1 MTGCSTIETNYSGNY
16 KNMDMKKTKVA
27 LVTASLLALL
37 SGCNDNSSDAS
48 GVNPV
53 PPTPPTPEVTDGPVA
68 RLPKMDPPKELLV
81 AGENQVVI
89 ALVDTQSAAKGAKAP
104 FDSHSLHLWNNDAC
118 QATADSGLN
127 TGWDDKSKTPATADS
142 FGPAWV
148 VPLKNVEGCINF
160 IARNGDLA
168 NLTGSDMKVSFSEHP
183 DRTVAIVAGKK
194 DLFGSRAEAFT
205 AAFGVAG
212 ASAHLIDGNTL
223 IWQGGKDKPHVRLYY
238 TDSGTIKANA
248 DGVFDFPY
256 ISLTATTLTA
266 EQQAKYP
273 HLKDAAAFA
282 LPAGKDLK
290 PLLKGEL
297 VAIGTDADGILQG
310 ATLVQSAGA
319 LDALYAAEATKLSYG
334 AVVEGNRVTF
344 RLWAPTAK
352 SVKLALYNASHQ
364 KSGEV
369 AMTFDNA
376 SGSWSYEGGSELIGQ
391 FYRYDM
397 EVYHPLSRKV
407 ERYEVTD
414 PYSLSLAMNSEFSQV
429 VDLDDP
435 ALKPEGWDSL
445 KAPHSQQNPADI
457 TIYEAHVRDL
467 TGNDASTDE
476 EKRGKFVGLTQ
487 PDSVPVNHLKA
498 LAKSGVSHLH
508 LLPVFDIA
516 TVNEDPAKV
525 ANLGDDFSK
534 LCQVNPDVKT
544 SKFGGYCG
552 GGQTVGDVLADLQ
565 VGDSKDNPQVQELSG
580 YLRGVDSFNWGYD
593 PYHYTTPEG
602 SYATNAEGTKRIL
615 EFREMVKAIKQ
626 NIGMNVVMDVV
637 YNHTNESGLGPKSV
651 LDKIVPWYYQRLNPE
666 TGSVEN
672 STCCSNTAPEHAM
685 FAKLMDDSLVTWA
698 RDYKI
703 DAFRFDL
710 MGHHPKDQMVQ
721 ALAAVKKV
729 NPEMYFY
736 GEGWNFGE
744 VQDDKRFV
752 QATQK
757 HLGGTG
763 IGSFS
768 DRLRDAVRGG
778 SPFDGGDSIRKTQ
791 GFGNG
796 AFVDPNEMS
805 KVDLATALH
814 QSDLV
819 RLGMAGNL
827 KEFVLTD
834 KDGMPKKGAE
844 IDYNG
849 QSAGYAQDPVEVQN
863 YVDKHDNQTLFDN
876 LIYKAPA
883 SADLVR
889 MQGVS
894 LATAML
900 GQGIPFTHAG
910 VELLRSK
917 SMERDSYDS
926 GDWYNKV
933 DYTLGDN
940 NFDKGLPRK
949 DKDGDNYPLI
959 EQVLGKH
966 AKPGS
971 AEMAQMVSF
980 YQELAELRNSS
991 RLLRLGSGA
1000 EVIKRVDFR
1009 NTGPDQVPGLI
1020 VMTVDDGVSAGADLD
1035 PAIDGLVVMINASNQ
1050 SQSISDFRDGN
1061 DQPIDLSGLQLSS
1074 AHHANNSIARDA
1086 AVSGGTLTLGAW
1098 SAAVFVKP
1106 QSGAQG
1112 AGLPVSKKTDLSTLP
1127 PFGNTDVY
1135 LKGFLNEWGNTNQM
1149 TFSGNFMYEFTTEV
1163 STDKLGTTNVKIADA
1178 SWGPVNYGSCNAG
1191 DKLVVG
1197 TPLTLC
1203 KGGETGNIGVD
1214 LAKAGSYKFVFTA
1227 MNKDKPT
1234 LSVSFT
1240 EPVQSCKMLET
1251 VAGNPLGYNLFVK
1264 GELSGWGAQ
1273 PQYQLSYKGM
1283 DGDLA
1288 IYQAAFNYTGST
1300 EFKVANEDWSKEYL
1314 LNGGG
1319 AVNAETGYS
1328 FAFSKGGSANNSI
1341 TLPQGLWSVLVKVD
1355 PAGVKAGTAVIQECS
1370 VK

>member
-1 MTGCSTIETNYSGNY
+1 MTGYSNIETNYSGNY
-16 KNMDMKKTKVA
+16 KKMDMKKTKVA

-37 SGCNDNSSDAS
+37 SGCNDNSSS
-48 GVNPV
+48 
-53 PPTPPTPEVTDGPVA
+53 PTPEPSDGPVA
-68 RLPKMDPPKELLV
+68 RLPNVQPPAEQLV
-81 AGENQVVI
+81 AGPDQAVI
-89 ALVDTQSAAKGAKAP
+89 ALVDTQTSAARGVTGP
-104 FDSHSLHLWNNDAC
+104 FANYSLHLWNNDAC
-118 QATADSGLN
+118 NATAESGLN
-127 TGWDDKSKTPATADS
+127 AGWDDKANTPAAVDG
-142 FGPAWV
+142 FGPSWV
-148 VPLKNVEGCINF
+148 VPLSKVEGCINF

-168 NLTGSDMKVSFSEHP
+168 NLTGSDMKVVFSDHP
-183 DRTVAIVAGKK
+183 DRTVAIVAGKNEI
-194 DLFGSRAEAFT
+194 FGSRAEAFT

-248 DGVFDFPY
+248 EGVFDFPY
-256 ISLTATTLTA
+256 ITLTPTSLTA

-319 LDALYAAEATKLSYG
+319 LDALYSEAATKLTYG
-334 AVVEGNRVTF
+334 AVVEGGNVTF
-344 RLWAPTAK
+344 RLWAPTAR
-352 SVKLALYNASHQ
+352 SVKLALFDGQH
-364 KSGEV
+364 KPLGERT
-369 AMTFDNA
+369 MTLDEA
-376 SGSWSYEGGSELIGQ
+376 SGSWSVQGGSELVGK
-391 FYRYDM
+391 FYRYDIQ
-397 EVYHPLSRKV
+397 VYHPVSRKL
-407 ERYEVTD
+407 ESYQVTD

-429 VDLDDP
+429 VDLNDP

-467 TGNDASTDE
+467 TGNDDSTPAE
-476 EKRGKFVGLTQ
+476 HRGKFLGLT
-487 PDSVPVNHLKA
+487 DTDTAPVKHLQA

-525 ANLGDDFSK
+525 ANIGDAFGK
-534 LCQVNPDVKT
+534 LCQVNPEVQN
-544 SKFGGYCG
+544 SKFAGYCSS
-552 GGQTVGDVLADLQ
+552 GQTIEAVLGDLQ
-565 VGDSKDNPQVQELSG
+565 GGDSKENPQVQELYG

-602 SYATNAEGTKRIL
+602 SYATNAEGSQRIL

-637 YNHTNESGLGPKSV
+637 YNHTNEAGLGPKSV

-721 ALAAVKKV
+721 ALAAVKQV

-757 HLGGTG
+757 HLAGTG

-778 SPFDGGDSIRKTQ
+778 SPFDGGDTIRKTQ

-796 AFVDPNEMS
+796 ALVDANEMDG
-805 KVDLATALH
+805 VDRATALH

-827 KEFVLTD
+827 KDFILTD
-834 KDGMPKKGAE
+834 KDGMPKKGSD

-849 QSAGYAQDPVEVQN
+849 QPAGYAQDPTEIQN

-876 LIYKAPA
+876 LIYKAPQG
-883 SADLVR
+883 ADLVR

-926 GDWYNKV
+926 GDWYNRV
-933 DYTLGDN
+933 DYTLADN

-966 AKPGS
+966 VKPSG
-971 AEMAQMVSF
+971 ADMATMVGF
-980 YQELAELRNSS
+980 YQELAELRQSS

-1020 VMTVDDGVSAGADLD
+1020 VMTVDDGVNAGADLD
-1035 PAIDGLVVMINASNQ
+1035 PAIDGLVVMINATNAP
-1050 SQSISDFRDGN
+1050 QSISDFRDGN
-1061 DQPIDLSGLQLSS
+1061 DQPIDLTSLQLSP
-1074 AHHANNSIARDA
+1074 AHHGGESIARDA
-1086 AVSGGTLTLGAW
+1086 AVNGGTLTLGAW

-1112 AGLPVSKKTDLSTLP
+1112 SGLPVGKKTDLSTVP
-1127 PFGNTDVY
+1127 PFGDTAVY
-1135 LKGFLNEWGNTNQM
+1135 LKGFLDEWGNTNQM
-1149 TFSGNFMYEFTTEV
+1149 TFTSNFMYEFTTEV
-1163 STDKLGTTNVKIADA
+1163 SSDKLGTTNVKIADA
-1178 SWGPVNYGSCNAG
+1178 SWGPLNYGSCNAG

-1203 KGGETGNIGVD
+1203 KGGDTGNIGLD

-1240 EPVQSCKMLET
+1240 EPVQSCKVLDT

-1264 GELSGWGAQ
+1264 GELSGWAAQ

-1319 AVNAETGYS
+1319 ALKAETGYP
-1328 FAFSKGGSANNSI
+1328 FAFSQAGSANNSI

-1355 PAGVKAGTAVIQECS
+1355 PAGAKAGTAVIQECS
-1370 VK
+1370 AK

>member
-1 MTGCSTIETNYSGNY
+1 
-16 KNMDMKKTKVA
+16 MDMKKTKVA

-37 SGCNDNSSDAS
+37 SGCNDNSSS
-48 GVNPV
+48 PS
-53 PPTPPTPEVTDGPVA
+53 TPDPTDGPVA
-68 RLPKMDPPKELLV
+68 RLPNVQPPAEQLV
-81 AGENQVVI
+81 AGPDQAVI
-89 ALVDTQSAAKGAKAP
+89 ALVDTQTSAARGVTGP
-104 FDSHSLHLWNNDAC
+104 FANYSLHLWNNDAC
-118 QATADSGLN
+118 SATAESGLN
-127 TGWDDKSKTPATADS
+127 AGWDDKVNTPAAADG
-142 FGPAWV
+142 FGPSWV
-148 VPLKNVEGCINF
+148 VPLSKLEGCINF

-168 NLTGSDMKVSFSEHP
+168 NLTGSDMKVVFSDHP
-183 DRTVAIVAGKK
+183 DRTVAIVAGKNEI
-194 DLFGSRAEAFT
+194 FGSRAEAFT

-238 TDSGTIKANA
+238 TESGTIKANA
-248 DGVFDFPY
+248 EGVFDFPY
-256 ISLTATTLTA
+256 ITLTPTSLTA

-319 LDALYAAEATKLSYG
+319 LDALYSEAATKLTYG
-334 AVVEGNRVTF
+334 AVVEGGNVTF
-344 RLWAPTAK
+344 RLWAPTAR
-352 SVKLALYNASHQ
+352 SVKLALFDGQH
-364 KSGEV
+364 KPLGERT
-369 AMTFDNA
+369 MTLDEA
-376 SGSWSYEGGSELIGQ
+376 SGSWSVQGGSELVGK
-391 FYRYDM
+391 FYRYDIQ
-397 EVYHPLSRKV
+397 VYHPVSRKL
-407 ERYEVTD
+407 ESYQVTD

-429 VDLDDP
+429 VDLNDP

-467 TGNDASTDE
+467 TGNDDSTPVE
-476 EKRGKFVGLTQ
+476 HRGKFLGLT
-487 PDSVPVNHLKA
+487 DTDTAPVKHLQA

-525 ANLGDDFSK
+525 ANISDDFGK
-534 LCQVNPDVKT
+534 LCQVNPEVQN
-544 SKFGGYCG
+544 SKFAGYCSS
-552 GGQTVGDVLADLQ
+552 GQTIEAVLGDLQ
-565 VGDSKDNPQVQELSG
+565 GSDSKENPQVQELYG

-602 SYATNAEGTKRIL
+602 SYATNAEGSQRIL

-637 YNHTNESGLGPKSV
+637 YNHTNEAGLGPKSV

-721 ALAAVKKV
+721 ALAAVKQV

-757 HLGGTG
+757 HLAGTG

-778 SPFDGGDSIRKTQ
+778 SPFDGGDTIRKTQ

-796 AFVDPNEMS
+796 ALVDANEMDG
-805 KVDLATALH
+805 VDRATALH
-814 QSDLV
+814 QADLV

-827 KEFVLTD
+827 KDFILTD
-834 KDGMPKKGAE
+834 KDGMPKKGSD

-849 QSAGYAQDPVEVQN
+849 QPAGYAQDPTEIQN

-876 LIYKAPA
+876 LIYKAPQG
-883 SADLVR
+883 ADLVR

-926 GDWYNKV
+926 GDWYNRV
-933 DYTLGDN
+933 DYTLADN

-959 EQVLGKH
+959 EKVLGKH
-966 AKPGS
+966 VKPSG
-971 AEMAQMVSF
+971 ADMATMVGF
-980 YQELAELRNSS
+980 YQELAELRQSS

-1009 NTGPDQVPGLI
+1009 NTGPDQEPGLI
-1020 VMTVDDGVSAGADLD
+1020 VMTVDDGINAGADLD
-1035 PAIDGLVVMINASNQ
+1035 PAIDGLVVMINATNAP
-1050 SQSISDFRDGN
+1050 QSISDFRDGN
-1061 DQPIDLSGLQLSS
+1061 DQPIDLTSLQLSP
-1074 AHHANNSIARDA
+1074 AHHGGESIARDA
-1086 AVSGGTLTLGAW
+1086 AVNGGTLTLGAW

-1112 AGLPVSKKTDLSTLP
+1112 TGLPVGKKTDLSTVP
-1127 PFGNTDVY
+1127 PFGDTAVY

-1149 TFSGNFMYEFTTEV
+1149 TFSSNFMYEFTTEV
-1163 STDKLGTTNVKIADA
+1163 SSDKLGTTNVKIADA
-1178 SWGPVNYGSCNAG
+1178 SWGPLNYGSCNAG

-1203 KGGETGNIGVD
+1203 KGGDTGNIGLD

-1240 EPVQSCKMLET
+1240 EPVQSCKVLDT

-1264 GELSGWGAQ
+1264 GELSGWAAQ

-1314 LNGGG
+1314 LNVGG
-1319 AVNAETGYS
+1319 AVTAETGY
-1328 FAFSKGGSANNSI
+1328 AIGFSQPGSANNSI

-1355 PAGVKAGTAVIQECS
+1355 PAGTKAGTAVIQECS
-1370 VK
+1370 AK

>member
-1 MTGCSTIETNYSGNY
+1 
-16 KNMDMKKTKVA
+16 MDMKKTKVA

-37 SGCNDNSSDAS
+37 SGCNDNSSS
-48 GVNPV
+48 PS
-53 PPTPPTPEVTDGPVA
+53 TPDPTDGPVA
-68 RLPKMDPPKELLV
+68 RLPNVQPPAEQLV
-81 AGENQVVI
+81 AGPDQAVI
-89 ALVDTQSAAKGAKAP
+89 ALVDTQTSAARGVTGP
-104 FDSHSLHLWNNDAC
+104 FANYSLHLWNNDAC
-118 QATADSGLN
+118 SATAESGLN
-127 TGWDDKSKTPATADS
+127 AGWDDKVNTPAAADG
-142 FGPAWV
+142 FGPSWV
-148 VPLKNVEGCINF
+148 VPLSKLEGCINF

-168 NLTGSDMKVSFSEHP
+168 NLTGSDMKVVFSDHP
-183 DRTVAIVAGKK
+183 DRTVAIVAGKNEI
-194 DLFGSRAEAFT
+194 FGSRAEAFT

-238 TDSGTIKANA
+238 TESGTIKANA
-248 DGVFDFPY
+248 EGVFDFPY
-256 ISLTATTLTA
+256 ITLAPTSLTA

-273 HLKDAAAFA
+273 HLKDAAAFS

-319 LDALYAAEATKLSYG
+319 LDALYSEAATKLTYG
-334 AVVEGNRVTF
+334 AVVEGGNVTF
-344 RLWAPTAK
+344 RLWAPTAR
-352 SVKLALYNASHQ
+352 SVKLALFDGQH
-364 KSGEV
+364 KPLGERT
-369 AMTFDNA
+369 MTLDEA
-376 SGSWSYEGGSELIGQ
+376 SGSWSVQGGSELVGK
-391 FYRYDM
+391 FYRYDIQ
-397 EVYHPLSRKV
+397 VYHPVSRKL
-407 ERYEVTD
+407 ESYQVTD

-429 VDLDDP
+429 VDLNDP

-467 TGNDASTDE
+467 TGNDDSTPAE
-476 EKRGKFVGLTQ
+476 HRGKFLGLT
-487 PDSVPVNHLKA
+487 DTDTAPVKHLQA

-525 ANLGDDFSK
+525 ANISDDFGK
-534 LCQVNPDVKT
+534 LCQVNPEVQN
-544 SKFGGYCG
+544 SKFAGYCSS
-552 GGQTVGDVLADLQ
+552 GQTIEAVLGDLQ
-565 VGDSKDNPQVQELSG
+565 GSDSKENPQVQELYG

-602 SYATNAEGTKRIL
+602 SYATNAEGSQRIL

-637 YNHTNESGLGPKSV
+637 YNHTNEAGLGPKSV

-721 ALAAVKKV
+721 ALAAVKQV

-757 HLGGTG
+757 HLAGTG

-778 SPFDGGDSIRKTQ
+778 SPFDGGDTIRKTQ

-796 AFVDPNEMS
+796 ALVDANEMDG
-805 KVDLATALH
+805 VDRATALH
-814 QSDLV
+814 QADLV

-827 KEFVLTD
+827 KDFILTD
-834 KDGMPKKGAE
+834 KDGMPKKGSD

-849 QSAGYAQDPVEVQN
+849 QPAGYAQDPTEIQN

-876 LIYKAPA
+876 LIYKAPQG
-883 SADLVR
+883 ADLVR

-926 GDWYNKV
+926 GDWYNRV
-933 DYTLGDN
+933 DYTLADN
-940 NFDKGLPRK
+940 NFNKGLPRK

-959 EQVLGKH
+959 EKVLGKH
-966 AKPGS
+966 VKPSG
-971 AEMAQMVSF
+971 ADMATMVGF
-980 YQELAELRNSS
+980 YQELAELRQSS

-1009 NTGPDQVPGLI
+1009 NTGPDQEPGLI
-1020 VMTVDDGVSAGADLD
+1020 VMTVDDGINAGADLD
-1035 PAIDGLVVMINASNQ
+1035 PAIDGLVVMINATNAP
-1050 SQSISDFRDGN
+1050 QSISDFRDGN
-1061 DQPIDLSGLQLSS
+1061 DQPIDLTSLQLSP
-1074 AHHANNSIARDA
+1074 AHHGGESIARDA
-1086 AVSGGTLTLGAW
+1086 AVNGGTLTLGAW

-1112 AGLPVSKKTDLSTLP
+1112 AGLPVGKKTDLSTVP
-1127 PFGNTDVY
+1127 PFGDAAVY

-1149 TFSGNFMYEFTTEV
+1149 TFSSNFMYEFTTEV
-1163 STDKLGTTNVKIADA
+1163 SSDKLGTTNVKIADA
-1178 SWGPVNYGSCNAG
+1178 SWGPLNYGSCNAG

-1203 KGGETGNIGVD
+1203 KGGDTGNIGLD

-1240 EPVQSCKMLET
+1240 EPVQSCKVLDT

-1264 GELSGWGAQ
+1264 GELSGWAAQ

-1319 AVNAETGYS
+1319 AVTAETGY
-1328 FAFSKGGSANNSI
+1328 AIGFSQPGSANNSI

-1355 PAGVKAGTAVIQECS
+1355 PAGTKAGTAVIQECS
-1370 VK
+1370 AK

>member
-1 MTGCSTIETNYSGNY
+1 
-16 KNMDMKKTKVA
+16 MDMKKTKVA

-37 SGCNDNSSDAS
+37 SGCNDNSTS
-48 GVNPV
+48 
-53 PPTPPTPEVTDGPVA
+53 PTPEPSDGPVA
-68 RLPKMDPPKELLV
+68 RLPNVQPPAEQLV
-81 AGENQVVI
+81 AGPDQAVI
-89 ALVDTQSAAKGAKAP
+89 ALVDTQTSAARGVTGP
-104 FDSHSLHLWNNDAC
+104 FANYSLHLWNNDAC
-118 QATADSGLN
+118 NATAESGLN
-127 TGWDDKSKTPATADS
+127 AGWDDKANTPAAVDG
-142 FGPAWV
+142 FGPSWV
-148 VPLKNVEGCINF
+148 VPLSKVEGCINF

-168 NLTGSDMKVSFSEHP
+168 NLTGSDMKVVFSDHP
-183 DRTVAIVAGKK
+183 DRTVAIVAGKNEI
-194 DLFGSRAEAFT
+194 FGSRAEAFT

-248 DGVFDFPY
+248 EGVFDFPY
-256 ISLTATTLTA
+256 ITLTPTSLTA

-319 LDALYAAEATKLSYG
+319 LDALYSEAATKLTYG
-334 AVVEGNRVTF
+334 AVVEGGNVTF
-344 RLWAPTAK
+344 RLWAPTAR
-352 SVKLALYNASHQ
+352 SVKLALFDEQH
-364 KSGEV
+364 KSLGERT
-369 AMTFDNA
+369 MTLDEA
-376 SGSWSYEGGSELIGQ
+376 SGSWSVQGGSELVGK
-391 FYRYDM
+391 FYRYDIQ
-397 EVYHPLSRKV
+397 VYHPVSRKL
-407 ERYEVTD
+407 ESYQVTD

-467 TGNDASTDE
+467 TGNDDSTPAE
-476 EKRGKFVGLTQ
+476 HRGKFLGLT
-487 PDSVPVNHLKA
+487 DTDTAPVKHLQA

-525 ANLGDDFSK
+525 ANIGDDFGK
-534 LCQVNPDVKT
+534 LCQVNPEVQN
-544 SKFGGYCG
+544 SKFAGYCSS
-552 GGQTVGDVLADLQ
+552 GQTIEAVLGDLQ
-565 VGDSKDNPQVQELSG
+565 GGDSKENPQVQELYG

-602 SYATNAEGTKRIL
+602 SYATNAEGSQRIL

-637 YNHTNESGLGPKSV
+637 YNHTNEAGLGPKSV

-721 ALAAVKKV
+721 ALAAVKQV

-757 HLGGTG
+757 HLAGTG

-778 SPFDGGDSIRKTQ
+778 SPFDGGDTIRKTQ

-796 AFVDPNEMS
+796 ALVDANEMDG
-805 KVDLATALH
+805 VDRATALH

-827 KEFVLTD
+827 KEFILTD
-834 KDGMPKKGAE
+834 KDGMPKKGAD

-849 QSAGYAQDPVEVQN
+849 QPAGYAQDPTEIQN

-876 LIYKAPA
+876 LIYKAPQG
-883 SADLVR
+883 ADLVR

-926 GDWYNKV
+926 GDWYNRV
-933 DYTLGDN
+933 DYTLADN

-966 AKPGS
+966 VKPSG
-971 AEMAQMVSF
+971 ADMATMVGF
-980 YQELAELRNSS
+980 YQELAELRQSS

-1020 VMTVDDGVSAGADLD
+1020 VMTVDDGVNAGADLD
-1035 PAIDGLVVMINASNQ
+1035 PAIDGLVVMINATNAP
-1050 SQSISDFRDGN
+1050 QSISDFRDGN
-1061 DQPIDLSGLQLSS
+1061 DQPIDLTSLQLSP
-1074 AHHANNSIARDA
+1074 AHHGGESIARDA
-1086 AVSGGTLTLGAW
+1086 AVNGGTLTLGAW

-1112 AGLPVSKKTDLSTLP
+1112 SGLPVGKKTDLSTVP
-1127 PFGNTDVY
+1127 PFGDTAVY
-1135 LKGFLNEWGNTNQM
+1135 LKGFLDEWGNTNQM
-1149 TFSGNFMYEFTTEV
+1149 TFTSNFMYEFTTEV
-1163 STDKLGTTNVKIADA
+1163 SSDKLGTTNVKIADA
-1178 SWGPVNYGSCNAG
+1178 SWGPLNYGSCNAG

-1203 KGGETGNIGVD
+1203 KGGDTGNIGLD

-1240 EPVQSCKMLET
+1240 EPVQSCKVLDT

-1264 GELSGWGAQ
+1264 GELSGWAAQ

-1319 AVNAETGYS
+1319 ALKAETGYP
-1328 FAFSKGGSANNSI
+1328 FAFSQAGSANNSI

-1355 PAGVKAGTAVIQECS
+1355 PAGAKAGTAVIQECS
-1370 VK
+1370 AK

>member
-1 MTGCSTIETNYSGNY
+1 
-16 KNMDMKKTKVA
+16 MDMKKTKVA

-37 SGCNDNSSDAS
+37 SGCNDNSSS
-48 GVNPV
+48 PS
-53 PPTPPTPEVTDGPVA
+53 TPDPTDGPVA
-68 RLPKMDPPKELLV
+68 RLPNVQPPAEQLV
-81 AGENQVVI
+81 AGPDQAVI
-89 ALVDTQSAAKGAKAP
+89 ALVDTQTSAARGVTGP
-104 FDSHSLHLWNNDAC
+104 FANYSLHLWNNDAC
-118 QATADSGLN
+118 SATAESGLN
-127 TGWDDKSKTPATADS
+127 AGWDDKVNTPAAADG
-142 FGPAWV
+142 FGPSWV
-148 VPLKNVEGCINF
+148 VPLSKLEGCINF

-168 NLTGSDMKVSFSEHP
+168 NLTGSDMKVVFSDHP
-183 DRTVAIVAGKK
+183 DRTVAIVAGKNEI
-194 DLFGSRAEAFT
+194 FGSRAEAFT

-238 TDSGTIKANA
+238 TESGTIKANA
-248 DGVFDFPY
+248 EGVFDFPY
-256 ISLTATTLTA
+256 ITLTPTSLTA

-319 LDALYAAEATKLSYG
+319 LDALYSEAATKLTYG
-334 AVVEGNRVTF
+334 AVVEGGNVTF
-344 RLWAPTAK
+344 RLWAPTAR
-352 SVKLALYNASHQ
+352 SVKLALFDGQH
-364 KSGEV
+364 KPLGERT
-369 AMTFDNA
+369 MTLDEA
-376 SGSWSYEGGSELIGQ
+376 SGSWSVQGGSELVGK
-391 FYRYDM
+391 FYRYDIQ
-397 EVYHPLSRKV
+397 VYHPVSRKL
-407 ERYEVTD
+407 ESYQVTD

-429 VDLDDP
+429 VDLNDP

-467 TGNDASTDE
+467 TGNDDSTPAE
-476 EKRGKFVGLTQ
+476 HRGKFLGLT
-487 PDSVPVNHLKA
+487 DTDTAPVKHLQA

-525 ANLGDDFSK
+525 ANISDDFGK
-534 LCQVNPDVKT
+534 LCQVNPEVQN
-544 SKFGGYCG
+544 SKFAGYCSS
-552 GGQTVGDVLADLQ
+552 GQTIEAVLGDLQ
-565 VGDSKDNPQVQELSG
+565 GGDSKENPQVQELYG

-602 SYATNAEGTKRIL
+602 SYATNAEGSQRIL

-637 YNHTNESGLGPKSV
+637 YNHTNEAGLGPKSV

-721 ALAAVKKV
+721 ALAAVKQV

-757 HLGGTG
+757 HLAGTG

-778 SPFDGGDSIRKTQ
+778 SPFDGGDTIRKTQ

-796 AFVDPNEMS
+796 ALVDANEMDG
-805 KVDLATALH
+805 VDRATALH
-814 QSDLV
+814 QADLV

-827 KEFVLTD
+827 KDFILTD
-834 KDGMPKKGAE
+834 KDGMPKKGSD

-849 QSAGYAQDPVEVQN
+849 QPAGYAQDPTEIQN

-876 LIYKAPA
+876 LIYKAPQG
-883 SADLVR
+883 ADLVR

-926 GDWYNKV
+926 GDWYNRV
-933 DYTLGDN
+933 DYTLADN

-959 EQVLGKH
+959 EKVLGKH
-966 AKPGS
+966 VKPSG
-971 AEMAQMVSF
+971 ADMATMVGF
-980 YQELAELRNSS
+980 YQELAELRQSS

-1009 NTGPDQVPGLI
+1009 NTGPDQEPGLI
-1020 VMTVDDGVSAGADLD
+1020 VMTVDDGINAGADLD
-1035 PAIDGLVVMINASNQ
+1035 PAIDGLVVMINATNAP
-1050 SQSISDFRDGN
+1050 QSISDFRDGN
-1061 DQPIDLSGLQLSS
+1061 DQPIDLTSLQLSP
-1074 AHHANNSIARDA
+1074 AHHGGESIARDA
-1086 AVSGGTLTLGAW
+1086 AVNGGTLTLGAW

-1112 AGLPVSKKTDLSTLP
+1112 TGLPVGKKTDLSTVP
-1127 PFGNTDVY
+1127 PFGDTAVY

-1149 TFSGNFMYEFTTEV
+1149 TFSSNFMYEFTTEV
-1163 STDKLGTTNVKIADA
+1163 SSDKLGTTNVKIADA
-1178 SWGPVNYGSCNAG
+1178 SWGPLNYGSCNAG

-1203 KGGETGNIGVD
+1203 KGGDTGNIGLD

-1240 EPVQSCKMLET
+1240 EPVQSCKVLDT

-1264 GELSGWGAQ
+1264 GELSGWAAQ

-1319 AVNAETGYS
+1319 AVTAETGYTIG
-1328 FAFSKGGSANNSI
+1328 FSQPGSANNSI

-1355 PAGVKAGTAVIQECS
+1355 PAGTKAGTAVIQECS
-1370 VK
+1370 AK

>member
-1 MTGCSTIETNYSGNY
+1 MTGYSDIETNYSGNY
-16 KNMDMKKTKVA
+16 KKMDMKKTKVA

-37 SGCNDNSSDAS
+37 SGCNDNSSS
-48 GVNPV
+48 PS
-53 PPTPPTPEVTDGPVA
+53 TPEPTDGPVA
-68 RLPKMDPPKELLV
+68 RLPDVQPPAEQLV
-81 AGENQVVI
+81 AGPDQAVI
-89 ALVDTQSAAKGAKAP
+89 ALVDTQTSAARGIEGP
-104 FDSHSLHLWNNDAC
+104 FANHSLHLWNNDAC
-118 QATADSGLN
+118 NATAESGLN
-127 TGWDDKSKTPATADS
+127 AGWDDKANTPTAVDS
-142 FGPAWV
+142 FGPSWV
-148 VPLKNVEGCINF
+148 VPLAKLEGCINF

-168 NLTGSDMKVSFSEHP
+168 NLTGADMKVVFSDHP
-183 DRTVAIVAGKK
+183 DRTVAIVAGKSEVF
-194 DLFGSRAEAFT
+194 DSRADAFT

-238 TDSGTIKANA
+238 TESGTIKANA
-248 DGVFDFPY
+248 EGVFDFPY
-256 ISLTATTLTA
+256 LSLTATSLTA

-282 LPAGKDLK
+282 LPSGKDLK

-319 LDALYAAEATKLSYG
+319 LDALYAEEATKLAYG
-334 AVVEGNRVTF
+334 AIVEGGNVTF

-352 SVKLALYNASHQ
+352 SVKLALFDEQHKAL
-364 KSGEV
+364 GERT
-369 AMTFDNA
+369 MTQDDA
-376 SGSWSYEGGSELIGQ
+376 SGSWSVQGGQELVGK
-391 FYRYDM
+391 FYRYDIQ
-397 EVYHPLSRKV
+397 VYHPLSRKL
-407 ERYEVTD
+407 ESYQVTD

-467 TGNDASTDE
+467 TGNDESTKPE
-476 EKRGKFVGLTQ
+476 HRGKFLGLTDS
-487 PDSVPVNHLKA
+487 DSVPVKHLQS
-498 LAKSGVSHLH
+498 LAQSGVSHLH

-525 ANLGDDFSK
+525 ANLQDDFSK
-534 LCQVNPDVKT
+534 LCQVNAEVKD

-552 GGQTVGDVLADLQ
+552 GGQTIEAVLADLQ
-565 VGDSKDNPQVQELSG
+565 GADSKESPQVQELSG

-593 PYHYTTPEG
+593 PYHYTAPEG
-602 SYATNAEGTKRIL
+602 SYATDAEGSQRIL

-637 YNHTNESGLGPKSV
+637 YNHTNEAGLGPKSV

-721 ALAAVKKV
+721 ALAAVKQV

-757 HLGGTG
+757 HLAGTG

-778 SPFDGGDSIRKTQ
+778 SPFDGGDTIRKTQ

-796 AFVDPNEMS
+796 ALVDANEMDG
-805 KVDLATALH
+805 VELATALH

-834 KDGMPKKGAE
+834 KDGMPKKGSD

-849 QSAGYAQDPVEVQN
+849 QPAGYAQDPFEVQN

-876 LIYKAPA
+876 LIYKAPEG
-883 SADLVR
+883 ADLVR

-926 GDWYNKV
+926 GDWYNRV
-933 DYTLGDN
+933 DYTLADN

-966 AKPGS
+966 VKPSG
-971 AEMAQMVSF
+971 ADMATMVGF
-980 YQELAELRNSS
+980 YQELAELRQSS

-1020 VMTVDDGVSAGADLD
+1020 VMTVDDGVNAGADLD
-1035 PAIDGLVVMINASNQ
+1035 PAIEGLVVMINATNQ
-1050 SQSISDFRDGN
+1050 PQSIGDFRDGK
-1061 DQPIDLSGLQLSS
+1061 DQPIDLSTLQLSP
-1074 AHHANNSIARDA
+1074 AHHAGSSIADGA
-1086 AVSGGTLTLGAW
+1086 LASGGQLTLGAW

-1106 QSGAQG
+1106 QAGAQG
-1112 AGLPVSKKTDLSTLP
+1112 AGLPVSKKIDLSTVP
-1127 PFGNTDVY
+1127 PFGDTDVFVR
-1135 LKGFLNEWGNTNQM
+1135 GFLNEWDPVNKMIFG
-1149 TFSGNFMYEFTTEV
+1149 GNFTYEFTTEV
-1163 STDKLGTTNVKIADA
+1163 TTDQLGTTQVKIAGSEWD
-1178 SWGPVNYGSCNAG
+1178 GPINYGKCSDTDQLATGQVSVLCANGGDLPFNA
-1191 DKLVVG
+1191 D
-1197 TPLTLC
+1197 
-1203 KGGETGNIGVD
+1203 
-1214 LAKAGSYKFVFTA
+1214 KAGSYKFVFTA

-1240 EPVQSCKMLET
+1240 EPVQSCKVLDTM
-1251 VAGNPLGYNLFVK
+1251 AGNPLGYNLFVK
-1264 GELSGWGAQ
+1264 GELSDWAAQ

-1288 IYQAAFNYTGST
+1288 IYQAAFNYMGTS

-1319 AVNAETGYS
+1319 AVTAETGYS
-1328 FAFSKGGSANNSI
+1328 LGFSQAGSANNSI

-1355 PAGVKAGTAVIQECS
+1355 PAGTKAGTAVIQECS
-1370 VK
+1370 AK

>member
-1 MTGCSTIETNYSGNY
+1 
-16 KNMDMKKTKVA
+16 MDMKKTKVA

-37 SGCNDNSSDAS
+37 SGCNDNSTS
-48 GVNPV
+48 
-53 PPTPPTPEVTDGPVA
+53 PTPEPSDGPVA
-68 RLPKMDPPKELLV
+68 RLPNVQPPAEQLV
-81 AGENQVVI
+81 AGPDQAVI
-89 ALVDTQSAAKGAKAP
+89 ALVDTQTSAARGVTGP
-104 FDSHSLHLWNNDAC
+104 FANYSLHLWNNDAC
-118 QATADSGLN
+118 NATAESGLN
-127 TGWDDKSKTPATADS
+127 AGWDDKANTPAAVDG
-142 FGPAWV
+142 FGPSWV
-148 VPLKNVEGCINF
+148 VPLSKVEGCINF

-168 NLTGSDMKVSFSEHP
+168 NLTGSDMKVVFSDHP
-183 DRTVAIVAGKK
+183 DRTVAIVAGKNEI
-194 DLFGSRAEAFT
+194 FGSRAEAFT

-248 DGVFDFPY
+248 EGVFDFPY
-256 ISLTATTLTA
+256 ITLTPTSLTA

-319 LDALYAAEATKLSYG
+319 LDALYSEAATKLSYG
-334 AVVEGNRVTF
+334 AVVEGGNVTF
-344 RLWAPTAK
+344 RLWAPTAR
-352 SVKLALYNASHQ
+352 SVKLALFDEQH
-364 KSGEV
+364 KSLGERT
-369 AMTFDNA
+369 MTLDEA
-376 SGSWSYEGGSELIGQ
+376 SGSWSVQGGSELVGK
-391 FYRYDM
+391 FYRYDIQ
-397 EVYHPLSRKV
+397 VYHPVSRKL
-407 ERYEVTD
+407 ESYQVTD

-429 VDLDDP
+429 VDLNDP

-467 TGNDASTDE
+467 TGNDDSTPAE
-476 EKRGKFVGLTQ
+476 HRGKFLGLT
-487 PDSVPVNHLKA
+487 DTDTAPVKHLQA

-525 ANLGDDFSK
+525 ANISDDFGK
-534 LCQVNPDVKT
+534 LCQVNPEVQN
-544 SKFGGYCG
+544 SKFAGYCSS
-552 GGQTVGDVLADLQ
+552 GQTIEAVLGDLQ
-565 VGDSKDNPQVQELSG
+565 GGDSKENPQVQELYG

-602 SYATNAEGTKRIL
+602 SYATNAEGSQRIL

-637 YNHTNESGLGPKSV
+637 YNHTNEAGLGPKSV

-757 HLGGTG
+757 HLAGTG

-778 SPFDGGDSIRKTQ
+778 SPFDGGDTIRKTQ

-796 AFVDPNEMS
+796 ALVDANEMDG
-805 KVDLATALH
+805 VDRATALH

-827 KEFVLTD
+827 KEFILTD
-834 KDGMPKKGAE
+834 KDGMPKKGAD

-849 QSAGYAQDPVEVQN
+849 QPAGYAQDPTEIQN

-876 LIYKAPA
+876 LIYKAPQG
-883 SADLVR
+883 ADLVR

-926 GDWYNKV
+926 GDWYNRV
-933 DYTLGDN
+933 DYTLADN

-966 AKPGS
+966 VKPSG
-971 AEMAQMVSF
+971 ADMATMVGF
-980 YQELAELRNSS
+980 YQELAELRQSS

-1009 NTGPDQVPGLI
+1009 NTGPDQEPGLI
-1020 VMTVDDGVSAGADLD
+1020 VMTVDDGINAGADLD
-1035 PAIDGLVVMINASNQ
+1035 PAIDGLVVMINATNAP
-1050 SQSISDFRDGN
+1050 QSIGDFRDGN
-1061 DQPIDLSGLQLSS
+1061 DQPIDLTSLQLSP
-1074 AHHANNSIARDA
+1074 AHHGGESIARDA
-1086 AVSGGTLTLGAW
+1086 AVNGGTLTLGAW

-1112 AGLPVSKKTDLSTLP
+1112 SGLPVGKKTDLSTVP
-1127 PFGNTDVY
+1127 PFGDTAVY
-1135 LKGFLNEWGNTNQM
+1135 LKGFLDEWGSTNQM
-1149 TFSGNFMYEFTTEV
+1149 TFTSNFMYEFTTEV
-1163 STDKLGTTNVKIADA
+1163 SSDKLGTTNVKIADA
-1178 SWGPVNYGSCNAG
+1178 SWGPLNYGSCNAG

-1203 KGGETGNIGVD
+1203 KGGDTGNIGLD

-1240 EPVQSCKMLET
+1240 EPVQSCKVLDT

-1264 GELSGWGAQ
+1264 GELSGWAAQ

-1319 AVNAETGYS
+1319 ALKAETGYP
-1328 FAFSKGGSANNSI
+1328 FAFSQAGSANNSI

-1355 PAGVKAGTAVIQECS
+1355 PAGAKAGTAVIQECS
-1370 VK
+1370 AK

>member
-1 MTGCSTIETNYSGNY
+1 
-16 KNMDMKKTKVA
+16 MDMKKTKVA

-37 SGCNDNSSDAS
+37 SGCNDNSSS
-48 GVNPV
+48 PS
-53 PPTPPTPEVTDGPVA
+53 TPEPTDGPVA
-68 RLPKMDPPKELLV
+68 RLPNVQPPAEQLV
-81 AGENQVVI
+81 AGPDQAVI
-89 ALVDTQSAAKGAKAP
+89 ALVDTQTSAARGVTGP
-104 FDSHSLHLWNNDAC
+104 FANYSLHLWNNDAC
-118 QATADSGLN
+118 SATAESGLN
-127 TGWDDKSKTPATADS
+127 AGWDDKVNTPAAADG
-142 FGPAWV
+142 FGPSWV
-148 VPLKNVEGCINF
+148 VPLSKLEGCINF

-168 NLTGSDMKVSFSEHP
+168 NLTGSDMKVVFSDHP
-183 DRTVAIVAGKK
+183 DRTVAIVAGKNEI
-194 DLFGSRAEAFT
+194 FGSRAEAFT

-238 TDSGTIKANA
+238 TESGTIKANA
-248 DGVFDFPY
+248 EGVFDFPY
-256 ISLTATTLTA
+256 ITLTPTSLTA

-273 HLKDAAAFA
+273 HLKDAAAFT

-319 LDALYAAEATKLSYG
+319 LDALYSEAATKLTYG
-334 AVVEGNRVTF
+334 AVVEGGNVTF

-352 SVKLALYNASHQ
+352 SVKLALFDGQH
-364 KSGEV
+364 KPLGERT
-369 AMTFDNA
+369 MTLDEA
-376 SGSWSYEGGSELIGQ
+376 SGSWSVQGGSELVGK
-391 FYRYDM
+391 FYRYDIQ
-397 EVYHPLSRKV
+397 VYHPVSRKL
-407 ERYEVTD
+407 ESYQVTD

-429 VDLDDP
+429 VDLNDP

-467 TGNDASTDE
+467 TGNDDSTPAE
-476 EKRGKFVGLTQ
+476 HRGKFLGLT
-487 PDSVPVNHLKA
+487 DTDTAPVKHLQA

-525 ANLGDDFSK
+525 ANISDDFGK
-534 LCQVNPDVKT
+534 LCQVNPEVQN
-544 SKFGGYCG
+544 SKFAGYCSS
-552 GGQTVGDVLADLQ
+552 GQTIEAVLGDLQ
-565 VGDSKDNPQVQELSG
+565 GGDSKENPQVQELYG

-602 SYATNAEGTKRIL
+602 SYATNAEGSQRIL

-637 YNHTNESGLGPKSV
+637 YNHTNEAGLGPKSV

-757 HLGGTG
+757 HLAGTG

-778 SPFDGGDSIRKTQ
+778 SPFDGGDTIRKTQ

-796 AFVDPNEMS
+796 ALVDANEMDG
-805 KVDLATALH
+805 VDRATALH
-814 QSDLV
+814 QADLV

-827 KEFVLTD
+827 KDFILTD
-834 KDGMPKKGAE
+834 KDGMPKKGSD

-849 QSAGYAQDPVEVQN
+849 QPAGYAQDPTEIHN

-876 LIYKAPA
+876 LIYKAPQG
-883 SADLVR
+883 ADLVR

-926 GDWYNKV
+926 GDWYNRV
-933 DYTLGDN
+933 DYGLSDN

-959 EQVLGKH
+959 EKVLGKH
-966 AKPGS
+966 VKPSG
-971 AEMAQMVSF
+971 ADMATMVGF
-980 YQELAELRNSS
+980 YQELAELRQSS

-1009 NTGPDQVPGLI
+1009 NTGPDQEPGLI
-1020 VMTVDDGVSAGADLD
+1020 VMTVDDGINAGADLD
-1035 PAIDGLVVMINASNQ
+1035 PAIDGLVVMINATNAP
-1050 SQSISDFRDGN
+1050 QSISDFRDGN
-1061 DQPIDLSGLQLSS
+1061 DQPIDLTSLQLSP
-1074 AHHANNSIARDA
+1074 AHHGGESIARDA
-1086 AVSGGTLTLGAW
+1086 AVNGGTLTLGAW

-1112 AGLPVSKKTDLSTLP
+1112 TGLPVGKKTDLSTVP
-1127 PFGNTDVY
+1127 PFGDTAVY

-1149 TFSGNFMYEFTTEV
+1149 TFSSNFMYEFTTEV
-1163 STDKLGTTNVKIADA
+1163 SSDKLGTTNVKIADA
-1178 SWGPVNYGSCNAG
+1178 SWGPLNYGSCNAG
-1191 DKLVVG
+1191 DKLVIG

-1203 KGGETGNIGVD
+1203 KGGDTGNIGLD

-1240 EPVQSCKMLET
+1240 EPVQSCKVLDT

-1264 GELSGWGAQ
+1264 GELSGWAAQ

-1319 AVNAETGYS
+1319 AVTAETGY
-1328 FAFSKGGSANNSI
+1328 AIGFSQPGSANNSI

-1355 PAGVKAGTAVIQECS
+1355 PAGTKAGTAVIQECS
-1370 VK
+1370 AK

>member
-1 MTGCSTIETNYSGNY
+1 MTGYSDIETNYSGNY
-16 KNMDMKKTKVA
+16 KKMDMKKTKVA

-37 SGCNDNSSDAS
+37 SGCNDNSSS
-48 GVNPV
+48 PS
-53 PPTPPTPEVTDGPVA
+53 TPEPTDGPVA
-68 RLPKMDPPKELLV
+68 RLPDVQPPAEQLV
-81 AGENQVVI
+81 AGPDQAVI
-89 ALVDTQSAAKGAKAP
+89 ALVDTQTSAARGIEGP
-104 FDSHSLHLWNNDAC
+104 FANHSLHLWNNDAC
-118 QATADSGLN
+118 NATAESGLN
-127 TGWDDKSKTPATADS
+127 AGWDDKANTPTAVDS
-142 FGPAWV
+142 FGPSWV
-148 VPLKNVEGCINF
+148 VPLAKLEGCINF

-168 NLTGSDMKVSFSEHP
+168 NLTGADMKVVFSDHP
-183 DRTVAIVAGKK
+183 DRTVAIVAGKSEVF
-194 DLFGSRAEAFT
+194 DSRADAFT

-238 TDSGTIKANA
+238 TESGTIKANA
-248 DGVFDFPY
+248 EGVFDFPY
-256 ISLTATTLTA
+256 LSLTATSLTA

-282 LPAGKDLK
+282 LPSGKDLK

-319 LDALYAAEATKLSYG
+319 LDALYAEEATKLAYG
-334 AVVEGNRVTF
+334 AIVEGGNVTF

-352 SVKLALYNASHQ
+352 SVKLALFDEQHKAL
-364 KSGEV
+364 GERT
-369 AMTFDNA
+369 MTQDDA
-376 SGSWSYEGGSELIGQ
+376 SGSWSVQGGQELVGK
-391 FYRYDM
+391 FYRYDIQ
-397 EVYHPLSRKV
+397 VYHPLSRKL
-407 ERYEVTD
+407 ESYQVTD

-467 TGNDASTDE
+467 TGNDESTKPE
-476 EKRGKFVGLTQ
+476 HRGKFLGLTDS
-487 PDSVPVNHLKA
+487 DSVPVKHLQS
-498 LAKSGVSHLH
+498 LAQSGVSHLH

-525 ANLGDDFSK
+525 ANLQDDFSK
-534 LCQVNPDVKT
+534 LCQVNAEVKD

-552 GGQTVGDVLADLQ
+552 GGQTIEAVLADLQ
-565 VGDSKDNPQVQELSG
+565 GADSKENPQVQELSG

-593 PYHYTTPEG
+593 PYHYTAPEG
-602 SYATNAEGTKRIL
+602 SYATDAEGSQRIL

-637 YNHTNESGLGPKSV
+637 YNHTNEAGLGPKSV

-721 ALAAVKKV
+721 ALAAVKQV

-757 HLGGTG
+757 HLAGTG

-778 SPFDGGDSIRKTQ
+778 SPFDGGDTIRKTQ

-796 AFVDPNEMS
+796 ALVDANEMDG
-805 KVDLATALH
+805 VELATALH

-834 KDGMPKKGAE
+834 KDGMPKKGSD

-849 QSAGYAQDPVEVQN
+849 QPAGYAQDPTEIQN

-876 LIYKAPA
+876 LIYKAPEG
-883 SADLVR
+883 ADLVR

-926 GDWYNKV
+926 GDWYNRV
-933 DYTLGDN
+933 DYTLADN

-966 AKPGS
+966 VKPSG
-971 AEMAQMVSF
+971 ADMATMVGF
-980 YQELAELRNSS
+980 YQELAELRQSS

-1020 VMTVDDGVSAGADLD
+1020 VMTVDDGVNAGADLD
-1035 PAIDGLVVMINASNQ
+1035 PAIEGLVVMINATNQ
-1050 SQSISDFRDGN
+1050 PQSISDFRDGK
-1061 DQPIDLSGLQLSS
+1061 DQPIDLSTLQLSP
-1074 AHHANNSIARDA
+1074 AHHAGSSIADGA
-1086 AVSGGTLTLGAW
+1086 LASGGQLTLGAW

-1106 QSGAQG
+1106 QAGAQG
-1112 AGLPVSKKTDLSTLP
+1112 VGLPVSKKIDLSTVP
-1127 PFGNTDVY
+1127 PFGDTDVFVR
-1135 LKGFLNEWGNTNQM
+1135 GFLNEWDPVNKMIFG
-1149 TFSGNFMYEFTTEV
+1149 GNFTYEFTTEV
-1163 STDKLGTTNVKIADA
+1163 TTDQLGTTQVKIAGSD
-1178 SWGPVNYGSCNAG
+1178 WDGPINYGKCSDTDQLATGQVSVLCANGGDLPFNA
-1191 DKLVVG
+1191 D
-1197 TPLTLC
+1197 
-1203 KGGETGNIGVD
+1203 
-1214 LAKAGSYKFVFTA
+1214 KAGSYKFVFTA

-1240 EPVQSCKMLET
+1240 EPVQSCKVLDT

-1264 GELSGWGAQ
+1264 GELSGWAAQ

-1288 IYQAAFNYTGST
+1288 IYQAAFSYMGTS

-1319 AVNAETGYS
+1319 AVTAETGYS
-1328 FAFSKGGSANNSI
+1328 LGFSQAGSANNSI

-1355 PAGVKAGTAVIQECS
+1355 PAGTKAGTAVIQECS
-1370 VK
+1370 AK

>member
-1 MTGCSTIETNYSGNY
+1 MTGYSDIETNYSGNY
-16 KNMDMKKTKVA
+16 KKMDMKKTKVA

-37 SGCNDNSSDAS
+37 SGCNDNSSS
-48 GVNPV
+48 PS
-53 PPTPPTPEVTDGPVA
+53 TPEPTDGPVA
-68 RLPKMDPPKELLV
+68 RLPNVQPPAEQLV
-81 AGENQVVI
+81 AGPDQAVI
-89 ALVDTQSAAKGAKAP
+89 ALVDTQTSAARGVTGP
-104 FDSHSLHLWNNDAC
+104 FANYSLHLWNNDAC
-118 QATADSGLN
+118 SATAESGLN
-127 TGWDDKSKTPATADS
+127 AGWDDKVNTPAAADG
-142 FGPAWV
+142 FGPSWV
-148 VPLKNVEGCINF
+148 VPLSKLEGCINF

-168 NLTGSDMKVSFSEHP
+168 NLTGSDMKVVFSDHP
-183 DRTVAIVAGKK
+183 DRTVAIVAGKNEI
-194 DLFGSRAEAFT
+194 FGSRAEAFT

-238 TDSGTIKANA
+238 TESGTIKANA
-248 DGVFDFPY
+248 EGVFDFPY
-256 ISLTATTLTA
+256 ITLAPTSLTA

-319 LDALYAAEATKLSYG
+319 LDALYSEAATKLTYG
-334 AVVEGNRVTF
+334 AVVEGGNVTF
-344 RLWAPTAK
+344 RLWAPTAR
-352 SVKLALYNASHQ
+352 SVKLALFDGQH
-364 KSGEV
+364 KPLGERT
-369 AMTFDNA
+369 MTLDEA
-376 SGSWSYEGGSELIGQ
+376 SGSWSVQGGSELVGK
-391 FYRYDM
+391 FYRYDIQ
-397 EVYHPLSRKV
+397 VYHPVSRKL
-407 ERYEVTD
+407 ESYQVTD

-429 VDLDDP
+429 VDLNDP

-467 TGNDASTDE
+467 TGNDDSTPAE
-476 EKRGKFVGLTQ
+476 HRGKFLGLT
-487 PDSVPVNHLKA
+487 DTDTAPVKHLQA

-525 ANLGDDFSK
+525 ANISDDFGK
-534 LCQVNPDVKT
+534 LCQVNPEVQN
-544 SKFGGYCG
+544 SKFASYCSS
-552 GGQTVGDVLADLQ
+552 GQTIEAVLGDLQ
-565 VGDSKDNPQVQELSG
+565 GSDSKENPQVQELYG

-602 SYATNAEGTKRIL
+602 SYATNAEGSQRIL

-637 YNHTNESGLGPKSV
+637 YNHTNEAGLGPKSV

-721 ALAAVKKV
+721 ALAAVKQV

-757 HLGGTG
+757 HLAGTG

-778 SPFDGGDSIRKTQ
+778 SPFDGGDTIRKTQ

-796 AFVDPNEMS
+796 ALVDANEMDG
-805 KVDLATALH
+805 VDRATALH
-814 QSDLV
+814 QADLV

-827 KEFVLTD
+827 KDFILTD
-834 KDGMPKKGAE
+834 KDGMPKKGSD

-849 QSAGYAQDPVEVQN
+849 QPAGYAQDPTEIQN

-876 LIYKAPA
+876 LIYKAPQG
-883 SADLVR
+883 ADLVR

-926 GDWYNKV
+926 GDWYNRV
-933 DYTLGDN
+933 DYTLADN

-959 EQVLGKH
+959 EKVLSKH
-966 AKPGS
+966 VKPSG
-971 AEMAQMVSF
+971 ADMATMVGF
-980 YQELAELRNSS
+980 YQELAELRQSS

-1009 NTGPDQVPGLI
+1009 NTGPDQEPGLI
-1020 VMTVDDGVSAGADLD
+1020 VMTVDDGINAGADLD
-1035 PAIDGLVVMINASNQ
+1035 PAIDGLVVMINATNAP
-1050 SQSISDFRDGN
+1050 QSISDFRDGN
-1061 DQPIDLSGLQLSS
+1061 DQPIDLTSLQLSP
-1074 AHHANNSIARDA
+1074 AHHGGESIARDA
-1086 AVSGGTLTLGAW
+1086 AVNGGTLTLGAW

-1112 AGLPVSKKTDLSTLP
+1112 TGLPVGKKTDLSTVP
-1127 PFGNTDVY
+1127 PFGDTAVY

-1149 TFSGNFMYEFTTEV
+1149 TFSSNFMYEFTTEV
-1163 STDKLGTTNVKIADA
+1163 SSDKLGTTNVKIADA
-1178 SWGPVNYGSCNAG
+1178 SWGPLNYGSCNAG

-1203 KGGETGNIGVD
+1203 KGGDTGNIGLD

-1240 EPVQSCKMLET
+1240 EPVQSCKVLDT

-1264 GELSGWGAQ
+1264 GELSGWAAQ

-1319 AVNAETGYS
+1319 AVTAETGY
-1328 FAFSKGGSANNSI
+1328 AIGFSQPGSANNSI

-1355 PAGVKAGTAVIQECS
+1355 PAGTKAGTAVIQECS
-1370 VK
+1370 AK

>member
-1 MTGCSTIETNYSGNY
+1 MTGYSNIETNYSGNY
-16 KNMDMKKTKVA
+16 KKMDMKKTKVA

-37 SGCNDNSSDAS
+37 SGCNDNSSS
-48 GVNPV
+48 
-53 PPTPPTPEVTDGPVA
+53 PTPEPSDGPVA
-68 RLPKMDPPKELLV
+68 RLPNVQPPAEQLV
-81 AGENQVVI
+81 AGPDQAVI
-89 ALVDTQSAAKGAKAP
+89 ALVDTQTSAARGVTGP
-104 FDSHSLHLWNNDAC
+104 FANYSLHLWNNDAC
-118 QATADSGLN
+118 NATAESGLN
-127 TGWDDKSKTPATADS
+127 AGWDDKANTPAAVDG
-142 FGPAWV
+142 FGPSWV
-148 VPLKNVEGCINF
+148 VPLSKLEGCINF

-168 NLTGSDMKVSFSEHP
+168 NLTGSDMKVVFSDHP
-183 DRTVAIVAGKK
+183 DRTVAIVAGKNEI
-194 DLFGSRAEAFT
+194 FGSRAEAFT

-248 DGVFDFPY
+248 EGVFDFPY
-256 ISLTATTLTA
+256 ITLTPTSLTA

-319 LDALYAAEATKLSYG
+319 LDALYSEAATKLTYG
-334 AVVEGNRVTF
+334 AVVEGGNVTF
-344 RLWAPTAK
+344 RLWAPTAR
-352 SVKLALYNASHQ
+352 SVKLALFDEQH
-364 KSGEV
+364 KSLGERT
-369 AMTFDNA
+369 MTLDEA
-376 SGSWSYEGGSELIGQ
+376 SGSWSVQGGSELVGK
-391 FYRYDM
+391 FYRYDIQ
-397 EVYHPLSRKV
+397 VYHPVSRKL
-407 ERYEVTD
+407 ESYQVTD

-429 VDLDDP
+429 VNLDDP

-467 TGNDASTDE
+467 TGNDDSTPAE
-476 EKRGKFVGLTQ
+476 HRGKFLGLT
-487 PDSVPVNHLKA
+487 DTDTAPVKHLQA

-525 ANLGDDFSK
+525 ANIGDDFSK
-534 LCQVNPDVKT
+534 LCQVNPEVQN
-544 SKFGGYCG
+544 SKFAGYCSS
-552 GGQTVGDVLADLQ
+552 GQTIEAVLGDLQ
-565 VGDSKDNPQVQELSG
+565 GGDSKENPQVQELYG

-602 SYATNAEGTKRIL
+602 SYATNAEGSQRIL

-637 YNHTNESGLGPKSV
+637 YNHTNEAGLGPKSV

-757 HLGGTG
+757 HLAGTG

-778 SPFDGGDSIRKTQ
+778 SPFDGGDTIRKTQ

-796 AFVDPNEMS
+796 ALVDANEMDG
-805 KVDLATALH
+805 VDRATALH

-827 KEFVLTD
+827 KDFILTD
-834 KDGMPKKGAE
+834 KDGMPKKGAD

-849 QSAGYAQDPVEVQN
+849 QPAGYAQDPTEIQN

-876 LIYKAPA
+876 LIYKAPQG
-883 SADLVR
+883 ADLVR

-926 GDWYNKV
+926 GDWYNRV
-933 DYTLGDN
+933 DYTLADN

-966 AKPGS
+966 VKPSG
-971 AEMAQMVSF
+971 ADMATMVGF
-980 YQELAELRNSS
+980 YQELAELRQSS

-1020 VMTVDDGVSAGADLD
+1020 VMTVDDGINAGADLD
-1035 PAIDGLVVMINASNQ
+1035 PAIDGLVVMINATNAP
-1050 SQSISDFRDGN
+1050 QSIGDFRDGN
-1061 DQPIDLSGLQLSS
+1061 DQPIDLTSLQLSP
-1074 AHHANNSIARDA
+1074 AHHGGESIARDA
-1086 AVSGGTLTLGAW
+1086 AVNGGTLTLGAW

-1112 AGLPVSKKTDLSTLP
+1112 SGLPVGKKTDLSTVP
-1127 PFGNTDVY
+1127 PFGDTAVY
-1135 LKGFLNEWGNTNQM
+1135 LKGFLDEWGNTNQM
-1149 TFSGNFMYEFTTEV
+1149 TFTSNFMYEFTTEV
-1163 STDKLGTTNVKIADA
+1163 SSDKLGTTNVKIADA
-1178 SWGPVNYGSCNAG
+1178 SWGPLNYGSCNAG
-1191 DKLVVG
+1191 DKLVAG

-1203 KGGETGNIGVD
+1203 KGGDTGNIGLD

-1240 EPVQSCKMLET
+1240 EPVQSCKVLDT

-1264 GELSGWGAQ
+1264 GELSGWAAQ

-1319 AVNAETGYS
+1319 ALKAETGYP
-1328 FAFSKGGSANNSI
+1328 FAFSQAGSANNSI

-1370 VK
+1370 AK

>member
-1 MTGCSTIETNYSGNY
+1 
-16 KNMDMKKTKVA
+16 MDMKKTKVA

-37 SGCNDNSSDAS
+37 SGCNDNSTS
-48 GVNPV
+48 
-53 PPTPPTPEVTDGPVA
+53 PTPEPSDGPVA
-68 RLPKMDPPKELLV
+68 RLPNVQPPAEQLV
-81 AGENQVVI
+81 AGPDQAVI
-89 ALVDTQSAAKGAKAP
+89 ALVDTQTSAARGVTGP
-104 FDSHSLHLWNNDAC
+104 FANYSLHLWNNDAC
-118 QATADSGLN
+118 NATAESGLN
-127 TGWDDKSKTPATADS
+127 AGWDDKANTPAAVDG
-142 FGPAWV
+142 FGPSWV
-148 VPLKNVEGCINF
+148 VPLSKVEGCINF

-168 NLTGSDMKVSFSEHP
+168 NLTGSDMKVVFSDHP
-183 DRTVAIVAGKK
+183 DRTVAIVAGKNEI
-194 DLFGSRAEAFT
+194 FGSRAEAFT

-223 IWQGGKDKPHVRLYY
+223 IWQGGKDKHHVRLYY

-248 DGVFDFPY
+248 EGVFDFPY
-256 ISLTATTLTA
+256 ITLTPTSLTA

-319 LDALYAAEATKLSYG
+319 LDALYSEAATKLTYG
-334 AVVEGNRVTF
+334 AVVEGGNVTF
-344 RLWAPTAK
+344 RLWAPTAR
-352 SVKLALYNASHQ
+352 SVKLALFDEQH
-364 KSGEV
+364 KSLGERT
-369 AMTFDNA
+369 MTLDEA
-376 SGSWSYEGGSELIGQ
+376 SGSWSVQGGSELVGK
-391 FYRYDM
+391 FYRYDIQ
-397 EVYHPLSRKV
+397 VYHPVSRKL
-407 ERYEVTD
+407 ESYQVTD

-429 VDLDDP
+429 VDLNDP

-467 TGNDASTDE
+467 TGNDDSTPAE
-476 EKRGKFVGLTQ
+476 HRGKFLGLT
-487 PDSVPVNHLKA
+487 DTDTAPVKHLQA

-525 ANLGDDFSK
+525 ANIGDDFGK
-534 LCQVNPDVKT
+534 LCQVNPEVQN
-544 SKFGGYCG
+544 SKFAGYCSS
-552 GGQTVGDVLADLQ
+552 GQTIAAVLGDLQ
-565 VGDSKDNPQVQELSG
+565 GGDSKENPQVQELYG

-602 SYATNAEGTKRIL
+602 SYATNAEGSQRIL

-637 YNHTNESGLGPKSV
+637 YNHTNEAGLGPKSV

-721 ALAAVKKV
+721 ALAAVKQV

-757 HLGGTG
+757 HLAGTG

-778 SPFDGGDSIRKTQ
+778 SPFDGGDTIRKTQ

-796 AFVDPNEMS
+796 ALVDANEMDG
-805 KVDLATALH
+805 VDRATALH

-827 KEFVLTD
+827 KEFILTD
-834 KDGMPKKGAE
+834 KDGMPKKGAD

-849 QSAGYAQDPVEVQN
+849 QPAGYAQDPTEIQN

-876 LIYKAPA
+876 LIYKAPQG
-883 SADLVR
+883 ADLVR

-926 GDWYNKV
+926 GDWYNRV
-933 DYTLGDN
+933 DYTLADN

-966 AKPGS
+966 VKPSG
-971 AEMAQMVSF
+971 ADMATMVGF
-980 YQELAELRNSS
+980 YQELAELRQSS

-1020 VMTVDDGVSAGADLD
+1020 VMTVDDGVNAGADLD
-1035 PAIDGLVVMINASNQ
+1035 PAIDGLVVMINATNAP
-1050 SQSISDFRDGN
+1050 QSIGDFRDGN
-1061 DQPIDLSGLQLSS
+1061 DQPIDLASLQLSP
-1074 AHHANNSIARDA
+1074 AHHGGESIARDA
-1086 AVSGGTLTLGAW
+1086 AVNGGTLTLGAW

-1112 AGLPVSKKTDLSTLP
+1112 SGLPVGKKTDLSTVP
-1127 PFGNTDVY
+1127 PFGDTAVY
-1135 LKGFLNEWGNTNQM
+1135 LKGFLDEWGNTNQM
-1149 TFSGNFMYEFTTEV
+1149 TFTSNFMYEFTTEV
-1163 STDKLGTTNVKIADA
+1163 SSDKLGTTNVKIADA
-1178 SWGPVNYGSCNAG
+1178 SWGPLNYGSCNAG

-1203 KGGETGNIGVD
+1203 KGGDTGNIGLD

-1240 EPVQSCKMLET
+1240 EPVQSCKVLDT

-1264 GELSGWGAQ
+1264 GELSGWAAQ
-1273 PQYQLSYKGM
+1273 SQYQLSYKGM

-1319 AVNAETGYS
+1319 ALKAETGYP
-1328 FAFSKGGSANNSI
+1328 FAFSQAGSANNSI

-1355 PAGVKAGTAVIQECS
+1355 PAGTKAGTAVIQECS
-1370 VK
+1370 AK

>member
-1 MTGCSTIETNYSGNY
+1 
-16 KNMDMKKTKVA
+16 MDMKKTKVA
-27 LVTASLLALL
+27 LATASLLVLL
-37 SGCNDNSSDAS
+37 SGCNDNGSTTPD
-48 GVNPV
+48 VPTNPEIPTNPDVTV
-53 PPTPPTPEVTDGPVA
+53 PPGTEDGPVA
-68 RLPKMDPPKELLV
+68 RLPKVQAPAELLM
-81 AGENQVVI
+81 AGDNQAVI
-89 ALVDTQSAAKGAKAP
+89 ALVDTQTSAARGVDGP
-104 FDSHSLHLWNNDAC
+104 FASHSLHLWNNEAC
-118 QATADSGLN
+118 SATADSGLN
-127 TGWDDKSKTPATADS
+127 SGWDDKSNTPTAADS

-148 VPLKNVEGCINF
+148 IPLAKVEGCINF
-160 IARNGDLA
+160 IARDGSLG
-168 NLTGSDMKVSFSEHP
+168 NLTGADMKVIFSDHP
-183 DRTVAIVAGKK
+183 DRTVAIVAGKNAIF
-194 DLFGSRAEAFT
+194 DSRAEAFT

-238 TDSGTIKANA
+238 TESGTIEANA

-256 ISLTATTLTA
+256 ISLTPTSLTA
-266 EQQAKYP
+266 EQQARYP
-273 HLKDAAAFA
+273 HLKDATAFA
-282 LPAGKDLK
+282 LPSGKDLK

-297 VAIGTDADGILQG
+297 VAIGTDAEGILQG

-319 LDALYAAEATKLSYG
+319 LDALYSDAASKLDYG
-334 AVVEGNRVTF
+334 AIVEGGNVTF
-344 RLWAPTAK
+344 RLWAPTAR
-352 SVKLALYNASHQ
+352 SVKLALFDEQHNSL
-364 KSGEV
+364 GERT
-369 AMTFDNA
+369 MTLDEA
-376 SGSWSYEGGSELIGQ
+376 SGSWSVQGGSELVSK
-391 FYRYDM
+391 FYRYDIQ
-397 EVYHPLSRKV
+397 VYHPVSRKL
-407 ERYEVTD
+407 ESYQVTD

-435 ALKPEGWDSL
+435 ALKPAGWDEL

-457 TIYEAHVRDL
+457 IIYEAHVRDL
-467 TGNDASTDE
+467 TGNDDSTPAE
-476 EKRGKFVGLTQ
+476 HRGKFLGLT
-487 PDSVPVNHLKA
+487 DTDTAPVKHLQA
-498 LAKSGVSHLH
+498 LAKSGVSHLY

-525 ANLGDDFSK
+525 ANIGDDFGK
-534 LCQVNPDVKT
+534 LCQVNPEVQN
-544 SKFGGYCG
+544 SAFGAYCG
-552 GGQTVGDVLADLQ
+552 GGQTIASVLEALDPRGEQAQL
-565 VGDSKDNPQVQELSG
+565 LYG

-593 PYHYTTPEG
+593 PYHYTAPEG
-602 SYATNAEGTKRIL
+602 SYAINAEGSQRIL

-637 YNHTNESGLGPKSV
+637 YNHTNEAGLGLKSV

-685 FAKLMDDSLVTWA
+685 FAKLVDDSLVTWA

-710 MGHHPKDQMVQ
+710 MGHHPKDQIMQ
-721 ALAAVKKV
+721 ALAAVKQV
-729 NPEMYFY
+729 NPEIYFY

-757 HLGGTG
+757 HLAGTG

-778 SPFDGGDSIRKTQ
+778 SPFDGGDTIRKTQ

-796 AFVDPNEMS
+796 ALVDANEMDG
-805 KVDLATALH
+805 VDRATALH

-827 KEFVLTD
+827 KDFILTD
-834 KDGMPKKGAE
+834 KDGMPKKGAD

-849 QSAGYAQDPVEVQN
+849 QPAGYAQDPTEIQN

-876 LIYKAPA
+876 LIYKAPQG
-883 SADLVR
+883 ADLVR

-926 GDWYNKV
+926 GDWYNRV
-933 DYTLGDN
+933 DYTLADN

-966 AKPGS
+966 VKPSG
-971 AEMAQMVSF
+971 ADMATMVGF
-980 YQELAELRNSS
+980 YQELAELRQSS

-1020 VMTVDDGVSAGADLD
+1020 VMTVDDGVNAGADLD
-1035 PAIDGLVVMINASNQ
+1035 PAIDGLVVMINATNAP
-1050 SQSISDFRDGN
+1050 QSIGDFRDGN
-1061 DQPIDLSGLQLSS
+1061 DQPIDLTSLQLSP
-1074 AHHANNSIARDA
+1074 AHHGGESIARDA
-1086 AVSGGTLTLGAW
+1086 AVNGGTLTLGAW

-1112 AGLPVSKKTDLSTLP
+1112 SGLPVGKKTDLSTVP
-1127 PFGNTDVY
+1127 PFGDTAVY
-1135 LKGFLNEWGNTNQM
+1135 LKGFLDEWGNTNQM
-1149 TFSGNFMYEFTTEV
+1149 TFSSNFMYEFTTEV
-1163 STDKLGTTNVKIADA
+1163 SSDKLGTTNVKIADA
-1178 SWGPVNYGSCNAG
+1178 SWGPLNYGSCNAG

-1203 KGGETGNIGVD
+1203 KGGDTGNIGLD

-1234 LSVSFT
+1234 LSVSVT
-1240 EPVQSCKMLET
+1240 ES
-1251 VAGNPLGYNLFVK
+1251 AG
-1264 GELSGWGAQ
+1264 
-1273 PQYQLSYKGM
+1273 
-1283 DGDLA
+1283 
-1288 IYQAAFNYTGST
+1288 
-1300 EFKVANEDWSKEYL
+1300 
-1314 LNGGG
+1314 
-1319 AVNAETGYS
+1319 
-1328 FAFSKGGSANNSI
+1328 
-1341 TLPQGLWSVLVKVD
+1341 
-1355 PAGVKAGTAVIQECS
+1355 
-1370 VK
+1370 

>member
-1 MTGCSTIETNYSGNY
+1 
-16 KNMDMKKTKVA
+16 MDMKKTKVA

-37 SGCNDNSSDAS
+37 SGCNDNSSS
-48 GVNPV
+48 
-53 PPTPPTPEVTDGPVA
+53 PTPEPSDGPVA
-68 RLPKMDPPKELLV
+68 RLPNVQPPAEQLV
-81 AGENQVVI
+81 AGPDQAVI
-89 ALVDTQSAAKGAKAP
+89 ALVDTQTSAARGVTGP
-104 FDSHSLHLWNNDAC
+104 FANYSLHLWNNDAC
-118 QATADSGLN
+118 NATAESGLN
-127 TGWDDKSKTPATADS
+127 AGWDDKANTPAAVDG
-142 FGPAWV
+142 FGPSWV
-148 VPLKNVEGCINF
+148 VPLSKVEGCINF

-168 NLTGSDMKVSFSEHP
+168 NLTGSDMKVVFSDHP
-183 DRTVAIVAGKK
+183 DRTVAIVAGKNEI
-194 DLFGSRAEAFT
+194 FGSRAEAFT

-248 DGVFDFPY
+248 EGVFDFPY
-256 ISLTATTLTA
+256 ITLTPTSLTA

-310 ATLVQSAGA
+310 ATLMQSAGA
-319 LDALYAAEATKLSYG
+319 LDALYSEAATKLTYG
-334 AVVEGNRVTF
+334 AVVEGGNVTF
-344 RLWAPTAK
+344 RLWAPTAR
-352 SVKLALYNASHQ
+352 SVKLALFDEQH
-364 KSGEV
+364 KSIGERT
-369 AMTFDNA
+369 MTLDEA
-376 SGSWSYEGGSELIGQ
+376 SGSWSVQGGSELVGK
-391 FYRYDM
+391 FYRYDIQ
-397 EVYHPLSRKV
+397 VYHPVSRKL
-407 ERYEVTD
+407 ESYQVTD

-435 ALKPEGWDSL
+435 ALKPDGWDSL

-467 TGNDASTDE
+467 TGNDDSTPAE
-476 EKRGKFVGLTQ
+476 HRGKFLGLT
-487 PDSVPVNHLKA
+487 DTDTAPVKHLQA

-525 ANLGDDFSK
+525 ANIGDDFGK
-534 LCQVNPDVKT
+534 LCQVNPEVQN
-544 SKFGGYCG
+544 SKFAGYCSS
-552 GGQTVGDVLADLQ
+552 GQTIEAVLGDLQ
-565 VGDSKDNPQVQELSG
+565 GSDSKENPQVQELYG

-602 SYATNAEGTKRIL
+602 SYATNAEGSQRIL

-637 YNHTNESGLGPKSV
+637 YNHTNEAGLGPKSV

-757 HLGGTG
+757 HLAGTG

-778 SPFDGGDSIRKTQ
+778 SPFDGGDTIRKTQ

-796 AFVDPNEMS
+796 ALVDANEMDG
-805 KVDLATALH
+805 VDRATALH

-827 KEFVLTD
+827 KDFILTD
-834 KDGMPKKGAE
+834 KDGMPKKGAD

-849 QSAGYAQDPVEVQN
+849 QPAGYAQDPTEIQN

-876 LIYKAPA
+876 LIYKAPQG
-883 SADLVR
+883 ADLVR

-926 GDWYNKV
+926 GDWYNRV
-933 DYTLGDN
+933 DYTLADN
-940 NFDKGLPRK
+940 NFNKGLPRK

-966 AKPGS
+966 VKPSG
-971 AEMAQMVSF
+971 ADMATMVGF
-980 YQELAELRNSS
+980 YQELAELRQSS

-1020 VMTVDDGVSAGADLD
+1020 VMTVDDGVNAGADLD
-1035 PAIDGLVVMINASNQ
+1035 PAIDGLVVMINATNAP
-1050 SQSISDFRDGN
+1050 QSISDFRDGN
-1061 DQPIDLSGLQLSS
+1061 DQPIDLTSLQLSP
-1074 AHHANNSIARDA
+1074 AHHGGESIARDA
-1086 AVSGGTLTLGAW
+1086 AVNGGTLTLGAW

-1112 AGLPVSKKTDLSTLP
+1112 SGLPVGKKTDLSTVP
-1127 PFGNTDVY
+1127 PFGDTAVY
-1135 LKGFLNEWGNTNQM
+1135 LKGFLDEWGNTNQM
-1149 TFSGNFMYEFTTEV
+1149 TFTSNFMYEFTTEV
-1163 STDKLGTTNVKIADA
+1163 SSDKLGTTNVKIADA
-1178 SWGPVNYGSCNAG
+1178 SWGPLNYGSCNAG

-1203 KGGETGNIGVD
+1203 KGGDTGNIGLD

-1240 EPVQSCKMLET
+1240 EPVQSCKVLDT

-1264 GELSGWGAQ
+1264 GELSGWAAQ

-1319 AVNAETGYS
+1319 ALKAETGYP
-1328 FAFSKGGSANNSI
+1328 FAFSQAGSANNSI

-1355 PAGVKAGTAVIQECS
+1355 PAGAKAGTAVIQECS

>member
-1 MTGCSTIETNYSGNY
+1 MTGYSNIETNYSGNY
-16 KNMDMKKTKVA
+16 KKMDMKKTKVA

-37 SGCNDNSSDAS
+37 SGCNDNSTS
-48 GVNPV
+48 
-53 PPTPPTPEVTDGPVA
+53 PTPEPSDGPVA
-68 RLPKMDPPKELLV
+68 RLPNVQPPAEQLV
-81 AGENQVVI
+81 AGPDQAVI
-89 ALVDTQSAAKGAKAP
+89 ALVDTQTSAARGVTGP
-104 FDSHSLHLWNNDAC
+104 FANYSLHLWNNDAC
-118 QATADSGLN
+118 NATAESGLN
-127 TGWDDKSKTPATADS
+127 AGWDDKANTPAAVDG
-142 FGPAWV
+142 FGPSWV
-148 VPLKNVEGCINF
+148 VPLSKVEGCINF

-168 NLTGSDMKVSFSEHP
+168 NLTGSDMKVVFSDHP
-183 DRTVAIVAGKK
+183 DRTVAIVAGKNEI
-194 DLFGSRAEAFT
+194 FGSRAEAFT

-248 DGVFDFPY
+248 EGVFDFPY
-256 ISLTATTLTA
+256 ITLTPTSLTA

-319 LDALYAAEATKLSYG
+319 LDALYSEAATKLTYG
-334 AVVEGNRVTF
+334 AVVEGGNVTF
-344 RLWAPTAK
+344 RLWAPTAR
-352 SVKLALYNASHQ
+352 SVKLALFDEQH
-364 KSGEV
+364 KSLGERT
-369 AMTFDNA
+369 MTLDEA
-376 SGSWSYEGGSELIGQ
+376 SGSWSVQGGSELVGK
-391 FYRYDM
+391 FYRYDIQ
-397 EVYHPLSRKV
+397 VYHPVSRKL
-407 ERYEVTD
+407 ESYQVTD

-429 VDLDDP
+429 VDLNDP

-467 TGNDASTDE
+467 TGNDDSTPAE
-476 EKRGKFVGLTQ
+476 HRGKFLGLT
-487 PDSVPVNHLKA
+487 DTDTAPVKHLQA

-525 ANLGDDFSK
+525 ANIGDDFGK
-534 LCQVNPDVKT
+534 LCQVNPEVQN
-544 SKFGGYCG
+544 SKFAGYCSS
-552 GGQTVGDVLADLQ
+552 GQTIEAVLGDLQ
-565 VGDSKDNPQVQELSG
+565 GGDSKENPQVQELYG

-602 SYATNAEGTKRIL
+602 SYATNAEGSQRIL

-637 YNHTNESGLGPKSV
+637 YNHTNEAGLGPKSV

-721 ALAAVKKV
+721 ALAAVKQV

-757 HLGGTG
+757 HLAGTG

-778 SPFDGGDSIRKTQ
+778 SPFDGGDTIRKTQ

-796 AFVDPNEMS
+796 ALVDANEMDG
-805 KVDLATALH
+805 VDRATALH

-827 KEFVLTD
+827 KDFILTD
-834 KDGMPKKGAE
+834 KDGMPKKGSD

-849 QSAGYAQDPVEVQN
+849 QPAGYAQDPTEIQN

-876 LIYKAPA
+876 LIYKAPQG
-883 SADLVR
+883 ADLVR

-926 GDWYNKV
+926 GDWYNRV
-933 DYTLGDN
+933 DYTLADN

-966 AKPGS
+966 VKPSG
-971 AEMAQMVSF
+971 ADMATMVGF
-980 YQELAELRNSS
+980 YQELAELRQSS

-1020 VMTVDDGVSAGADLD
+1020 VMTVDDGVNAGADLD
-1035 PAIDGLVVMINASNQ
+1035 PAIDGLVVMINATNAP
-1050 SQSISDFRDGN
+1050 QSISDFRDGN
-1061 DQPIDLSGLQLSS
+1061 DQPIDLTSLQLSP
-1074 AHHANNSIARDA
+1074 AHHGGESIARDA
-1086 AVSGGTLTLGAW
+1086 AVNGGTLTLGAW

-1112 AGLPVSKKTDLSTLP
+1112 SGLPVGKKTDLSTVP
-1127 PFGNTDVY
+1127 PFGDTAVY
-1135 LKGFLNEWGNTNQM
+1135 LKGFLDEWGNTNQM
-1149 TFSGNFMYEFTTEV
+1149 TFTSNFMYEFTTEV
-1163 STDKLGTTNVKIADA
+1163 SSDKLGTTNVKIADA
-1178 SWGPVNYGSCNAG
+1178 SWGPLNYGSCNAG

-1203 KGGETGNIGVD
+1203 KGGDTGNIGLD

-1240 EPVQSCKMLET
+1240 EPVQSCKVLDT

-1264 GELSGWGAQ
+1264 GELSGWNAQ

-1319 AVNAETGYS
+1319 ALKAETGYP
-1328 FAFSKGGSANNSI
+1328 FAFSQAGSANNSI

-1355 PAGVKAGTAVIQECS
+1355 PAGAKAGTAVIQECS
-1370 VK
+1370 AK

>member
-1 MTGCSTIETNYSGNY
+1 MTGYSDIETNYSGNY
-16 KNMDMKKTKVA
+16 KKMDMKKTKVA

-37 SGCNDNSSDAS
+37 SGCNDNSSS
-48 GVNPV
+48 PS
-53 PPTPPTPEVTDGPVA
+53 TPDPTDGPVA
-68 RLPKMDPPKELLV
+68 RLPNVQPPAEQLV
-81 AGENQVVI
+81 AGPDQAVI
-89 ALVDTQSAAKGAKAP
+89 ALVDTQTSAARGVTGP
-104 FDSHSLHLWNNDAC
+104 FANYSLHLWNNDAC
-118 QATADSGLN
+118 SATAESGLN
-127 TGWDDKSKTPATADS
+127 ASWDDKVNTPAAADG
-142 FGPAWV
+142 FGPSWV
-148 VPLKNVEGCINF
+148 VPLSKLEGCINF

-168 NLTGSDMKVSFSEHP
+168 NLTGSDMKVVFSDHP
-183 DRTVAIVAGKK
+183 DRTVAIVAGKNEI
-194 DLFGSRAEAFT
+194 FGSRAEAFT

-223 IWQGGKDKPHVRLYY
+223 IWKGGKDKPHVRLYY
-238 TDSGTIKANA
+238 TESGTIKANA
-248 DGVFDFPY
+248 EGVFDFPY
-256 ISLTATTLTA
+256 ITLTPTSLTA

-319 LDALYAAEATKLSYG
+319 LDALYSEAATKLTYG
-334 AVVEGNRVTF
+334 AVVEGGNVTF

-352 SVKLALYNASHQ
+352 SVKLALFDGQH
-364 KSGEV
+364 KPLGERT
-369 AMTFDNA
+369 MTLDEA
-376 SGSWSYEGGSELIGQ
+376 SGSWSVQGGSELVGK
-391 FYRYDM
+391 FYRYDIQ
-397 EVYHPLSRKV
+397 VYHPVSRKL
-407 ERYEVTD
+407 ESYQVTD

-429 VDLDDP
+429 VDLNDP

-467 TGNDASTDE
+467 TGNDDSTPAE
-476 EKRGKFVGLTQ
+476 HRGKFLGLT
-487 PDSVPVNHLKA
+487 DTDTAPVKHLQA

-525 ANLGDDFSK
+525 ANISDDFGK
-534 LCQVNPDVKT
+534 LCQVNPEVQN
-544 SKFGGYCG
+544 SKFAGYCSS
-552 GGQTVGDVLADLQ
+552 GQTIEAVLGDLQ
-565 VGDSKDNPQVQELSG
+565 GGDSKENPQVQELYG

-602 SYATNAEGTKRIL
+602 SYATNAEGSQRIL

-637 YNHTNESGLGPKSV
+637 YNHTNEAGLGPKSV

-757 HLGGTG
+757 HLAGTG

-778 SPFDGGDSIRKTQ
+778 SPFDGGDTIRKTQ

-796 AFVDPNEMS
+796 ALVDANEMDG
-805 KVDLATALH
+805 VDRATALH
-814 QSDLV
+814 QADLV

-827 KEFVLTD
+827 KDFILTD
-834 KDGMPKKGAE
+834 KDGMPKKGSD

-849 QSAGYAQDPVEVQN
+849 QPAGYAQDPTEIQN

-876 LIYKAPA
+876 LIYKAPQG
-883 SADLVR
+883 ADLVR

-926 GDWYNKV
+926 GDWYNRV
-933 DYTLGDN
+933 DYTLADN

-959 EQVLGKH
+959 EKVLGKH
-966 AKPGS
+966 VKPSG
-971 AEMAQMVSF
+971 ADMATMVGF
-980 YQELAELRNSS
+980 YQELAELRQSS

-1009 NTGPDQVPGLI
+1009 NTGPDQEPGLI
-1020 VMTVDDGVSAGADLD
+1020 VMTVDDGINAGADLD
-1035 PAIDGLVVMINASNQ
+1035 PAIDGLVVMINATNAP
-1050 SQSISDFRDGN
+1050 QSISDFRDGN
-1061 DQPIDLSGLQLSS
+1061 DQPIDLTSLQLSP
-1074 AHHANNSIARDA
+1074 AHHGGESIARDA
-1086 AVSGGTLTLGAW
+1086 AVNGGTLTLGAW

-1112 AGLPVSKKTDLSTLP
+1112 TGLPVGKKTDLSTVP
-1127 PFGNTDVY
+1127 PFGDTAVY

-1149 TFSGNFMYEFTTEV
+1149 TFSSNFMYEFTTEV
-1163 STDKLGTTNVKIADA
+1163 SSDKLGTTNVKIADA
-1178 SWGPVNYGSCNAG
+1178 SWGPLNYGSCNAG

-1203 KGGETGNIGVD
+1203 KGGDTGNIGLD

-1240 EPVQSCKMLET
+1240 EPVQSCKVLDT

-1264 GELSGWGAQ
+1264 GELSGWAAQ

-1288 IYQAAFNYTGST
+1288 IYQVAFNYTGST

-1319 AVNAETGYS
+1319 AVTAETGY
-1328 FAFSKGGSANNSI
+1328 AIGFSQPGSANNSI

-1355 PAGVKAGTAVIQECS
+1355 PAGTKAGTAVIQECS

>member
-1 MTGCSTIETNYSGNY
+1 MTGYSDIETNYSGNY
-16 KNMDMKKTKVA
+16 KKMDMKKTKVA

-37 SGCNDNSSDAS
+37 SGCNDNSSS
-48 GVNPV
+48 PS
-53 PPTPPTPEVTDGPVA
+53 TPEPTDGPVA
-68 RLPKMDPPKELLV
+68 RLPNVQPPAEQLV
-81 AGENQVVI
+81 AGPDQAVI
-89 ALVDTQSAAKGAKAP
+89 ALVDTQTSAARGVTGP
-104 FDSHSLHLWNNDAC
+104 FANYSLHLWNNDAC
-118 QATADSGLN
+118 SATAESGLN
-127 TGWDDKSKTPATADS
+127 AGWDDKVNTPAAADG
-142 FGPAWV
+142 FGPSWV
-148 VPLKNVEGCINF
+148 VPLSKLEGCINF

-168 NLTGSDMKVSFSEHP
+168 NLTGSDMKVVFSDHP
-183 DRTVAIVAGKK
+183 DRTVAIVAGKNEI
-194 DLFGSRAEAFT
+194 FGSRAEAFT

-238 TDSGTIKANA
+238 TESGTIKANA
-248 DGVFDFPY
+248 EGVFDFPY
-256 ISLTATTLTA
+256 ITLAPTSLTA

-319 LDALYAAEATKLSYG
+319 LDALYSEAATKLTYG
-334 AVVEGNRVTF
+334 AVVEGGNVTF

-352 SVKLALYNASHQ
+352 SVKLALFDGQH
-364 KSGEV
+364 KPLGERT
-369 AMTFDNA
+369 MTLDEA
-376 SGSWSYEGGSELIGQ
+376 SGSWSVQGGSELVGK
-391 FYRYDM
+391 FYRYDIQ
-397 EVYHPLSRKV
+397 VYHPVSRKL
-407 ERYEVTD
+407 ESYQVTD

-429 VDLDDP
+429 VDLNDP

-467 TGNDASTDE
+467 TGNDDSTPAE
-476 EKRGKFVGLTQ
+476 HRGKFLGLT
-487 PDSVPVNHLKA
+487 DTDTAPVKHLQA

-525 ANLGDDFSK
+525 ANISDDFGK
-534 LCQVNPDVKT
+534 LCQVNPEVQN
-544 SKFGGYCG
+544 SKFAGYCSS
-552 GGQTVGDVLADLQ
+552 GQTIEAVLGDLQ
-565 VGDSKDNPQVQELSG
+565 GSDSKENPQVQELYG

-602 SYATNAEGTKRIL
+602 SYATNAEGSQRIL

-637 YNHTNESGLGPKSV
+637 YNHTNEAGLGPKSV

-757 HLGGTG
+757 HLAGTG

-778 SPFDGGDSIRKTQ
+778 SPFDGGDTIRKTQ

-796 AFVDPNEMS
+796 ALVDANEMDG
-805 KVDLATALH
+805 VDRATALH
-814 QSDLV
+814 QADLV

-827 KEFVLTD
+827 KDFILTD
-834 KDGMPKKGAE
+834 KDGMPKKGSD

-849 QSAGYAQDPVEVQN
+849 QPAGYAQDPTEIQN

-876 LIYKAPA
+876 LIYKAPQG
-883 SADLVR
+883 ADLVR

-926 GDWYNKV
+926 GDWYNRV
-933 DYTLGDN
+933 DYTLADN

-959 EQVLGKH
+959 EKVLGKH
-966 AKPGS
+966 VKPSG
-971 AEMAQMVSF
+971 ADMATMMGF
-980 YQELAELRNSS
+980 YQELAELRQSS

-1009 NTGPDQVPGLI
+1009 NTGPDQEAGLI
-1020 VMTVDDGVSAGADLD
+1020 VMTVDDGVNAGADLD
-1035 PAIDGLVVMINASNQ
+1035 PAIDGLVVMINATNA

-1061 DQPIDLSGLQLSS
+1061 DQPIDLTSLQLSP
-1074 AHHANNSIARDA
+1074 AHHGGESIARDA
-1086 AVSGGTLTLGAW
+1086 AVNGGTLTLGAW

-1112 AGLPVSKKTDLSTLP
+1112 SGLPVGKKTDLSTVP
-1127 PFGNTDVY
+1127 PFGDTAVY

-1149 TFSGNFMYEFTTEV
+1149 TFSSNFMYEFTTEV
-1163 STDKLGTTNVKIADA
+1163 SSDKLGTTNVKIADA
-1178 SWGPVNYGSCNAG
+1178 SWGPLNYGSCNAG

-1203 KGGETGNIGVD
+1203 KGGDTGNIGLD

-1240 EPVQSCKMLET
+1240 EPVQSCKVLDT

-1264 GELSGWGAQ
+1264 GELSGWAAQ

-1319 AVNAETGYS
+1319 AVTAETGY
-1328 FAFSKGGSANNSI
+1328 AIGFSQPGSANNSI

-1355 PAGVKAGTAVIQECS
+1355 PAGTKAGTAVIQECS
-1370 VK
+1370 AK

>member
-1 MTGCSTIETNYSGNY
+1 MTGYSNIETNYSGNY
-16 KNMDMKKTKVA
+16 KKMDMKKTKVA

-37 SGCNDNSSDAS
+37 SGCNDNSTS
-48 GVNPV
+48 
-53 PPTPPTPEVTDGPVA
+53 PTPEPSDGPVA
-68 RLPKMDPPKELLV
+68 RLPNVQPPAEQLV
-81 AGENQVVI
+81 AGPDQAVI
-89 ALVDTQSAAKGAKAP
+89 ALVDTQTSAARGVTGP
-104 FDSHSLHLWNNDAC
+104 FANYSLHLWNNDAC
-118 QATADSGLN
+118 NATAESGLN
-127 TGWDDKSKTPATADS
+127 AGWDDKANTPAAVDG
-142 FGPAWV
+142 FGPSWV
-148 VPLKNVEGCINF
+148 VPLSKLEGCINF

-168 NLTGSDMKVSFSEHP
+168 NLTGSDMKVVFSDHP
-183 DRTVAIVAGKK
+183 DRTVAIVAGKNEI
-194 DLFGSRAEAFT
+194 FGSRAEAFT

-238 TDSGTIKANA
+238 TESGTIKANA
-248 DGVFDFPY
+248 EGVFDFPY
-256 ISLTATTLTA
+256 ITLTPTSLTA

-297 VAIGTDADGILQG
+297 VAIGTDAEGILQG

-319 LDALYAAEATKLSYG
+319 LDALYSEAATKLTYG
-334 AVVEGNRVTF
+334 AVVEGGNVTF
-344 RLWAPTAK
+344 RLWAPTAR
-352 SVKLALYNASHQ
+352 SVKLALFDEQH
-364 KSGEV
+364 KSLGERT
-369 AMTFDNA
+369 MTLDEA
-376 SGSWSYEGGSELIGQ
+376 SGSWSVQGGSELVGK
-391 FYRYDM
+391 FYRYDIQ
-397 EVYHPLSRKV
+397 VYHPVSRKL
-407 ERYEVTD
+407 ESYQVTD

-467 TGNDASTDE
+467 TGNDDSTPAE
-476 EKRGKFVGLTQ
+476 HRGKFLGLT
-487 PDSVPVNHLKA
+487 DTDTAPVKHLQA

-525 ANLGDDFSK
+525 ANIGDDFGK
-534 LCQVNPDVKT
+534 LCQVNPEVQN
-544 SKFGGYCG
+544 SKFAGYCSS
-552 GGQTVGDVLADLQ
+552 GQTIEAVLGDLQ
-565 VGDSKDNPQVQELSG
+565 GGDSKENPQVQELYG

-602 SYATNAEGTKRIL
+602 SYATNAEGSQRIL

-637 YNHTNESGLGPKSV
+637 YNHTNEAGLGPKSV

-721 ALAAVKKV
+721 ALAAVKQV

-757 HLGGTG
+757 HLAGTG

-778 SPFDGGDSIRKTQ
+778 SPFDGGDTIRKTQ

-796 AFVDPNEMS
+796 ALVDANEMDG
-805 KVDLATALH
+805 VDRATALH

-827 KEFVLTD
+827 KEFILTD
-834 KDGMPKKGAE
+834 KDGMPKKGAD

-849 QSAGYAQDPVEVQN
+849 QPAGYAQDPTEIQN

-876 LIYKAPA
+876 LIYKAPQG
-883 SADLVR
+883 ADLVR

-926 GDWYNKV
+926 GDWYNRV
-933 DYTLGDN
+933 DYTLADN
-940 NFDKGLPRK
+940 NFNKGLPRK

-966 AKPGS
+966 VKPSG
-971 AEMAQMVSF
+971 ADMATMVGF
-980 YQELAELRNSS
+980 YQELAELRQSS

-1020 VMTVDDGVSAGADLD
+1020 VMTVDDGVNAGADLD
-1035 PAIDGLVVMINASNQ
+1035 PAIDGLVVMINATNAP
-1050 SQSISDFRDGN
+1050 QSIGDFRDGN
-1061 DQPIDLSGLQLSS
+1061 DQPIDLTSLQLSP
-1074 AHHANNSIARDA
+1074 AHHGGESIARDA
-1086 AVSGGTLTLGAW
+1086 AVNGGTLTLGAW

-1112 AGLPVSKKTDLSTLP
+1112 SGLPVGKKTDLSTVP
-1127 PFGNTDVY
+1127 PFGDTAVY
-1135 LKGFLNEWGNTNQM
+1135 LKGFLDEWGNTNQM

-1163 STDKLGTTNVKIADA
+1163 SSDKLGTTNVKIADA
-1178 SWGPVNYGSCNAG
+1178 SWGPLNYGSCNAG

-1203 KGGETGNIGVD
+1203 KGGDTGNIGLD

-1240 EPVQSCKMLET
+1240 EPVQSCKVLDT

-1264 GELSGWGAQ
+1264 GELSGWAAQ

-1319 AVNAETGYS
+1319 ALKAETGYP
-1328 FAFSKGGSANNSI
+1328 FAFSQAGSANNSI

-1355 PAGVKAGTAVIQECS
+1355 PAGAKAGTAVIQECS
-1370 VK
+1370 AK

>member
-1 MTGCSTIETNYSGNY
+1 MTGYSNIETNYSGNY
-16 KNMDMKKTKVA
+16 KKMDMKKTKVA

-37 SGCNDNSSDAS
+37 SGCNDNSTS
-48 GVNPV
+48 
-53 PPTPPTPEVTDGPVA
+53 PTPEPSDGPVA
-68 RLPKMDPPKELLV
+68 RLPNVQPPAEQLV
-81 AGENQVVI
+81 AGPDQAVI
-89 ALVDTQSAAKGAKAP
+89 ALVDTQTSAARGVTGP
-104 FDSHSLHLWNNDAC
+104 FANYSLHLWNNDAC
-118 QATADSGLN
+118 NATAESGLN
-127 TGWDDKSKTPATADS
+127 AGWDDKANTPAAVDG
-142 FGPAWV
+142 FGPSWV
-148 VPLKNVEGCINF
+148 VPLSKVEGCINF

-168 NLTGSDMKVSFSEHP
+168 NLTGSDMKVVFSDHP
-183 DRTVAIVAGKK
+183 DRTVAIVAGKNEI
-194 DLFGSRAEAFT
+194 FGSRAEAFT

-248 DGVFDFPY
+248 EGVFDFPY
-256 ISLTATTLTA
+256 ITLTPTSLTA

-319 LDALYAAEATKLSYG
+319 LDALYSEAATKLTYG
-334 AVVEGNRVTF
+334 AVVEGGNVTF
-344 RLWAPTAK
+344 RLWAPTAR
-352 SVKLALYNASHQ
+352 SVKLALFDEQH
-364 KSGEV
+364 KSLGERT
-369 AMTFDNA
+369 MTLDEA
-376 SGSWSYEGGSELIGQ
+376 SGSWSVQGGSELVGK
-391 FYRYDM
+391 FYRYDIQ
-397 EVYHPLSRKV
+397 VYHPVSRKL
-407 ERYEVTD
+407 ESYQVTD

-429 VDLDDP
+429 VDLNDP

-467 TGNDASTDE
+467 TGNDDSTPAE
-476 EKRGKFVGLTQ
+476 HRGKFLGLT
-487 PDSVPVNHLKA
+487 DTDTAPVKHLQA

-525 ANLGDDFSK
+525 ANIGDDFGK
-534 LCQVNPDVKT
+534 LCQVNPEVQN
-544 SKFGGYCG
+544 SKFAGYCSS
-552 GGQTVGDVLADLQ
+552 GQTIEAVLGDLQ
-565 VGDSKDNPQVQELSG
+565 GSDSKENPQVQELYG

-593 PYHYTTPEG
+593 PYHYTSPEG
-602 SYATNAEGTKRIL
+602 SYATNAEGSQRIL

-637 YNHTNESGLGPKSV
+637 YNHTNEAGLGPKSV

-721 ALAAVKKV
+721 ALAAVKQV

-757 HLGGTG
+757 HLAGTG

-778 SPFDGGDSIRKTQ
+778 SPFDGGDTIRKTQ

-796 AFVDPNEMS
+796 ALVDANEMDG
-805 KVDLATALH
+805 VDRATALH

-827 KEFVLTD
+827 KDFILTD
-834 KDGMPKKGAE
+834 KDGMPKKGAD

-849 QSAGYAQDPVEVQN
+849 QPAGYAQDPTEIQN

-876 LIYKAPA
+876 LIYKAPQG
-883 SADLVR
+883 ADLVR

-926 GDWYNKV
+926 GDWYNRV
-933 DYTLGDN
+933 DYTLADN

-966 AKPGS
+966 VKPSG
-971 AEMAQMVSF
+971 ADMATMVGF
-980 YQELAELRNSS
+980 YQELAELRQSS
-991 RLLRLGSGA
+991 RLLRLGSGT

-1020 VMTVDDGVSAGADLD
+1020 VMTVDDGINAGADLD
-1035 PAIDGLVVMINASNQ
+1035 PAIDGLVVMINATNAPQ
-1050 SQSISDFRDGN
+1050 SVSDFRDGN
-1061 DQPIDLSGLQLSS
+1061 DQPIDLASLQLSP
-1074 AHHANNSIARDA
+1074 AHHGGESIARDA
-1086 AVSGGTLTLGAW
+1086 AVNGGTLTLGAW

-1112 AGLPVSKKTDLSTLP
+1112 SGLPVGKKTDLSTVP
-1127 PFGNTDVY
+1127 PFGDTAVY
-1135 LKGFLNEWGNTNQM
+1135 LKGFLDEWGNTNQM
-1149 TFSGNFMYEFTTEV
+1149 TFSSNFMYEFTTEV
-1163 STDKLGTTNVKIADA
+1163 SSDKLGTTNVKIADA
-1178 SWGPVNYGSCNAG
+1178 SWGPLNYGSCNAG

-1203 KGGETGNIGVD
+1203 KGGDTGNIGLD

-1240 EPVQSCKMLET
+1240 EPVQSCKVLDT

-1264 GELSGWGAQ
+1264 GELSGWNAQ

-1319 AVNAETGYS
+1319 ALKAETGYP
-1328 FAFSKGGSANNSI
+1328 FAFSQAGSANNSI

-1355 PAGVKAGTAVIQECS
+1355 PAGAKAGTAVIQECS
-1370 VK
+1370 AK

>member
-1 MTGCSTIETNYSGNY
+1 MTGYSDIETNYSGNY
-16 KNMDMKKTKVA
+16 KKMDMKKTKVA

-37 SGCNDNSSDAS
+37 SGCNDNSSS
-48 GVNPV
+48 PS
-53 PPTPPTPEVTDGPVA
+53 TPDPTDGPVA
-68 RLPKMDPPKELLV
+68 RLPNVQPPAEQLV
-81 AGENQVVI
+81 AGPDQAVI
-89 ALVDTQSAAKGAKAP
+89 ALVDTQTSAARGVTGP
-104 FDSHSLHLWNNDAC
+104 FANYSLHLWNNDAC
-118 QATADSGLN
+118 SATAESGLN
-127 TGWDDKSKTPATADS
+127 AGWDDKVNTPAAADS
-142 FGPAWV
+142 FGPSWV
-148 VPLKNVEGCINF
+148 VPLSKLEGCINF

-168 NLTGSDMKVSFSEHP
+168 NLTGSDMKVVFSDHP
-183 DRTVAIVAGKK
+183 DRTVAIVAGKNEI
-194 DLFGSRAEAFT
+194 FGSRAEAFT

-238 TDSGTIKANA
+238 TESGTIKANA
-248 DGVFDFPY
+248 EGVFDFPY
-256 ISLTATTLTA
+256 ITLTPTSLTA

-319 LDALYAAEATKLSYG
+319 LDALYSEAATKLTYG
-334 AVVEGNRVTF
+334 AVVEGGNVIF

-352 SVKLALYNASHQ
+352 SVKLALFDGQH
-364 KSGEV
+364 KPLGERT
-369 AMTFDNA
+369 MTLDEA
-376 SGSWSYEGGSELIGQ
+376 SGSWSVQGGSELVGK
-391 FYRYDM
+391 FYRYDIQ
-397 EVYHPLSRKV
+397 VYHPVSRKL
-407 ERYEVTD
+407 ESYQVTD

-429 VDLDDP
+429 VDLNDP

-467 TGNDASTDE
+467 TGNDDSTPAE
-476 EKRGKFVGLTQ
+476 HRGKFLGLT
-487 PDSVPVNHLKA
+487 DTDTAPVKHLQA

-525 ANLGDDFSK
+525 ANISDDFGK
-534 LCQVNPDVKT
+534 LCQVNPEVQN
-544 SKFGGYCG
+544 SKFAGYCSS
-552 GGQTVGDVLADLQ
+552 GQTIEAVLGDLQ
-565 VGDSKDNPQVQELSG
+565 GSDSKENPQVQELYG

-602 SYATNAEGTKRIL
+602 SYATNAEGSQRIL

-637 YNHTNESGLGPKSV
+637 YNHTNEAGLGPKSV

-721 ALAAVKKV
+721 ALAAVKQV

-757 HLGGTG
+757 HLAGTG

-778 SPFDGGDSIRKTQ
+778 SPFDGGDTIRKTQ

-796 AFVDPNEMS
+796 ALVDANEMDG
-805 KVDLATALH
+805 VDRATALH
-814 QSDLV
+814 QADLV

-827 KEFVLTD
+827 KDFILTD
-834 KDGMPKKGAE
+834 KDGMPKKGSD

-849 QSAGYAQDPVEVQN
+849 QPAGYAQDPTEIQN

-876 LIYKAPA
+876 LIYKAPQG
-883 SADLVR
+883 ADLVR

-926 GDWYNKV
+926 GDWYNRV
-933 DYTLGDN
+933 DYTLADN

-959 EQVLGKH
+959 EKVLGKH
-966 AKPGS
+966 VKPSG
-971 AEMAQMVSF
+971 ADMATMVGF
-980 YQELAELRNSS
+980 YQELAELRQSS

-1009 NTGPDQVPGLI
+1009 NTGPDQEPGLI
-1020 VMTVDDGVSAGADLD
+1020 VMTVDDGINAGADLD
-1035 PAIDGLVVMINASNQ
+1035 PAIDGLVVMINATNAP
-1050 SQSISDFRDGN
+1050 QSISDFRDGN
-1061 DQPIDLSGLQLSS
+1061 DQPIDLTSLQLSP
-1074 AHHANNSIARDA
+1074 AHHGGESIARDA
-1086 AVSGGTLTLGAW
+1086 AVNGGTLTLGAW

-1112 AGLPVSKKTDLSTLP
+1112 TGLPVGKKTDLSTVP
-1127 PFGNTDVY
+1127 PFGDTAVY

-1149 TFSGNFMYEFTTEV
+1149 TFSSNFMYEFTTEV
-1163 STDKLGTTNVKIADA
+1163 SSDKLGTTNVKIADA
-1178 SWGPVNYGSCNAG
+1178 SWGPLNYGSCNAG

-1203 KGGETGNIGVD
+1203 KGGDTGNIGLD

-1240 EPVQSCKMLET
+1240 EPVQSCKVLDT

-1264 GELSGWGAQ
+1264 GELSGWAAQ

-1319 AVNAETGYS
+1319 AVTAETGY
-1328 FAFSKGGSANNSI
+1328 AIGFSQPGSANNSI

-1355 PAGVKAGTAVIQECS
+1355 PAGTKAGTAVIQECS
-1370 VK
+1370 AK

>member
-1 MTGCSTIETNYSGNY
+1 
-16 KNMDMKKTKVA
+16 MDMKKTKVA

-37 SGCNDNSSDAS
+37 SGCNDNSSS
-48 GVNPV
+48 PS
-53 PPTPPTPEVTDGPVA
+53 TPEPTDGPVA
-68 RLPKMDPPKELLV
+68 RLPNVQPPAEQLV
-81 AGENQVVI
+81 AGPDQAVI
-89 ALVDTQSAAKGAKAP
+89 ALVDTQTSAARGVTGP
-104 FDSHSLHLWNNDAC
+104 FANYSLHLWNNDAC
-118 QATADSGLN
+118 SATAESGLN
-127 TGWDDKSKTPATADS
+127 AGWDDKVNTPAAADG
-142 FGPAWV
+142 FGPSWV
-148 VPLKNVEGCINF
+148 VPLSKLEGCINF

-168 NLTGSDMKVSFSEHP
+168 NLTGSDMKVVFSDHP
-183 DRTVAIVAGKK
+183 DRTVAIVAGKNEI
-194 DLFGSRAEAFT
+194 FGSRAEAFT

-238 TDSGTIKANA
+238 TESGTIKANA
-248 DGVFDFPY
+248 EGVFDFPY
-256 ISLTATTLTA
+256 ITLAPTSLTA

-319 LDALYAAEATKLSYG
+319 LDALYSEAATKLTYG
-334 AVVEGNRVTF
+334 AVVEGGNATF
-344 RLWAPTAK
+344 RLWAPTAR
-352 SVKLALYNASHQ
+352 SVKLALFDGQH
-364 KSGEV
+364 KPLGERT
-369 AMTFDNA
+369 MTLDEA
-376 SGSWSYEGGSELIGQ
+376 SGSWSVQGGSELVGK
-391 FYRYDM
+391 FYRYDIQ
-397 EVYHPLSRKV
+397 VYHPVSRKL
-407 ERYEVTD
+407 ESYQVTD

-429 VDLDDP
+429 VDLNDP

-467 TGNDASTDE
+467 TGNDDSTPAE
-476 EKRGKFVGLTQ
+476 HRGKFLGLT
-487 PDSVPVNHLKA
+487 DTDTAPVKHLQA

-525 ANLGDDFSK
+525 ANISDDFGK
-534 LCQVNPDVKT
+534 LCQVNPEVQN
-544 SKFGGYCG
+544 SKFAGYCSS
-552 GGQTVGDVLADLQ
+552 GQTIEAVLGDLQ
-565 VGDSKDNPQVQELSG
+565 GSDSKENPQVQELYG

-602 SYATNAEGTKRIL
+602 SYATNAEGSQRIL

-637 YNHTNESGLGPKSV
+637 YNHTNEAGLGPKSV

-721 ALAAVKKV
+721 ALAAVKQV

-757 HLGGTG
+757 HLAGTG

-778 SPFDGGDSIRKTQ
+778 SPFDGGDTIRKTQ

-796 AFVDPNEMS
+796 ALVDANEMDG
-805 KVDLATALH
+805 VDRATALH
-814 QSDLV
+814 QADLV

-827 KEFVLTD
+827 KDFILTD
-834 KDGMPKKGAE
+834 KDGMPKKGSD

-849 QSAGYAQDPVEVQN
+849 QPAGYAQDPTEIQN

-876 LIYKAPA
+876 LIYKAPQG
-883 SADLVR
+883 ADLVR

-926 GDWYNKV
+926 GDWYNRV
-933 DYTLGDN
+933 DYTLADN

-959 EQVLGKH
+959 ERVLGKH
-966 AKPGS
+966 VKPSG
-971 AEMAQMVSF
+971 ADMATMVGF
-980 YQELAELRNSS
+980 YQELAELRQSS

-1009 NTGPDQVPGLI
+1009 NTGPDQEPGLI
-1020 VMTVDDGVSAGADLD
+1020 VMTVDDGVNAGADLD
-1035 PAIDGLVVMINASNQ
+1035 PAIDGLVVMINATNAP
-1050 SQSISDFRDGN
+1050 QSISDFRDGN
-1061 DQPIDLSGLQLSS
+1061 DQPIDLTSLQLSP
-1074 AHHANNSIARDA
+1074 AHHGGESIARDA
-1086 AVSGGTLTLGAW
+1086 AVNGGTLTLGAW

-1112 AGLPVSKKTDLSTLP
+1112 TGLPVGKKTDLSTVP
-1127 PFGNTDVY
+1127 PFGDTAVY

-1149 TFSGNFMYEFTTEV
+1149 TFSSNFMYEFTTEV
-1163 STDKLGTTNVKIADA
+1163 SSDKLGTTNVKIADA
-1178 SWGPVNYGSCNAG
+1178 SWGPLNYGSCNAG

-1203 KGGETGNIGVD
+1203 KGGDTGNIGLD

-1240 EPVQSCKMLET
+1240 EPVQSCKVLDT

-1264 GELSGWGAQ
+1264 GELSGWAAQ

-1319 AVNAETGYS
+1319 AVTAETGY
-1328 FAFSKGGSANNSI
+1328 AIGFSQPGSANNSI

-1355 PAGVKAGTAVIQECS
+1355 PAGTKAGTAVIQECS
-1370 VK
+1370 AK

>member
-1 MTGCSTIETNYSGNY
+1 
-16 KNMDMKKTKVA
+16 MDMKKTKVA

-37 SGCNDNSSDAS
+37 SGCNDNSSS
-48 GVNPV
+48 PS
-53 PPTPPTPEVTDGPVA
+53 TPEPTDGPVA
-68 RLPKMDPPKELLV
+68 RLPNVQPPAEQLV
-81 AGENQVVI
+81 AGPDQAVI
-89 ALVDTQSAAKGAKAP
+89 ALVDTQTSAARGVTGP
-104 FDSHSLHLWNNDAC
+104 FANYSLHLWNNDAC
-118 QATADSGLN
+118 SATAESGLN
-127 TGWDDKSKTPATADS
+127 AGWDDKVNTPAAADG
-142 FGPAWV
+142 FGPSWV
-148 VPLKNVEGCINF
+148 VPLSKLEGCINF

-168 NLTGSDMKVSFSEHP
+168 NLTGSDMKVVFSDHP
-183 DRTVAIVAGKK
+183 DRTVAIVAGKNEI
-194 DLFGSRAEAFT
+194 FGSRAEAFT

-238 TDSGTIKANA
+238 TESGTIKANA
-248 DGVFDFPY
+248 EGVFDFPY
-256 ISLTATTLTA
+256 ITLTPTSLTA

-319 LDALYAAEATKLSYG
+319 LDALYSEAATKLTYG
-334 AVVEGNRVTF
+334 AVVEGGNVTF

-352 SVKLALYNASHQ
+352 SVKLALFDGQH
-364 KSGEV
+364 KPLGERT
-369 AMTFDNA
+369 MTLDEA
-376 SGSWSYEGGSELIGQ
+376 SGSWSVQGGSELVGK
-391 FYRYDM
+391 FYRYDIQ
-397 EVYHPLSRKV
+397 VYHPVSRKL
-407 ERYEVTD
+407 ESYQVTD

-429 VDLDDP
+429 VDLNDP

-467 TGNDASTDE
+467 TGNDDSTPVE
-476 EKRGKFVGLTQ
+476 HRGKFLGLT
-487 PDSVPVNHLKA
+487 DTDTAPVKHLQA

-525 ANLGDDFSK
+525 ANISDDFGK
-534 LCQVNPDVKT
+534 LCQVNPEVQN
-544 SKFGGYCG
+544 SKFAGYCSS
-552 GGQTVGDVLADLQ
+552 GQTIEAVLGDLQ
-565 VGDSKDNPQVQELSG
+565 GSDSKENPQVQELYG

-602 SYATNAEGTKRIL
+602 SYATNAEGSQRIL

-637 YNHTNESGLGPKSV
+637 YNHTNEAGLGPKSV

-757 HLGGTG
+757 HLAGTG

-778 SPFDGGDSIRKTQ
+778 SPFDGGDTIRKTQ

-796 AFVDPNEMS
+796 ALVDANEMDG
-805 KVDLATALH
+805 VDRATALH
-814 QSDLV
+814 QADLV

-827 KEFVLTD
+827 KDFILTD
-834 KDGMPKKGAE
+834 KDGMPKKGSD

-849 QSAGYAQDPVEVQN
+849 QPAGYAQDPTEIQN

-876 LIYKAPA
+876 LIYKAPQG
-883 SADLVR
+883 ADLVR

-926 GDWYNKV
+926 GDWYNRV
-933 DYTLGDN
+933 DYTLADN

-959 EQVLGKH
+959 EKVLGKH
-966 AKPGS
+966 VKPSG
-971 AEMAQMVSF
+971 ADMATMVGF
-980 YQELAELRNSS
+980 YQELAELRQSS

-1009 NTGPDQVPGLI
+1009 NTGPDQEPGLI
-1020 VMTVDDGVSAGADLD
+1020 VMTVDDGINAGADLD
-1035 PAIDGLVVMINASNQ
+1035 PAIDGLVVMINATNAP
-1050 SQSISDFRDGN
+1050 QSISDFRDGN
-1061 DQPIDLSGLQLSS
+1061 DQPIDLTSLQLSP
-1074 AHHANNSIARDA
+1074 AHHGGESIARDA
-1086 AVSGGTLTLGAW
+1086 AVNGGTLTLGAW

-1112 AGLPVSKKTDLSTLP
+1112 TGLPVGKKTDLSTVP
-1127 PFGNTDVY
+1127 PFGDTAVY

-1149 TFSGNFMYEFTTEV
+1149 TFSSNFMYEFTTEV
-1163 STDKLGTTNVKIADA
+1163 SSDKLGTTNVKIADA
-1178 SWGPVNYGSCNAG
+1178 SWGPLNYGSCNAG
-1191 DKLVVG
+1191 DKLVIG

-1203 KGGETGNIGVD
+1203 KGGDTGNIGLD

-1240 EPVQSCKMLET
+1240 EPVQSCKVLDT

-1264 GELSGWGAQ
+1264 GELSGWAAQ

-1319 AVNAETGYS
+1319 AVTAETGY
-1328 FAFSKGGSANNSI
+1328 AIGFSQPGSANNSI

-1355 PAGVKAGTAVIQECS
+1355 PAGTKAGTAVIQECS
-1370 VK
+1370 AK

>member
-1 MTGCSTIETNYSGNY
+1 MTGYSDIETNYSGNY
-16 KNMDMKKTKVA
+16 KKMDMKKTKVA

-37 SGCNDNSSDAS
+37 SGCNDNSSS
-48 GVNPV
+48 PS
-53 PPTPPTPEVTDGPVA
+53 TPDPTDGPVA
-68 RLPKMDPPKELLV
+68 RLPNVQPPAEQLV
-81 AGENQVVI
+81 AGPDQAVI
-89 ALVDTQSAAKGAKAP
+89 ALVDTQTSAARGVTGP
-104 FDSHSLHLWNNDAC
+104 FANYSLHLWNNDAC
-118 QATADSGLN
+118 SATAESGLN
-127 TGWDDKSKTPATADS
+127 AGWDDKVNTPAAADG
-142 FGPAWV
+142 FGPSWV
-148 VPLKNVEGCINF
+148 VPLSKLEGCINF

-168 NLTGSDMKVSFSEHP
+168 NLTGSDMKVVFSDHP
-183 DRTVAIVAGKK
+183 DRTVAIVAGKNEI
-194 DLFGSRAEAFT
+194 FGSRAEAFT

-238 TDSGTIKANA
+238 TESGTIKANA
-248 DGVFDFPY
+248 EGVFDFPY
-256 ISLTATTLTA
+256 ITLAPTSLTA

-319 LDALYAAEATKLSYG
+319 LDALYSEAATKLTYG
-334 AVVEGNRVTF
+334 AVVEGSNVTF
-344 RLWAPTAK
+344 RLWAPTAR
-352 SVKLALYNASHQ
+352 SVKLALFDGQH
-364 KSGEV
+364 KPLGERT
-369 AMTFDNA
+369 MTLDEA
-376 SGSWSYEGGSELIGQ
+376 SGSWSVQGGSELVGK
-391 FYRYDM
+391 FYRYDIQ
-397 EVYHPLSRKV
+397 VYHPVSRKL
-407 ERYEVTD
+407 ESYQVTD

-429 VDLDDP
+429 VDLNDP

-467 TGNDASTDE
+467 TGNDDSTPAE
-476 EKRGKFVGLTQ
+476 HRGKFLGLT
-487 PDSVPVNHLKA
+487 DTDTAPVKHLQA

-525 ANLGDDFSK
+525 ANISDDFGK
-534 LCQVNPDVKT
+534 LCQVNPEVQN
-544 SKFGGYCG
+544 SKFAGYCSS
-552 GGQTVGDVLADLQ
+552 GQTIEAVLGDLQ
-565 VGDSKDNPQVQELSG
+565 GGDSKENPQVQELYG

-602 SYATNAEGTKRIL
+602 SYATNAEGSQRIL

-637 YNHTNESGLGPKSV
+637 YNHTNEAGLGPKSV

-721 ALAAVKKV
+721 ALAAVKQV

-757 HLGGTG
+757 HLAGTG

-778 SPFDGGDSIRKTQ
+778 SPFDGGDTIRKTQ

-796 AFVDPNEMS
+796 ALVDANEMDG
-805 KVDLATALH
+805 VDRATALH
-814 QSDLV
+814 QADLV

-827 KEFVLTD
+827 KDFILTD
-834 KDGMPKKGAE
+834 KDGMPKKGSD

-849 QSAGYAQDPVEVQN
+849 QPAGYAQDPTEIQN

-876 LIYKAPA
+876 LIYKAPQG
-883 SADLVR
+883 ADLVR

-926 GDWYNKV
+926 GDWYNRV
-933 DYTLGDN
+933 DYTLADN

-959 EQVLGKH
+959 EKVLDKH
-966 AKPGS
+966 VKPSG
-971 AEMAQMVSF
+971 ADMATMVGF
-980 YQELAELRNSS
+980 YQELAELRQSS

-1009 NTGPDQVPGLI
+1009 NTGPDQEPGLI
-1020 VMTVDDGVSAGADLD
+1020 VMTVDDGINAGADLD
-1035 PAIDGLVVMINASNQ
+1035 PAIDGLVVMINATNAP
-1050 SQSISDFRDGN
+1050 QSISDFRDGN
-1061 DQPIDLSGLQLSS
+1061 DQPIDLTSLQLSP
-1074 AHHANNSIARDA
+1074 AHHGGESIARDA
-1086 AVSGGTLTLGAW
+1086 AVNGGTLTLGAW

-1112 AGLPVSKKTDLSTLP
+1112 TGLPVGKKTDLSTVP
-1127 PFGNTDVY
+1127 PFGDTAVY

-1149 TFSGNFMYEFTTEV
+1149 TFSSNFMYEFTTEV
-1163 STDKLGTTNVKIADA
+1163 SSDKLGTTNVKIADA
-1178 SWGPVNYGSCNAG
+1178 SWGPLNYGSCNAG

-1203 KGGETGNIGVD
+1203 KGGDTGNIGLD

-1240 EPVQSCKMLET
+1240 EPVQSCKVLDT

-1264 GELSGWGAQ
+1264 GELSGWAAQ

-1319 AVNAETGYS
+1319 AVTAETGY
-1328 FAFSKGGSANNSI
+1328 AIGFSQPGSANNSI

-1355 PAGVKAGTAVIQECS
+1355 PAGTKAGTAVIQECS
-1370 VK
+1370 AK

>member
-1 MTGCSTIETNYSGNY
+1 MTGYSDIETNYSGNY
-16 KNMDMKKTKVA
+16 KKMDMKKTKVA

-37 SGCNDNSSDAS
+37 SGCNDNSSS
-48 GVNPV
+48 PS
-53 PPTPPTPEVTDGPVA
+53 TPEPTDGPVA
-68 RLPKMDPPKELLV
+68 RLPDVQPPAEQLV
-81 AGENQVVI
+81 AGPDQAVI
-89 ALVDTQSAAKGAKAP
+89 ALVDTQTSAARGIEGP
-104 FDSHSLHLWNNDAC
+104 FANHSLHLWNNDAC
-118 QATADSGLN
+118 NATAESGLN
-127 TGWDDKSKTPATADS
+127 AGWDDKANTPTAVDS
-142 FGPAWV
+142 FGPSWV
-148 VPLKNVEGCINF
+148 VPLAKLEGCINF

-168 NLTGSDMKVSFSEHP
+168 NLTGADMKVVFSDHP
-183 DRTVAIVAGKK
+183 DRTVAIVAGKSEVF
-194 DLFGSRAEAFT
+194 DSRADAFT

-238 TDSGTIKANA
+238 TESGTIKANA
-248 DGVFDFPY
+248 EGVFDFPY
-256 ISLTATTLTA
+256 LSLTATSLTA

-282 LPAGKDLK
+282 LPSGKDLK

-319 LDALYAAEATKLSYG
+319 LDALYAEEATKLAYG
-334 AVVEGNRVTF
+334 AIVEGGNVTF

-352 SVKLALYNASHQ
+352 SVKLALFDEQHKAL
-364 KSGEV
+364 GERT
-369 AMTFDNA
+369 MTQDDA
-376 SGSWSYEGGSELIGQ
+376 SGSWSVQGGQELVGK
-391 FYRYDM
+391 FYRYDI
-397 EVYHPLSRKV
+397 EVYHPLSRKL
-407 ERYEVTD
+407 ESYQVTD

-467 TGNDASTDE
+467 TGNDESTKPE
-476 EKRGKFVGLTQ
+476 HRGKFLGLTDS
-487 PDSVPVNHLKA
+487 DSVPVKHLQS
-498 LAKSGVSHLH
+498 LAQSGVSHLH

-525 ANLGDDFSK
+525 ANLQDDFSK
-534 LCQVNPDVKT
+534 LCQVNAEVKD

-552 GGQTVGDVLADLQ
+552 GGQTIEAVLADLQ
-565 VGDSKDNPQVQELSG
+565 GADSKENSQVQELSG

-593 PYHYTTPEG
+593 PYHYTAPEG
-602 SYATNAEGTKRIL
+602 SYATDAEGSQRIL

-637 YNHTNESGLGPKSV
+637 YNHTNEAGLGPKSV

-721 ALAAVKKV
+721 ALAAVKQV

-757 HLGGTG
+757 HLAGTG

-778 SPFDGGDSIRKTQ
+778 SPFDGGDTIRKTQ

-796 AFVDPNEMS
+796 ALVDANEMDG
-805 KVDLATALH
+805 VELATALH

-834 KDGMPKKGAE
+834 KDGMPKKGSD

-849 QSAGYAQDPVEVQN
+849 QPAGYAQDPTEIQN

-876 LIYKAPA
+876 LIYKAPEG
-883 SADLVR
+883 ADLVR
-889 MQGVS
+889 MQGIS

-926 GDWYNKV
+926 GDWYNRV
-933 DYTLGDN
+933 DYTLADN

-966 AKPGS
+966 VKPSG
-971 AEMAQMVSF
+971 ADMATMVDF
-980 YQELAELRNSS
+980 YQELAELRQSS

-1020 VMTVDDGVSAGADLD
+1020 VMTVDDGVNAGADLD
-1035 PAIDGLVVMINASNQ
+1035 PAIEGLVVMINATNQ
-1050 SQSISDFRDGN
+1050 PQSISDFRDGK
-1061 DQPIDLSGLQLSS
+1061 DQPIDLSTLQLSP
-1074 AHHANNSIARDA
+1074 AHHAGSSIADGA
-1086 AVSGGTLTLGAW
+1086 LASGGQLTLGAW

-1106 QSGAQG
+1106 QAGAQG
-1112 AGLPVSKKTDLSTLP
+1112 AGLPVSKKIDLSTVP
-1127 PFGNTDVY
+1127 PFGDTDVFVR
-1135 LKGFLNEWGNTNQM
+1135 GFLNEWDPVNKMIFG
-1149 TFSGNFMYEFTTEV
+1149 GNFTYEFTTEV
-1163 STDKLGTTNVKIADA
+1163 TTDQLGTTQVKIAGSEWD
-1178 SWGPVNYGSCNAG
+1178 GPINYGKCSDTDQLATGQVSVLCANGGDLPFNA
-1191 DKLVVG
+1191 D
-1197 TPLTLC
+1197 
-1203 KGGETGNIGVD
+1203 
-1214 LAKAGSYKFVFTA
+1214 KAGSYKFVFTA

-1240 EPVQSCKMLET
+1240 EPVQSCKVLDT

-1264 GELSGWGAQ
+1264 GELSGWAAQ

-1288 IYQAAFNYTGST
+1288 IYQAAFNYMGTS

-1319 AVNAETGYS
+1319 AVTAETGYS
-1328 FAFSKGGSANNSI
+1328 LGFSQAGSANNSI

-1355 PAGVKAGTAVIQECS
+1355 PAGTKAGTAVIQECS
-1370 VK
+1370 AK

>member
-1 MTGCSTIETNYSGNY
+1 
-16 KNMDMKKTKVA
+16 MDMKKTKVA

-37 SGCNDNSSDAS
+37 SGCNDNSSS
-48 GVNPV
+48 PS
-53 PPTPPTPEVTDGPVA
+53 TPDPTDGPVA
-68 RLPKMDPPKELLV
+68 RLPNVQPPAEQLV
-81 AGENQVVI
+81 AGPDQAVI
-89 ALVDTQSAAKGAKAP
+89 ALVDTQTSAARGVTGP
-104 FDSHSLHLWNNDAC
+104 FANYSLHLWNNDAC
-118 QATADSGLN
+118 SATAESGLN
-127 TGWDDKSKTPATADS
+127 AGWDDKVNTPAAADG
-142 FGPAWV
+142 FGPSWV
-148 VPLKNVEGCINF
+148 VPLSKLEGCINF

-168 NLTGSDMKVSFSEHP
+168 NLTGSDMKVVFSDHP
-183 DRTVAIVAGKK
+183 DRTVAIVAGKNEI
-194 DLFGSRAEAFT
+194 FGSRAEAFT

-238 TDSGTIKANA
+238 TESGTIKANA
-248 DGVFDFPY
+248 EGVFDFPY
-256 ISLTATTLTA
+256 ITLTPTSLTA

-319 LDALYAAEATKLSYG
+319 LDALYSEAATKLTYG
-334 AVVEGNRVTF
+334 AVVEGGNVTF
-344 RLWAPTAK
+344 RLWAPTAR
-352 SVKLALYNASHQ
+352 SVKLALFDGQH
-364 KSGEV
+364 KPLGERT
-369 AMTFDNA
+369 MTLDEA
-376 SGSWSYEGGSELIGQ
+376 SGSWSVQGGSELVGK
-391 FYRYDM
+391 FYRYDIQ
-397 EVYHPLSRKV
+397 VYHPVSRKL
-407 ERYEVTD
+407 ESYQVTD

-429 VDLDDP
+429 VDLNDP

-467 TGNDASTDE
+467 TGNDDSTPAE
-476 EKRGKFVGLTQ
+476 HRGKFLGLT
-487 PDSVPVNHLKA
+487 DTDTAPVKHLQA

-525 ANLGDDFSK
+525 ANISDDFGK
-534 LCQVNPDVKT
+534 LCQVNPEVQN
-544 SKFGGYCG
+544 SKFAGYCSS
-552 GGQTVGDVLADLQ
+552 GQTIEAVLGDLQ
-565 VGDSKDNPQVQELSG
+565 GGDSKENPQVQELYG

-602 SYATNAEGTKRIL
+602 SYATNAEGSQRIL

-637 YNHTNESGLGPKSV
+637 YNHTNEAGLGPKSV

-721 ALAAVKKV
+721 ALAAVKQV

-757 HLGGTG
+757 HLAGTG

-778 SPFDGGDSIRKTQ
+778 SPFDGGDTIRKTQ

-796 AFVDPNEMS
+796 ALVDANEMDG
-805 KVDLATALH
+805 VDRATALH
-814 QSDLV
+814 QADLV

-827 KEFVLTD
+827 KDFILTD
-834 KDGMPKKGAE
+834 KDGMPKKGSD

-849 QSAGYAQDPVEVQN
+849 QPAGYAQDPTEIQN

-876 LIYKAPA
+876 LIYKAPQG
-883 SADLVR
+883 ADLVR

-926 GDWYNKV
+926 GDWYNRV
-933 DYTLGDN
+933 DYTLADN

-959 EQVLGKH
+959 EKVLGKH
-966 AKPGS
+966 VKPSG
-971 AEMAQMVSF
+971 ADMATMVGF
-980 YQELAELRNSS
+980 YQELAELRQSS

-1009 NTGPDQVPGLI
+1009 NTGPDQEPGLI
-1020 VMTVDDGVSAGADLD
+1020 VMTVDDGINAGADLD
-1035 PAIDGLVVMINASNQ
+1035 PAIDGLVVMINATNAP
-1050 SQSISDFRDGN
+1050 QSISDFRDGN
-1061 DQPIDLSGLQLSS
+1061 DQPIDLTSLQLSP
-1074 AHHANNSIARDA
+1074 AHHGGESIARDA
-1086 AVSGGTLTLGAW
+1086 AVNGGTLTLGAW

-1112 AGLPVSKKTDLSTLP
+1112 TGLPVGKKTDLSTVP
-1127 PFGNTDVY
+1127 PFGDTAVY

-1149 TFSGNFMYEFTTEV
+1149 TFSSNFMYEFTTEV
-1163 STDKLGTTNVKIADA
+1163 SSDKLGTTNVKIADA
-1178 SWGPVNYGSCNAG
+1178 SWGPLNYGSCNAG

-1203 KGGETGNIGVD
+1203 KGGDTGNIGLD

-1240 EPVQSCKMLET
+1240 EPVQSCKVLDT

-1264 GELSGWGAQ
+1264 GELSGWAAQ

-1319 AVNAETGYS
+1319 AVTAETGY
-1328 FAFSKGGSANNSI
+1328 AIGFSQPGSANNSI

-1355 PAGVKAGTAVIQECS
+1355 PAGTKAGTAVIQECS
-1370 VK
+1370 AK

>member
-1 MTGCSTIETNYSGNY
+1 
-16 KNMDMKKTKVA
+16 MDMKKTKVA

-37 SGCNDNSSDAS
+37 SACNDNSSS
-48 GVNPV
+48 PS
-53 PPTPPTPEVTDGPVA
+53 TPDPTDGPVA
-68 RLPKMDPPKELLV
+68 RLPNVQPPAEQLV
-81 AGENQVVI
+81 AGPDQAVI
-89 ALVDTQSAAKGAKAP
+89 ALVDTQTSAARGVTGP
-104 FDSHSLHLWNNDAC
+104 FANYSLHLWNNDAC
-118 QATADSGLN
+118 SATAESGLN
-127 TGWDDKSKTPATADS
+127 AGWDDKVNTPAAADG
-142 FGPAWV
+142 FGPSWV
-148 VPLKNVEGCINF
+148 VPLSKLEGCINF

-168 NLTGSDMKVSFSEHP
+168 NLTGSDMKVVFSDHP
-183 DRTVAIVAGKK
+183 DRTVAIVAGKNEI
-194 DLFGSRAEAFT
+194 FGSRAEAFT

-238 TDSGTIKANA
+238 TESGTIKANA
-248 DGVFDFPY
+248 EGVFDFPY
-256 ISLTATTLTA
+256 ITLTPTSLTA

-319 LDALYAAEATKLSYG
+319 LDALYSEAATKLTYG
-334 AVVEGNRVTF
+334 AVVEGGNVTF
-344 RLWAPTAK
+344 RLWAPTAR
-352 SVKLALYNASHQ
+352 SVKLALFDGQH
-364 KSGEV
+364 KPLGERT
-369 AMTFDNA
+369 MTLDEA
-376 SGSWSYEGGSELIGQ
+376 SGSWSVQGGSELVGK
-391 FYRYDM
+391 FYRYDIQ
-397 EVYHPLSRKV
+397 VYHPVSRKL
-407 ERYEVTD
+407 ESYQVTD

-429 VDLDDP
+429 VDLNDP

-467 TGNDASTDE
+467 TGNDDSTPAE
-476 EKRGKFVGLTQ
+476 HRGKFLGLT
-487 PDSVPVNHLKA
+487 DTDTAPVKHLQA

-525 ANLGDDFSK
+525 ANISDDFGK
-534 LCQVNPDVKT
+534 LCQVNPEVQN
-544 SKFGGYCG
+544 SKFAGYCSS
-552 GGQTVGDVLADLQ
+552 GQTIEAVLGDLQ
-565 VGDSKDNPQVQELSG
+565 GSDSKENPQVQELYG

-602 SYATNAEGTKRIL
+602 SYATNAEGSQRIL

-637 YNHTNESGLGPKSV
+637 YNHTNEAGLGPKSV

-721 ALAAVKKV
+721 ALAAVKQV

-757 HLGGTG
+757 HLAGTG

-778 SPFDGGDSIRKTQ
+778 SPFDGGDTIRKTQ

-796 AFVDPNEMS
+796 ALVDANEMDG
-805 KVDLATALH
+805 VDRATALH
-814 QSDLV
+814 QADLV

-827 KEFVLTD
+827 KDFILTD
-834 KDGMPKKGAE
+834 KDGMPKKGSD

-849 QSAGYAQDPVEVQN
+849 QPAGYAQDPTEIQN

-876 LIYKAPA
+876 LIYKAPQG
-883 SADLVR
+883 ADLVR

-926 GDWYNKV
+926 GDWYNRV
-933 DYTLGDN
+933 DYTLADN

-959 EQVLGKH
+959 EKVLGKH
-966 AKPGS
+966 VKPSG
-971 AEMAQMVSF
+971 ADMATMVGF
-980 YQELAELRNSS
+980 YQELAELRQSS

-1009 NTGPDQVPGLI
+1009 NTGPDQEAGLI
-1020 VMTVDDGVSAGADLD
+1020 VMTVDDGVNAGADLD
-1035 PAIDGLVVMINASNQ
+1035 PAIDGLVVMINATNAP
-1050 SQSISDFRDGN
+1050 QSISDFRDGS
-1061 DQPIDLSGLQLSS
+1061 DQPIDLTSLQLSP
-1074 AHHANNSIARDA
+1074 AHHGGESIARDA
-1086 AVSGGTLTLGAW
+1086 AVNGGTLTLGAW

-1112 AGLPVSKKTDLSTLP
+1112 TGLPVGKKTDLSTVP
-1127 PFGNTDVY
+1127 PFGDTAVY

-1149 TFSGNFMYEFTTEV
+1149 TFSSNFMYEFTTEV
-1163 STDKLGTTNVKIADA
+1163 SSDKLGTTNVKIADA
-1178 SWGPVNYGSCNAG
+1178 SWGPLNYGSCNAG

-1203 KGGETGNIGVD
+1203 KGGDTGNIGLD

-1240 EPVQSCKMLET
+1240 EPVQSCKVLDT

-1264 GELSGWGAQ
+1264 GELSGWAAQ

-1319 AVNAETGYS
+1319 AVTAETGY
-1328 FAFSKGGSANNSI
+1328 AIGFSQPGSANNSI

-1355 PAGVKAGTAVIQECS
+1355 PAGTKAGTAVIQECS
-1370 VK
+1370 AK

>member
-1 MTGCSTIETNYSGNY
+1 MTGYSDIETNYSGNY
-16 KNMDMKKTKVA
+16 KKMDMKKTKVA

-37 SGCNDNSSDAS
+37 SGCNDNSSS
-48 GVNPV
+48 PS
-53 PPTPPTPEVTDGPVA
+53 TPEPTDGPVA
-68 RLPKMDPPKELLV
+68 RLPNVQPPAEQLV
-81 AGENQVVI
+81 AGPDQAVI
-89 ALVDTQSAAKGAKAP
+89 ALVDTQTSAARGVTGP
-104 FDSHSLHLWNNDAC
+104 FANYSLHLWNNDAC
-118 QATADSGLN
+118 SATAESGLN
-127 TGWDDKSKTPATADS
+127 AGWDDKVNTPAAADG
-142 FGPAWV
+142 FGPSWV
-148 VPLKNVEGCINF
+148 VPLSKLEGCINF

-168 NLTGSDMKVSFSEHP
+168 NLTGSDMKVVFSDHP
-183 DRTVAIVAGKK
+183 DRTVAIVAGKNEI
-194 DLFGSRAEAFT
+194 FGSRAEAFT

-238 TDSGTIKANA
+238 TESGTIKANA
-248 DGVFDFPY
+248 EGVFDFPY
-256 ISLTATTLTA
+256 ITLAPTSLTA

-319 LDALYAAEATKLSYG
+319 LDALYSEAATKLTYG
-334 AVVEGNRVTF
+334 AVVEGGNVTF

-352 SVKLALYNASHQ
+352 SVKLALFDGQH
-364 KSGEV
+364 KPLGERT
-369 AMTFDNA
+369 MTLDEA
-376 SGSWSYEGGSELIGQ
+376 SGSWSVQGGSELVGK
-391 FYRYDM
+391 FYRYDIQ
-397 EVYHPLSRKV
+397 VYHPVSRKL
-407 ERYEVTD
+407 ESYQVTD

-429 VDLDDP
+429 VDLNDP

-467 TGNDASTDE
+467 TGNDDSTPAE
-476 EKRGKFVGLTQ
+476 HRGKFLGLT
-487 PDSVPVNHLKA
+487 DTDTAPVKHLQA

-525 ANLGDDFSK
+525 ANISDDFGK
-534 LCQVNPDVKT
+534 LCQVNPEVQN
-544 SKFGGYCG
+544 SKFGGYCSS
-552 GGQTVGDVLADLQ
+552 GQTIEAVLGDLQ
-565 VGDSKDNPQVQELSG
+565 GSDSKENPQVQELYG

-602 SYATNAEGTKRIL
+602 SYATNAEGSQRIL

-637 YNHTNESGLGPKSV
+637 YNHTNEAGLGPKSV

-721 ALAAVKKV
+721 ALAAVKQV

-757 HLGGTG
+757 HLAGTG

-778 SPFDGGDSIRKTQ
+778 SPFDGGDTIRKTQ

-796 AFVDPNEMS
+796 ALVDANEMDG
-805 KVDLATALH
+805 VDRATALH
-814 QSDLV
+814 QADLV

-827 KEFVLTD
+827 KDFILTD
-834 KDGMPKKGAE
+834 KDGMPKKGSD

-849 QSAGYAQDPVEVQN
+849 QPAGYAQDPTEIQN

-876 LIYKAPA
+876 LIYKAPQG
-883 SADLVR
+883 ADLVR

-926 GDWYNKV
+926 GDWYNRV
-933 DYTLGDN
+933 DYTLADN

-959 EQVLGKH
+959 EKVLGKH
-966 AKPGS
+966 VKPSG
-971 AEMAQMVSF
+971 ADMATMVGF
-980 YQELAELRNSS
+980 YQELAELRQSS

-1009 NTGPDQVPGLI
+1009 NTGPDQEPGLI
-1020 VMTVDDGVSAGADLD
+1020 VMTVDDGINAGADLD
-1035 PAIDGLVVMINASNQ
+1035 PAIDGLVVMINATNAP
-1050 SQSISDFRDGN
+1050 QSISDFRDGN
-1061 DQPIDLSGLQLSS
+1061 DQPIDLTSLQLSP
-1074 AHHANNSIARDA
+1074 AHHGGESIARDA
-1086 AVSGGTLTLGAW
+1086 AVNGGTLTLGAW

-1112 AGLPVSKKTDLSTLP
+1112 SGLPVGKKTDLSTVP
-1127 PFGNTDVY
+1127 PFGDTAVY

-1149 TFSGNFMYEFTTEV
+1149 TFSSNFMYEFTTEV
-1163 STDKLGTTNVKIADA
+1163 SSDKLGTTNVKIADA
-1178 SWGPVNYGSCNAG
+1178 SWGPLNYGSCNAG

-1203 KGGETGNIGVD
+1203 KGGDTGNIGLD

-1240 EPVQSCKMLET
+1240 EPVQSCKVLDT

-1264 GELSGWGAQ
+1264 GELSGWAAQ

-1319 AVNAETGYS
+1319 AVTAETGY
-1328 FAFSKGGSANNSI
+1328 AIGFSQPGSANNSI

-1355 PAGVKAGTAVIQECS
+1355 PAGTKAGTAVIQECS
-1370 VK
+1370 AK

>member
-1 MTGCSTIETNYSGNY
+1 
-16 KNMDMKKTKVA
+16 MDMKKTKVA

-37 SGCNDNSSDAS
+37 SGCNDNSSS
-48 GVNPV
+48 PS
-53 PPTPPTPEVTDGPVA
+53 TPDPTDGPVA
-68 RLPKMDPPKELLV
+68 RLPNVQPPAEQLV
-81 AGENQVVI
+81 AGPDQAVI
-89 ALVDTQSAAKGAKAP
+89 ALVDTQTSAARGVTGP
-104 FDSHSLHLWNNDAC
+104 FANYSLHLWNNDAC
-118 QATADSGLN
+118 SATAESGLN
-127 TGWDDKSKTPATADS
+127 AGWDDKVNTPAAADG
-142 FGPAWV
+142 FGPSWV
-148 VPLKNVEGCINF
+148 VPLSKLEGCINF

-168 NLTGSDMKVSFSEHP
+168 NLTGSDMKVVFSDHP
-183 DRTVAIVAGKK
+183 DRTVAIVAGKNEI
-194 DLFGSRAEAFT
+194 FGSRAEAFT

-223 IWQGGKDKPHVRLYY
+223 IWKGGKDKPHVRLYY
-238 TDSGTIKANA
+238 TESGTIKANA
-248 DGVFDFPY
+248 EGVFDFPY
-256 ISLTATTLTA
+256 ITLTPTSLTS

-319 LDALYAAEATKLSYG
+319 LDALYSEAATKLTYG
-334 AVVEGNRVTF
+334 AVVEGGNVTF
-344 RLWAPTAK
+344 RLWAPTAR
-352 SVKLALYNASHQ
+352 SVKLALFDEQH
-364 KSGEV
+364 KPLGERT
-369 AMTFDNA
+369 MTLDEA
-376 SGSWSYEGGSELIGQ
+376 SGSWSVQGGSELVGK
-391 FYRYDM
+391 FYRYDIQ
-397 EVYHPLSRKV
+397 VYHPVSRKL
-407 ERYEVTD
+407 ESYQVTD

-429 VDLDDP
+429 VDLNDP

-467 TGNDASTDE
+467 TGNDDSTPAE
-476 EKRGKFVGLTQ
+476 HRGKFLGLT
-487 PDSVPVNHLKA
+487 DTDTAPVKHLQA

-525 ANLGDDFSK
+525 ANISDDFGK
-534 LCQVNPDVKT
+534 LCQVNPEVQN
-544 SKFGGYCG
+544 SKFAGYCSS
-552 GGQTVGDVLADLQ
+552 GQTIEAVLGDLQ
-565 VGDSKDNPQVQELSG
+565 GGDSKENPQVQELYG

-602 SYATNAEGTKRIL
+602 SYATNAEGSQRIL

-637 YNHTNESGLGPKSV
+637 YNHTNEAGLGPKSV

-721 ALAAVKKV
+721 ALAAVKQV

-757 HLGGTG
+757 HLAGTG

-778 SPFDGGDSIRKTQ
+778 SPFDGGDTIRKTQ

-796 AFVDPNEMS
+796 ALVDANEMDG
-805 KVDLATALH
+805 VDRATALH
-814 QSDLV
+814 QADLV

-827 KEFVLTD
+827 KDFILTD
-834 KDGMPKKGAE
+834 KDGMPKKGSD

-849 QSAGYAQDPVEVQN
+849 QPAGYAQDPTEIQN

-876 LIYKAPA
+876 LIYKAPQG
-883 SADLVR
+883 ADLVR

-926 GDWYNKV
+926 GDWYNRV
-933 DYTLGDN
+933 DYTLADN

-959 EQVLGKH
+959 EKVLGKH
-966 AKPGS
+966 VKPSG
-971 AEMAQMVSF
+971 ADMATMVGF
-980 YQELAELRNSS
+980 YQELAELRQSS

-1009 NTGPDQVPGLI
+1009 NTGPDQEPGLI
-1020 VMTVDDGVSAGADLD
+1020 VMTVDDGINAGADLD
-1035 PAIDGLVVMINASNQ
+1035 PAIDGLVVMINATNAP
-1050 SQSISDFRDGN
+1050 QSISDFRDGN
-1061 DQPIDLSGLQLSS
+1061 DQPIDLTSLQLSP
-1074 AHHANNSIARDA
+1074 AHHGGESIARDA
-1086 AVSGGTLTLGAW
+1086 AVNGGTLTLGAW

-1112 AGLPVSKKTDLSTLP
+1112 TGLPVGKKTDLSTVP
-1127 PFGNTDVY
+1127 PFGDTAVY

-1149 TFSGNFMYEFTTEV
+1149 TFSSNFMYEFTTEV
-1163 STDKLGTTNVKIADA
+1163 SSDKLGTTNVKIADA
-1178 SWGPVNYGSCNAG
+1178 SWGPLNYGSCNAG

-1203 KGGETGNIGVD
+1203 KGGDTGNIGLD

-1234 LSVSFT
+1234 LSVSFA
-1240 EPVQSCKMLET
+1240 EPVQSCKVLDT

-1264 GELSGWGAQ
+1264 GELSGWAAQ

-1319 AVNAETGYS
+1319 AVTAETGY
-1328 FAFSKGGSANNSI
+1328 AIGFSQPGSANNSI

-1355 PAGVKAGTAVIQECS
+1355 PAGTKAGTAVIQECS

>member
-1 MTGCSTIETNYSGNY
+1 
-16 KNMDMKKTKVA
+16 MDMKKTKVA

-37 SGCNDNSSDAS
+37 SGCNDNSSS
-48 GVNPV
+48 
-53 PPTPPTPEVTDGPVA
+53 PTPEPSDGPVA
-68 RLPKMDPPKELLV
+68 RLPNVQPPAEQLV
-81 AGENQVVI
+81 AGPDQAVI
-89 ALVDTQSAAKGAKAP
+89 ALVDTQTSAARGVTGP
-104 FDSHSLHLWNNDAC
+104 FANYSLHLWNNDAC
-118 QATADSGLN
+118 NATAESGLN
-127 TGWDDKSKTPATADS
+127 AGWDDKANTPAAVDG
-142 FGPAWV
+142 FGPSWV
-148 VPLKNVEGCINF
+148 VPLSKVEGCINF

-168 NLTGSDMKVSFSEHP
+168 NLTGSDMKVVFSDHP
-183 DRTVAIVAGKK
+183 DRTVAIVAGKNEI
-194 DLFGSRAEAFT
+194 FGSRAEAFT

-248 DGVFDFPY
+248 EGVFDFPY
-256 ISLTATTLTA
+256 ITLTPTSLTA

-319 LDALYAAEATKLSYG
+319 LDALYSEAATKLTYG
-334 AVVEGNRVTF
+334 AVVEGGNVTF
-344 RLWAPTAK
+344 RLWAPTAR
-352 SVKLALYNASHQ
+352 SVKLALFDEQH
-364 KSGEV
+364 KSIGERT
-369 AMTFDNA
+369 MTLDEA
-376 SGSWSYEGGSELIGQ
+376 SGSWSVQGGSELVGK
-391 FYRYDM
+391 FYRYDIQ
-397 EVYHPLSRKV
+397 VYHPVSRKL
-407 ERYEVTD
+407 ESYQVTD

-435 ALKPEGWDSL
+435 ALKPDGWDSL

-467 TGNDASTDE
+467 TGNDDSTPAE
-476 EKRGKFVGLTQ
+476 HRGKFLGLT
-487 PDSVPVNHLKA
+487 DTDTAPVKHLQA

-525 ANLGDDFSK
+525 ANIGDDFSK
-534 LCQVNPDVKT
+534 LCQVNPEVQN
-544 SKFGGYCG
+544 SKFAGYCSS
-552 GGQTVGDVLADLQ
+552 GQTIEAVLGDLQ
-565 VGDSKDNPQVQELSG
+565 GSDSKENPQVQELYG

-602 SYATNAEGTKRIL
+602 SYATNAEGSQRIL

-637 YNHTNESGLGPKSV
+637 YNHTNEAGLGPKSV

-721 ALAAVKKV
+721 ALAAVKQV

-757 HLGGTG
+757 HLAGTG

-778 SPFDGGDSIRKTQ
+778 SPFDGGDTIRKTQ

-796 AFVDPNEMS
+796 ALVDANEMDG
-805 KVDLATALH
+805 VDRATALH

-827 KEFVLTD
+827 KDFILTD
-834 KDGMPKKGAE
+834 KDGMPKKGAD

-849 QSAGYAQDPVEVQN
+849 QPAGYAQDPTEIQN

-876 LIYKAPA
+876 LIYKAPQG
-883 SADLVR
+883 ADLVR

-926 GDWYNKV
+926 GDWYNRV
-933 DYTLGDN
+933 DYTLADN

-966 AKPGS
+966 VKPSG
-971 AEMAQMVSF
+971 ADMATMVGF
-980 YQELAELRNSS
+980 YQELAELRQSS

-1020 VMTVDDGVSAGADLD
+1020 VMTVDDGVNAGADLD
-1035 PAIDGLVVMINASNQ
+1035 PAIDGLVVMINATNAPQ
-1050 SQSISDFRDGN
+1050 SVSDFRDGN
-1061 DQPIDLSGLQLSS
+1061 DQPIDLTSLQLSP
-1074 AHHANNSIARDA
+1074 AHHGGESIARDA
-1086 AVSGGTLTLGAW
+1086 AVNGGTLTLGAW

-1106 QSGAQG
+1106 QSGTQG
-1112 AGLPVSKKTDLSTLP
+1112 SGLPVGKKTDLSTVP
-1127 PFGNTDVY
+1127 PFGDTAVY
-1135 LKGFLNEWGNTNQM
+1135 LKGFLDEWGNTNQM
-1149 TFSGNFMYEFTTEV
+1149 TFSSNFMYEFTTEV
-1163 STDKLGTTNVKIADA
+1163 SSDKLGTTNVKIADA
-1178 SWGPVNYGSCNAG
+1178 SWGPLNYGSCNAG

-1203 KGGETGNIGVD
+1203 KGGDTGNIGLD

-1240 EPVQSCKMLET
+1240 EPVQSCKVLDT

-1264 GELSGWGAQ
+1264 GELSGWSAQ

-1319 AVNAETGYS
+1319 ALKAETGYP
-1328 FAFSKGGSANNSI
+1328 FAFSQAGSANNSI

-1355 PAGVKAGTAVIQECS
+1355 PAGAKAGTAVIQECS
-1370 VK
+1370 AK

>member
-1 MTGCSTIETNYSGNY
+1 MTGYSDIETNYSGNY
-16 KNMDMKKTKVA
+16 KKMDMKKTKVA

-37 SGCNDNSSDAS
+37 SGCNDNSSSAPAPQD
-48 GVNPV
+48 
-53 PPTPPTPEVTDGPVA
+53 EPVA
-68 RLPKMDPPKELLV
+68 RLPNVQPPAELLT
-81 AGENQVVI
+81 AGPDEAVI
-89 ALVDTQSAAKGAKAP
+89 ALVDTQTSAARGVTGP
-104 FDSHSLHLWNNDAC
+104 FASHSLHLWNNDAC
-118 QATADSGLN
+118 NSTSEGGLN
-127 TGWDDKSKTPATADS
+127 TGWDDKSKTPSAADS

-148 VPLKNVEGCINF
+148 VPLSKMEGCINF

-168 NLTGSDMKVSFSEHP
+168 NLTGSDMKVVFSDHP
-183 DRTVAIVAGKK
+183 DRTVAIVAGKNEI
-194 DLFGSRAEAFT
+194 FGSRAEAFT

-212 ASAHLIDGNTL
+212 ASAHLIDDNTL
-223 IWQGGKDKPHVRLYY
+223 IWQGGKDKPYVRLYY
-238 TDSGTIKANA
+238 TESGTITANSE
-248 DGVFDFPY
+248 GVFDFPY
-256 ISLTATTLTA
+256 LKLTPTSLTE

-273 HLKDAAAFA
+273 HIKDAAAFA

-319 LDALYAAEATKLSYG
+319 LDALYSEAATKLAYG
-334 AVVEGNRVTF
+334 AVVEGGNVTF

-352 SVKLALYNASHQ
+352 SVKLALFDEQH
-364 KSGEV
+364 KSLGER
-369 AMTFDNA
+369 AMTLDEA
-376 SGSWSYEGGSELIGQ
+376 SGSWSVQGGSDLVGKY
-391 FYRYDM
+391 YRYDIQ
-397 EVYHPLSRKV
+397 VYHPVSRKL
-407 ERYEVTD
+407 ESYQVTD

-445 KAPHSQQNPADI
+445 KAPHSQKNPADI

-467 TGNDASTDE
+467 TGNDESTPVE
-476 EKRGKFVGLTQ
+476 HRGKFLGLTDS
-487 PDSVPVNHLKA
+487 DSVPVTHLKS

-525 ANLGDDFSK
+525 ANIGDDFSK
-534 LCQVNPDVKT
+534 LCEVNPEVKN
-544 SKFGGYCG
+544 SRFASHCG
-552 GGQTVGDVLADLQ
+552 GGETIEAVLGDLQ
-565 VGDSKDNPQVQELSG
+565 ASDSKENPVVQELYG

-602 SYATNAEGTKRIL
+602 SYATNAEGTTRIK
-615 EFREMVKAIKQ
+615 EFREMVQAIKQ

-637 YNHTNESGLGPKSV
+637 YNHTNEAGLGSKSV

-721 ALAAVKKV
+721 ALAEVKKV
-729 NPEMYFY
+729 NPDMYFY

-757 HLGGTG
+757 HLAGTG

-778 SPFDGGDSIRKTQ
+778 SPFDGGEAIRKTQ

-796 AFVDPNEMS
+796 ALVDANELDG
-805 KVDLATALH
+805 VDLATALH

-834 KDGMPKKGAE
+834 KDGIPKKGSD

-849 QSAGYAQDPVEVQN
+849 QPAGYAQDPTEIQN

-876 LIYKAPA
+876 LVYKAPA
-883 SADLVR
+883 GADLVR

-926 GDWYNKV
+926 GDWYNRV

-949 DKDGDNYPLI
+949 DKDEANYELI
-959 EQVLGKH
+959 EQVLGQH

-971 AEMAQMVSF
+971 AEMHQMVNF
-980 YQELAELRNSS
+980 YQELSELRQSS

-1009 NTGPDQVPGLI
+1009 NTGPEQIPGLI
-1020 VMTVDDGVSAGADLD
+1020 VMSVDDGVGAGADLD
-1035 PAIDGLVVMINASNQ
+1035 PAIDGLVVMINATNQ
-1050 SQSISDFRDGN
+1050 PQSIGDFRDGK
-1061 DQPIDLSGLQLSS
+1061 DQPIDLTGMVLSG
-1074 AHHANNSIARDA
+1074 AHRDSDSIASGA
-1086 AVSGGTLTLGAW
+1086 ANDSGQLTLGAW
-1098 SAAVFVKP
+1098 SAAVFIKP

-1127 PFGNTDVY
+1127 PFGDTEVFVR
-1135 LKGFLNEWGNTNQM
+1135 GFLNQWDPVNKMN
-1149 TFSGNFMYEFTTEV
+1149 FSGNFTYEFTTEV
-1163 STDKLGTTNVKIADA
+1163 TADQLGSTQVKIAGNEW
-1178 SWGPVNYGSCNAG
+1178 SGPVNYGKCSDTDQLATGQVN
-1191 DKLVVG
+1191 
-1197 TPLTLC
+1197 TLC
-1203 KGGETGNIGVD
+1203 ANGGD
-1214 LAKAGSYKFVFTA
+1214 LPFNVEKAGTYKFVFTA

-1234 LSVSFT
+1234 LSVSYT
-1240 EPVQSCKMLET
+1240 EPAQSCKVLDT
-1251 VAGNPLGYNLFVK
+1251 VAGNPLGFPLYVR
-1264 GELSGWGAQ
+1264 GSLSDWNAQ
-1273 PQYQLSYKGM
+1273 PAYQLSYKGM
-1283 DGDLA
+1283 EGNLA
-1288 IYQAAFNYTGST
+1288 IYQAAFNYAGSFD
-1300 EFKVANEDWSKEYL
+1300 FKFANDDGNWSKQFFVKDA
-1314 LNGGG
+1314 GGTLIALEPEQVYPLQHG
-1319 AVNAETGYS
+1319 D
-1328 FAFSKGGSANNSI
+1328 GGMGNNSI
-1341 TLPQGLWSVLVKVD
+1341 TLEQGLWSFLVKVD
-1355 PAGVKAGTAVIQECS
+1355 PTQTSGEVGSVIIQECS
-1370 VK
+1370 AK

>member
-1 MTGCSTIETNYSGNY
+1 MTGYSDIETNYSGNY
-16 KNMDMKKTKVA
+16 KKMDMKKTKVA

-37 SGCNDNSSDAS
+37 SGCNDNSSS
-48 GVNPV
+48 PS
-53 PPTPPTPEVTDGPVA
+53 TPDPTDGPVA
-68 RLPKMDPPKELLV
+68 RLPNVQPPAEQLV
-81 AGENQVVI
+81 AGPDQAVI
-89 ALVDTQSAAKGAKAP
+89 ALVDTQTSAARGVTGP
-104 FDSHSLHLWNNDAC
+104 FANYSLHLWNNDAC
-118 QATADSGLN
+118 SATAESGLN
-127 TGWDDKSKTPATADS
+127 AGWDDKVNTPAAADG
-142 FGPAWV
+142 FGPSWV
-148 VPLKNVEGCINF
+148 VPLSKLEGCINF

-168 NLTGSDMKVSFSEHP
+168 NLTGSDMKVVFSDHP
-183 DRTVAIVAGKK
+183 DRTVAIVAGKNEI
-194 DLFGSRAEAFT
+194 FGSRAEAFT

-238 TDSGTIKANA
+238 TESGTIKANA
-248 DGVFDFPY
+248 EGVFDFPY
-256 ISLTATTLTA
+256 ITLTPTSLTA

-319 LDALYAAEATKLSYG
+319 LDALYSEAATKLTYG
-334 AVVEGNRVTF
+334 AVVEGGNVTF
-344 RLWAPTAK
+344 RLWAPTAR
-352 SVKLALYNASHQ
+352 SVKLALFDGQH
-364 KSGEV
+364 KPLGERT
-369 AMTFDNA
+369 MTLDEA
-376 SGSWSYEGGSELIGQ
+376 SGSWSVQGGSELVGK
-391 FYRYDM
+391 FYRYDIQ
-397 EVYHPLSRKV
+397 VYHPVSRKL
-407 ERYEVTD
+407 ESYQVTD

-429 VDLDDP
+429 VDLNDP

-467 TGNDASTDE
+467 TGNDDSTPVE
-476 EKRGKFVGLTQ
+476 HRGKFLGLT
-487 PDSVPVNHLKA
+487 DTDTAPVKHLQA

-516 TVNEDPAKV
+516 TVNEDPTKV
-525 ANLGDDFSK
+525 ANISDDFGK
-534 LCQVNPDVKT
+534 LCQVNPEVQN
-544 SKFGGYCG
+544 SKFGGYCSS
-552 GGQTVGDVLADLQ
+552 GQTIEAVLGDLQ
-565 VGDSKDNPQVQELSG
+565 GSDSKENPQVQELYG

-602 SYATNAEGTKRIL
+602 SYATNAEGSQRIL

-637 YNHTNESGLGPKSV
+637 YNHTNEAGLGPKSV

-721 ALAAVKKV
+721 ALAAVKQV

-757 HLGGTG
+757 HLAGTG

-778 SPFDGGDSIRKTQ
+778 SPFDGGDTIRKTQ

-796 AFVDPNEMS
+796 ALVDANEMDG
-805 KVDLATALH
+805 VDRATALH
-814 QSDLV
+814 QADLV

-827 KEFVLTD
+827 KDFILTD
-834 KDGMPKKGAE
+834 KDGMPKKGSD

-849 QSAGYAQDPVEVQN
+849 QPAGYAQDPTEIQN

-876 LIYKAPA
+876 LIYKAPQG
-883 SADLVR
+883 ADLVR

-926 GDWYNKV
+926 GDWYNRV
-933 DYTLGDN
+933 DYTLADN

-959 EQVLGKH
+959 EKVLGKH
-966 AKPGS
+966 VKPSG
-971 AEMAQMVSF
+971 ADMATMVGF
-980 YQELAELRNSS
+980 YQELAELRQSS

-1009 NTGPDQVPGLI
+1009 NTGPDQEPGLI
-1020 VMTVDDGVSAGADLD
+1020 VMTVDDGINAGADLD
-1035 PAIDGLVVMINASNQ
+1035 PAIDGLVVMINATNAP
-1050 SQSISDFRDGN
+1050 QSISDFRDGN
-1061 DQPIDLSGLQLSS
+1061 DQPIDLTSLQLSP
-1074 AHHANNSIARDA
+1074 AHHGGESIARDA
-1086 AVSGGTLTLGAW
+1086 AVNGGTLTLGAW

-1112 AGLPVSKKTDLSTLP
+1112 TGLPVGKKTDLSTVP
-1127 PFGNTDVY
+1127 PFGDTAVY

-1149 TFSGNFMYEFTTEV
+1149 TFSSNFMYEFTTEV
-1163 STDKLGTTNVKIADA
+1163 SSDKLGTTNVKIADA
-1178 SWGPVNYGSCNAG
+1178 SWGPLNYGSCNAG

-1203 KGGETGNIGVD
+1203 KGGDTGNIGLD

-1240 EPVQSCKMLET
+1240 EPVQSCKVLDT

-1264 GELSGWGAQ
+1264 GELSGWAAQ

-1319 AVNAETGYS
+1319 AVTAETGY
-1328 FAFSKGGSANNSI
+1328 AIGFSQPGSANNSI

-1355 PAGVKAGTAVIQECS
+1355 PAGTKAGTAVIQECS
-1370 VK
+1370 AK

>member
-1 MTGCSTIETNYSGNY
+1 
-16 KNMDMKKTKVA
+16 MDMKKTKVA

-37 SGCNDNSSDAS
+37 SGCNDNSSS
-48 GVNPV
+48 PS
-53 PPTPPTPEVTDGPVA
+53 TPDPTDGPVA
-68 RLPKMDPPKELLV
+68 RLPNVQPPAEQLV
-81 AGENQVVI
+81 AGPDQAVI
-89 ALVDTQSAAKGAKAP
+89 ALVDTQTSAARGVTGP
-104 FDSHSLHLWNNDAC
+104 FANYSLHLWNNDAC
-118 QATADSGLN
+118 SATAESGLN
-127 TGWDDKSKTPATADS
+127 AGWDDKVNTPAAADG
-142 FGPAWV
+142 FGPSWV
-148 VPLKNVEGCINF
+148 VPLSKLEGCINF

-168 NLTGSDMKVSFSEHP
+168 NLTGSDMKVVFSDHP
-183 DRTVAIVAGKK
+183 DRTVAIVAGKNEI
-194 DLFGSRAEAFT
+194 FGSRAEAFT

-238 TDSGTIKANA
+238 TESGTIKANA
-248 DGVFDFPY
+248 EGVFDFPY
-256 ISLTATTLTA
+256 ITLTPTSLTA

-319 LDALYAAEATKLSYG
+319 LDALYSEAATKLTYG
-334 AVVEGNRVTF
+334 AVVEGGNVTF

-352 SVKLALYNASHQ
+352 SVKLALFDGQH
-364 KSGEV
+364 KPLGERT
-369 AMTFDNA
+369 MTLDEA
-376 SGSWSYEGGSELIGQ
+376 SGSWSVQGGSELVGK
-391 FYRYDM
+391 FYRYDIQ
-397 EVYHPLSRKV
+397 VYHPVSRKL
-407 ERYEVTD
+407 ESYQVTD

-429 VDLDDP
+429 VDLNDP

-467 TGNDASTDE
+467 TGNDDSTPAE
-476 EKRGKFVGLTQ
+476 HRGKFLGLT
-487 PDSVPVNHLKA
+487 DTDTAPVKHLQA

-525 ANLGDDFSK
+525 ANISDDFGK
-534 LCQVNPDVKT
+534 LCQVNPEVQN
-544 SKFGGYCG
+544 SKFAGYCSS
-552 GGQTVGDVLADLQ
+552 GQTIEAVLGDLQ
-565 VGDSKDNPQVQELSG
+565 GGDSKENPQVQELYG

-602 SYATNAEGTKRIL
+602 SYATNAEGSQRIL

-637 YNHTNESGLGPKSV
+637 YNHTNEAGLGPKSV

-721 ALAAVKKV
+721 ALAAVKQV

-757 HLGGTG
+757 HLAGTG

-778 SPFDGGDSIRKTQ
+778 SPFDGGDTIRKTQ

-796 AFVDPNEMS
+796 ALVDANEMDG
-805 KVDLATALH
+805 VDRATALH
-814 QSDLV
+814 QADLV

-827 KEFVLTD
+827 KDFILTD
-834 KDGMPKKGAE
+834 KDGMPKKGSD

-849 QSAGYAQDPVEVQN
+849 QPAGYAQDPTEIQN

-876 LIYKAPA
+876 LIYKAPQG
-883 SADLVR
+883 ADLVR

-926 GDWYNKV
+926 GDWYNRV
-933 DYTLGDN
+933 DYTLADN

-959 EQVLGKH
+959 EKVLGKH
-966 AKPGS
+966 VKPSG
-971 AEMAQMVSF
+971 ADMATMVGF
-980 YQELAELRNSS
+980 YQELAELRQSS

-1009 NTGPDQVPGLI
+1009 NTGPDQEPGLI
-1020 VMTVDDGVSAGADLD
+1020 VMTVDDGINAGADLD
-1035 PAIDGLVVMINASNQ
+1035 PAIDGLVVMINATNAP
-1050 SQSISDFRDGN
+1050 QSISDFRDGN
-1061 DQPIDLSGLQLSS
+1061 DQPIDLTSLQLSP
-1074 AHHANNSIARDA
+1074 AHHGGESIARDA
-1086 AVSGGTLTLGAW
+1086 AVNGGTLTLGAW

-1112 AGLPVSKKTDLSTLP
+1112 TGLPVGKKTDLSTVP
-1127 PFGNTDVY
+1127 PFGDTAVY

-1149 TFSGNFMYEFTTEV
+1149 TFSSNFMYEFTTEV
-1163 STDKLGTTNVKIADA
+1163 SSDKLGTTNVKIADA
-1178 SWGPVNYGSCNAG
+1178 SWGPLNYGSCNAG

-1203 KGGETGNIGVD
+1203 KGGDTGNIGLD

-1240 EPVQSCKMLET
+1240 EPVQSCKVLDT

-1264 GELSGWGAQ
+1264 GELSGWAAQ

-1319 AVNAETGYS
+1319 AVTAETGY
-1328 FAFSKGGSANNSI
+1328 AIGFSQPGSANNSI

-1355 PAGVKAGTAVIQECS
+1355 PAGTKAGTAVIQECS
-1370 VK
+1370 AK

>member
-1 MTGCSTIETNYSGNY
+1 M
-16 KNMDMKKTKVA
+16 
-27 LVTASLLALL
+27 
-37 SGCNDNSSDAS
+37 
-48 GVNPV
+48 
-53 PPTPPTPEVTDGPVA
+53 
-68 RLPKMDPPKELLV
+68 
-81 AGENQVVI
+81 
-89 ALVDTQSAAKGAKAP
+89 
-104 FDSHSLHLWNNDAC
+104 
-118 QATADSGLN
+118 
-127 TGWDDKSKTPATADS
+127 
-142 FGPAWV
+142 
-148 VPLKNVEGCINF
+148 
-160 IARNGDLA
+160 
-168 NLTGSDMKVSFSEHP
+168 
-183 DRTVAIVAGKK
+183 
-194 DLFGSRAEAFT
+194 
-205 AAFGVAG
+205 
-212 ASAHLIDGNTL
+212 
-223 IWQGGKDKPHVRLYY
+223 
-238 TDSGTIKANA
+238 
-248 DGVFDFPY
+248 FDFPY
-256 ISLTATTLTA
+256 ITLTPTSLTA

-319 LDALYAAEATKLSYG
+319 LDALYSEAATKLTYG
-334 AVVEGNRVTF
+334 AVVEGGNVTF

-352 SVKLALYNASHQ
+352 SVKLALFDGQH
-364 KSGEV
+364 KPLGERT
-369 AMTFDNA
+369 MTLDEA
-376 SGSWSYEGGSELIGQ
+376 SGSWSVQGGSELVGK
-391 FYRYDM
+391 FYRYDIQ
-397 EVYHPLSRKV
+397 VYHPVSRKL
-407 ERYEVTD
+407 ESYQVTD

-429 VDLDDP
+429 VDLNDP

-467 TGNDASTDE
+467 TGNDDSTPAE
-476 EKRGKFVGLTQ
+476 HRGKFLGLT
-487 PDSVPVNHLKA
+487 DTDTAPVKHLQA

-525 ANLGDDFSK
+525 ANISDDFGK
-534 LCQVNPDVKT
+534 LCQVNPEVQN
-544 SKFGGYCG
+544 SKFAGYCSS
-552 GGQTVGDVLADLQ
+552 GQTIEAVLGDLQ
-565 VGDSKDNPQVQELSG
+565 GSDSKENPQVQELYG

-602 SYATNAEGTKRIL
+602 SYATNAEGSQRIL

-637 YNHTNESGLGPKSV
+637 YNHTNEAGLGPKSV

-757 HLGGTG
+757 HLAGTG

-778 SPFDGGDSIRKTQ
+778 SPFDGGDTIRKTQ

-796 AFVDPNEMS
+796 ALVDANEMDG
-805 KVDLATALH
+805 VDRATALH
-814 QSDLV
+814 QADLV

-827 KEFVLTD
+827 KDFILTD
-834 KDGMPKKGAE
+834 KDGMPKKGSD

-849 QSAGYAQDPVEVQN
+849 QPAGYAQDPTEIQN

-876 LIYKAPA
+876 LIYKAPQG
-883 SADLVR
+883 ADLVR

-926 GDWYNKV
+926 GDWYNRV
-933 DYTLGDN
+933 DYTLADN

-959 EQVLGKH
+959 EKVLGKH
-966 AKPGS
+966 VKPSG
-971 AEMAQMVSF
+971 ADMATMVGF
-980 YQELAELRNSS
+980 YQELAELRQSS

-1009 NTGPDQVPGLI
+1009 NTGPDQEPGLI
-1020 VMTVDDGVSAGADLD
+1020 VMTVDDGINAGADLD
-1035 PAIDGLVVMINASNQ
+1035 PAIDGLVVMINATNAP
-1050 SQSISDFRDGN
+1050 QSISDFRDGN
-1061 DQPIDLSGLQLSS
+1061 DQPIDLSGLQLSP
-1074 AHHANNSIARDA
+1074 AHHGGESIARDA
-1086 AVSGGTLTLGAW
+1086 VVNGGTLTLGAW

-1112 AGLPVSKKTDLSTLP
+1112 SGLPVGKKTDLSTVP
-1127 PFGNTDVY
+1127 PFGDTAVY

-1149 TFSGNFMYEFTTEV
+1149 TFSSNFMYEFTTEV
-1163 STDKLGTTNVKIADA
+1163 SSDKLGTTNVKIADA
-1178 SWGPVNYGSCNAG
+1178 SWGPLNYGSCNAG

-1203 KGGETGNIGVD
+1203 KGGDTGNIGLD

-1240 EPVQSCKMLET
+1240 EPVQSCKVLDT

-1264 GELSGWGAQ
+1264 GELSGWAAQ

-1319 AVNAETGYS
+1319 AVTAETGY
-1328 FAFSKGGSANNSI
+1328 AIGFSQPGSANNSI
-1341 TLPQGLWSVLVKVD
+1341 TLPHGLWSVLVKVD
-1355 PAGVKAGTAVIQECS
+1355 PAGTKAGTAVIQECS
-1370 VK
+1370 AK

>member
-1 MTGCSTIETNYSGNY
+1 
-16 KNMDMKKTKVA
+16 MDMKKTKVA

-37 SGCNDNSSDAS
+37 SGCNDNSSS
-48 GVNPV
+48 PS
-53 PPTPPTPEVTDGPVA
+53 TPDPTDGPVA
-68 RLPKMDPPKELLV
+68 RLPNVQPPAEQLV
-81 AGENQVVI
+81 AGPDQAVI
-89 ALVDTQSAAKGAKAP
+89 ALVDTQTSAARGVTGP
-104 FDSHSLHLWNNDAC
+104 FANYSLHLWNNDAC
-118 QATADSGLN
+118 SATAESGLN
-127 TGWDDKSKTPATADS
+127 AGWDDKVNTPAAADG
-142 FGPAWV
+142 FGPSWV
-148 VPLKNVEGCINF
+148 VPLSKLEGCINF

-168 NLTGSDMKVSFSEHP
+168 NLTGSDMKVVFSDHP
-183 DRTVAIVAGKK
+183 DRTVAIVAGKNEI
-194 DLFGSRAEAFT
+194 FGSRAEAFT

-238 TDSGTIKANA
+238 TESGTIKANA
-248 DGVFDFPY
+248 EGVFDFPY
-256 ISLTATTLTA
+256 ITLTPTSLTA

-319 LDALYAAEATKLSYG
+319 LDALYSEAATKLTYG
-334 AVVEGNRVTF
+334 AVVEGGNVTF
-344 RLWAPTAK
+344 RLWAPTAR
-352 SVKLALYNASHQ
+352 SVKLALFDGQH
-364 KSGEV
+364 KPLGERT
-369 AMTFDNA
+369 MILDEA
-376 SGSWSYEGGSELIGQ
+376 SGSWSVQGGSELVGK
-391 FYRYDM
+391 FYRYDIQ
-397 EVYHPLSRKV
+397 VYHPVSRKL
-407 ERYEVTD
+407 ESYQVTD

-429 VDLDDP
+429 VDLNDP

-467 TGNDASTDE
+467 TGNDDSTPVE
-476 EKRGKFVGLTQ
+476 HRGKFLGLT
-487 PDSVPVNHLKA
+487 DTDTAPVKHLQA

-525 ANLGDDFSK
+525 ANISDDFGK
-534 LCQVNPDVKT
+534 LCQVNPEVQN
-544 SKFGGYCG
+544 SKFAGYCSS
-552 GGQTVGDVLADLQ
+552 GQTIEAVLGDLQ
-565 VGDSKDNPQVQELSG
+565 GSDSKENPQVQELYG

-602 SYATNAEGTKRIL
+602 SYATNAEGSQRIL

-637 YNHTNESGLGPKSV
+637 YNHTNEAGLGPKSV

-721 ALAAVKKV
+721 ALAAVKQV

-757 HLGGTG
+757 HLAGTG

-778 SPFDGGDSIRKTQ
+778 SPFDGGDTIRKTQ

-796 AFVDPNEMS
+796 ALVDANEMDG
-805 KVDLATALH
+805 VDRATALH
-814 QSDLV
+814 QADLV

-827 KEFVLTD
+827 KDFILTD
-834 KDGMPKKGAE
+834 KDGMPKKGSD

-849 QSAGYAQDPVEVQN
+849 QAAGYAQDPTEIQN

-876 LIYKAPA
+876 LIYKAPQG
-883 SADLVR
+883 ADLVR

-926 GDWYNKV
+926 GDWYNRV
-933 DYTLGDN
+933 DYTLADN

-959 EQVLGKH
+959 EKVLGKH
-966 AKPGS
+966 VKPSG
-971 AEMAQMVSF
+971 ADMATMVGF
-980 YQELAELRNSS
+980 YQELAELRQSS

-1009 NTGPDQVPGLI
+1009 NTGPDQEPGLI
-1020 VMTVDDGVSAGADLD
+1020 VMTVDDGINAGADLD
-1035 PAIDGLVVMINASNQ
+1035 PAIDGLVVMINATNAP
-1050 SQSISDFRDGN
+1050 QSISDFRDGN
-1061 DQPIDLSGLQLSS
+1061 DQPIDLSGLQLSP
-1074 AHHANNSIARDA
+1074 AHHGGESIARDA
-1086 AVSGGTLTLGAW
+1086 VVNGGTLTLGAW

-1112 AGLPVSKKTDLSTLP
+1112 SGLPVGKKTDLSTVP
-1127 PFGNTDVY
+1127 PFGDTAVY

-1149 TFSGNFMYEFTTEV
+1149 TFSSNFMYEFTTEV
-1163 STDKLGTTNVKIADA
+1163 SSDKLGTTNVKIADA
-1178 SWGPVNYGSCNAG
+1178 SWGPLNYGSCNAG

-1203 KGGETGNIGVD
+1203 KGGDTGNIGLD

-1240 EPVQSCKMLET
+1240 EPVQSCKVLDT

-1264 GELSGWGAQ
+1264 GELSGWAAQ

-1319 AVNAETGYS
+1319 AVTAETGY
-1328 FAFSKGGSANNSI
+1328 AIGFSQPGSANNSI

-1355 PAGVKAGTAVIQECS
+1355 PAGTKAGTAVIQECS
-1370 VK
+1370 AK

>member
-1 MTGCSTIETNYSGNY
+1 N
-16 KNMDMKKTKVA
+16 VQ
-27 LVTASLLALL
+27 
-37 SGCNDNSSDAS
+37 
-48 GVNPV
+48 
-53 PPTPPTPEVTDGPVA
+53 PPAEQ
-68 RLPKMDPPKELLV
+68 LV
-81 AGENQVVI
+81 AGPDQAVI
-89 ALVDTQSAAKGAKAP
+89 ALVDTQTSAARGVTGP
-104 FDSHSLHLWNNDAC
+104 FANYSLHLWNNDAC
-118 QATADSGLN
+118 SATAESGLN
-127 TGWDDKSKTPATADS
+127 AGWDDKVNTPAAADG
-142 FGPAWV
+142 FGPSWV
-148 VPLKNVEGCINF
+148 VPLSKLEGCINF

-168 NLTGSDMKVSFSEHP
+168 NLTGSDMKVVFSDHP
-183 DRTVAIVAGKK
+183 DRTVAIVAGKNEI
-194 DLFGSRAEAFT
+194 FGSRAEAFT

-238 TDSGTIKANA
+238 TESGTIKANA
-248 DGVFDFPY
+248 EGVFDFPY
-256 ISLTATTLTA
+256 ITLTPTSLTA

-273 HLKDAAAFA
+273 HLKDAAAFS

-319 LDALYAAEATKLSYG
+319 LDALYSEAATKLTYG
-334 AVVEGNRVTF
+334 AVVEGGNVTF
-344 RLWAPTAK
+344 RLWAPTAR
-352 SVKLALYNASHQ
+352 SVKLALFDGQH
-364 KSGEV
+364 KPLGERT
-369 AMTFDNA
+369 MTLDEA
-376 SGSWSYEGGSELIGQ
+376 SGSWSVQGGSELVGK
-391 FYRYDM
+391 FYRYDIQ
-397 EVYHPLSRKV
+397 VYHPVSRKL
-407 ERYEVTD
+407 ESYQVTD

-429 VDLDDP
+429 VDLNDP

-467 TGNDASTDE
+467 TGNDDSTPAE
-476 EKRGKFVGLTQ
+476 HRGKFLGLT
-487 PDSVPVNHLKA
+487 DTDTAPVKHLQA

-525 ANLGDDFSK
+525 ANISDDFGK
-534 LCQVNPDVKT
+534 LCQVNPEVQN
-544 SKFGGYCG
+544 SKFAGYCSS
-552 GGQTVGDVLADLQ
+552 GQTIEAVLGDLQ
-565 VGDSKDNPQVQELSG
+565 GSDSKENPQVQELYG

-602 SYATNAEGTKRIL
+602 SYATNAEGSQRIL

-637 YNHTNESGLGPKSV
+637 YNHTNEAGLGPKSV

-721 ALAAVKKV
+721 ALAAVKQV

-757 HLGGTG
+757 HLAGTG

-778 SPFDGGDSIRKTQ
+778 SPFDGGDTIRKTQ

-796 AFVDPNEMS
+796 ALVDANEMDG
-805 KVDLATALH
+805 VDRATALH
-814 QSDLV
+814 QADLV

-827 KEFVLTD
+827 KDFILTD
-834 KDGMPKKGAE
+834 KDGMPKKGSD

-849 QSAGYAQDPVEVQN
+849 QPAGYAQDPTEIQN

-876 LIYKAPA
+876 LIYKAPQG
-883 SADLVR
+883 ADLVR

-926 GDWYNKV
+926 GDWYNRV
-933 DYTLGDN
+933 DYTLADN

-959 EQVLGKH
+959 EKVLDKH
-966 AKPGS
+966 VKPSG
-971 AEMAQMVSF
+971 ADMATMVGF
-980 YQELAELRNSS
+980 YQELAELRQSS

-1009 NTGPDQVPGLI
+1009 NTGPDQEPGLI
-1020 VMTVDDGVSAGADLD
+1020 VMTVDDGINAGADLD
-1035 PAIDGLVVMINASNQ
+1035 PAIDGLVVMINATNAPQ
-1050 SQSISDFRDGN
+1050 SVSDFRDGN
-1061 DQPIDLSGLQLSS
+1061 DQPIDLTSLQLSP
-1074 AHHANNSIARDA
+1074 AHHGGESIARDA
-1086 AVSGGTLTLGAW
+1086 AVNGGTLILGAW

-1112 AGLPVSKKTDLSTLP
+1112 AGLPISKKTDLSTLP
-1127 PFGNTDVY
+1127 PFGTTGIFIR
-1135 LKGFLNEWGNTNQM
+1135 GFLGQWDPVNQM
-1149 TFSGNFMYEFTTEV
+1149 AFSGNYMYELTTPVAEGQ
-1163 STDKLGTTNVKIADA
+1163 LGETTLKIADA
-1178 SWGPVNYGSCNAG
+1178 NWGSINYGKCAPSDVLTIA
-1191 DKLVVG
+1191 

-1203 KGGETGNIGVD
+1203 KGGDNVGMT
-1214 LAKAGSYKFVFTA
+1214 LSKAGNYKFVFTA
-1227 MNKDKPT
+1227 MNKEKPT
-1234 LSVSFT
+1234 LSVS
-1240 EPVQSCKMLET
+1240 
-1251 VAGNPLGYNLFVK
+1251 VADATP
-1264 GELSGWGAQ
+1264 
-1273 PQYQLSYKGM
+1273 
-1283 DGDLA
+1283 
-1288 IYQAAFNYTGST
+1288 
-1300 EFKVANEDWSKEYL
+1300 
-1314 LNGGG
+1314 
-1319 AVNAETGYS
+1319 
-1328 FAFSKGGSANNSI
+1328 
-1341 TLPQGLWSVLVKVD
+1341 
-1355 PAGVKAGTAVIQECS
+1355 
-1370 VK
+1370 

>member
-1 MTGCSTIETNYSGNY
+1 MTGYSNIETNYSGNY
-16 KNMDMKKTKVA
+16 KKMDMKKTKVA

-37 SGCNDNSSDAS
+37 SGCNDNSTS
-48 GVNPV
+48 
-53 PPTPPTPEVTDGPVA
+53 PTPEPSDGPVA
-68 RLPKMDPPKELLV
+68 RLPNVQPPAEQLV
-81 AGENQVVI
+81 AGPDQAVI
-89 ALVDTQSAAKGAKAP
+89 ALVDTQTSAARGVTGP
-104 FDSHSLHLWNNDAC
+104 FANYSLHLWNNDAC
-118 QATADSGLN
+118 NATAESGLN
-127 TGWDDKSKTPATADS
+127 AGWDDKANTPAAVDG
-142 FGPAWV
+142 FGPSWV
-148 VPLKNVEGCINF
+148 VPLSKVEGCINF

-168 NLTGSDMKVSFSEHP
+168 NLTGSDMKVVFSDHP
-183 DRTVAIVAGKK
+183 DRTVAIVAGKNEI
-194 DLFGSRAEAFT
+194 FGSRAEAFT

-238 TDSGTIKANA
+238 TESGTIKANA
-248 DGVFDFPY
+248 EGVFDFPY
-256 ISLTATTLTA
+256 ITLTPTSLTA

-319 LDALYAAEATKLSYG
+319 LDALYSEAATKLTYG
-334 AVVEGNRVTF
+334 AVVEGGNVTF
-344 RLWAPTAK
+344 RLWAPTAR
-352 SVKLALYNASHQ
+352 SVKLALFDEQH
-364 KSGEV
+364 KSLGERT
-369 AMTFDNA
+369 MTLDEA
-376 SGSWSYEGGSELIGQ
+376 SGSWSVQGGSELVGK
-391 FYRYDM
+391 FYRYDIQ
-397 EVYHPLSRKV
+397 VYHPVSRKL
-407 ERYEVTD
+407 ESYQVTD

-429 VDLDDP
+429 VDLNDP

-467 TGNDASTDE
+467 TGNDDSTPAE
-476 EKRGKFVGLTQ
+476 HRGKFLGLT
-487 PDSVPVNHLKA
+487 DTDTAPVKHLQA
-498 LAKSGVSHLH
+498 LARSGVSHLH

-525 ANLGDDFSK
+525 ANIGDDFGK
-534 LCQVNPDVKT
+534 LCQVNPEVQN
-544 SKFGGYCG
+544 SKFAGYCSS
-552 GGQTVGDVLADLQ
+552 GQTIEAVLGDLQ
-565 VGDSKDNPQVQELSG
+565 GGDSKENPQVQELYG

-602 SYATNAEGTKRIL
+602 SYATNAEGSQRIL

-637 YNHTNESGLGPKSV
+637 YNHTNEAGLGPKSV

-721 ALAAVKKV
+721 ALAAVKQV

-757 HLGGTG
+757 HLAGTG

-778 SPFDGGDSIRKTQ
+778 SPFDGGDTIRKTQ

-796 AFVDPNEMS
+796 ALVDANETDG
-805 KVDLATALH
+805 VDRATALH

-827 KEFVLTD
+827 KDFILTD
-834 KDGMPKKGAE
+834 KDGMPKKGAD

-849 QSAGYAQDPVEVQN
+849 QPAGYAQDPTEIQN

-876 LIYKAPA
+876 LIYKAPQG
-883 SADLVR
+883 ADLVR

-926 GDWYNKV
+926 GDWYNRV
-933 DYTLGDN
+933 DYTLADN

-966 AKPGS
+966 VKPSG
-971 AEMAQMVSF
+971 ADMATMVGF
-980 YQELAELRNSS
+980 YQELAELRQSS

-1020 VMTVDDGVSAGADLD
+1020 VMTVDDGVNAGADLD
-1035 PAIDGLVVMINASNQ
+1035 PAIDGLVVMINATNAPQ
-1050 SQSISDFRDGN
+1050 SVSDFRDGN
-1061 DQPIDLSGLQLSS
+1061 DQPIDLTSLQLSP
-1074 AHHANNSIARDA
+1074 AHHGGESIARDA
-1086 AVSGGTLTLGAW
+1086 AVNGGTLTLGAW

-1106 QSGAQG
+1106 QSGTQG
-1112 AGLPVSKKTDLSTLP
+1112 SGLPVGKKTDLSTVP
-1127 PFGNTDVY
+1127 PFGDTAVY
-1135 LKGFLNEWGNTNQM
+1135 LKGFLEEWGNTNQM
-1149 TFSGNFMYEFTTEV
+1149 TFSSNFMYEFTTEV
-1163 STDKLGTTNVKIADA
+1163 SSDKLGTTNVKIADA
-1178 SWGPVNYGSCNAG
+1178 SWGPLNYGSCNAG

-1203 KGGETGNIGVD
+1203 KGGDTGNIGLD

-1240 EPVQSCKMLET
+1240 EPVQSCKVLDT

-1264 GELSGWGAQ
+1264 GELSGWNAQ

-1319 AVNAETGYS
+1319 ALKAETGYP
-1328 FAFSKGGSANNSI
+1328 FAFSQAGSANNSI

-1355 PAGVKAGTAVIQECS
+1355 PAGAKAGTAVIQECS
-1370 VK
+1370 AK

>member
-37 SGCNDNSSDAS
+37 SGCNDNSSDPS
-48 GVNPV
+48 GVKPV

-81 AGENQVVI
+81 AGDNQVVI
-89 ALVDTQSAAKGAKAP
+89 ALVDTQSAAKGAKTP
-104 FDSHSLHLWNNDAC
+104 FDSHSLHLWNKDAC
-118 QATADSGLN
+118 NATADSGLN

-148 VPLKNVEGCINF
+148 VPLSKVEGCINF

-168 NLTGSDMKVSFSEHP
+168 NLTGSDMKVIFSEHP

-256 ISLTATTLTA
+256 ITLTATSLTA

-282 LPAGKDLK
+282 LTAGKDLK

-319 LDALYAAEATKLSYG
+319 LDALYAPEATKLSYG

-352 SVKLALYNASHQ
+352 SVKLAFYNASHQ

-369 AMTFDNA
+369 AMTFDSA
-376 SGSWSYEGGSELIGQ
+376 SGSWSYEGGSELVGQ

-407 ERYEVTD
+407 EHYEVTD

-544 SKFGGYCG
+544 SQFGTYCG
-552 GGQTVGDVLADLQ
+552 GGQTVGQVLDALKS
-565 VGDSKDNPQVQELSG
+565 GDGKDNPQVQELSG

-778 SPFDGGDSIRKTQ
+778 SPFDSKDAIRETQ

-796 AFVDPNEMS
+796 AFAEPNEMS
-805 KVDLATALH
+805 KVELATALH

-849 QSAGYAQDPVEVQN
+849 QPAGYAQDPVEVQN

-883 SADLVR
+883 GADLVR

-933 DYTLGDN
+933 DYTLADN

-959 EQVLGKH
+959 EQVLGQH
-966 AKPGS
+966 
-971 AEMAQMVSF
+971 V
-980 YQELAELRNSS
+980 
-991 RLLRLGSGA
+991 
-1000 EVIKRVDFR
+1000 KRA
-1009 NTGPDQVPGLI
+1009 VP
-1020 VMTVDDGVSAGADLD
+1020 TWR
-1035 PAIDGLVVMINASNQ
+1035 P
-1050 SQSISDFRDGN
+1050 
-1061 DQPIDLSGLQLSS
+1061 
-1074 AHHANNSIARDA
+1074 
-1086 AVSGGTLTLGAW
+1086 W
-1098 SAAVFVKP
+1098 
-1106 QSGAQG
+1106 
-1112 AGLPVSKKTDLSTLP
+1112 
-1127 PFGNTDVY
+1127 
-1135 LKGFLNEWGNTNQM
+1135 
-1149 TFSGNFMYEFTTEV
+1149 
-1163 STDKLGTTNVKIADA
+1163 
-1178 SWGPVNYGSCNAG
+1178 
-1191 DKLVVG
+1191 
-1197 TPLTLC
+1197 
-1203 KGGETGNIGVD
+1203 
-1214 LAKAGSYKFVFTA
+1214 
-1227 MNKDKPT
+1227 
-1234 LSVSFT
+1234 
-1240 EPVQSCKMLET
+1240 
-1251 VAGNPLGYNLFVK
+1251 
-1264 GELSGWGAQ
+1264 
-1273 PQYQLSYKGM
+1273 
-1283 DGDLA
+1283 
-1288 IYQAAFNYTGST
+1288 
-1300 EFKVANEDWSKEYL
+1300 
-1314 LNGGG
+1314 
-1319 AVNAETGYS
+1319 
-1328 FAFSKGGSANNSI
+1328 
-1341 TLPQGLWSVLVKVD
+1341 
-1355 PAGVKAGTAVIQECS
+1355 
-1370 VK
+1370 

>member
-1 MTGCSTIETNYSGNY
+1 
-16 KNMDMKKTKVA
+16 MDMKKTKVA

-37 SGCNDNSSDAS
+37 SGCNDNSSS
-48 GVNPV
+48 PS
-53 PPTPPTPEVTDGPVA
+53 TPDPADGPVA
-68 RLPKMDPPKELLV
+68 RLPNVQPPAEQLV
-81 AGENQVVI
+81 AGPDQAVI
-89 ALVDTQSAAKGAKAP
+89 ALVDTQTSAARGVSGP
-104 FDSHSLHLWNNDAC
+104 FANYSLHLWNNDAC
-118 QATADSGLN
+118 SATAESGLN
-127 TGWDDKSKTPATADS
+127 AGWDDKVNTPAAADG
-142 FGPAWV
+142 FGPSWV
-148 VPLKNVEGCINF
+148 VPLSKLEGCINF

-168 NLTGSDMKVSFSEHP
+168 NLTGSDMKVVFSDHP
-183 DRTVAIVAGKK
+183 DRTVAIVAGKNEI
-194 DLFGSRAEAFT
+194 FGSRAEAFT

-238 TDSGTIKANA
+238 TESGTIKANA
-248 DGVFDFPY
+248 EGVFDFPY
-256 ISLTATTLTA
+256 ITLTPTSLTA

-319 LDALYAAEATKLSYG
+319 LDALYSEAATKLTYG
-334 AVVEGNRVTF
+334 AVVEGGNVTF
-344 RLWAPTAK
+344 RLWAPTAR
-352 SVKLALYNASHQ
+352 SVKLALFDGQH
-364 KSGEV
+364 KPLGERT
-369 AMTFDNA
+369 MTLDEA
-376 SGSWSYEGGSELIGQ
+376 SGSWSVQGGSELVGK
-391 FYRYDM
+391 FYRYDIQ
-397 EVYHPLSRKV
+397 VYHPVSRKL
-407 ERYEVTD
+407 ESYQVTD

-429 VDLDDP
+429 VDLNDP

-467 TGNDASTDE
+467 TGNDDSTPAE
-476 EKRGKFVGLTQ
+476 HRGKFLGLT
-487 PDSVPVNHLKA
+487 DTDTAPVKHLQA

-525 ANLGDDFSK
+525 ANISDDFGK
-534 LCQVNPDVKT
+534 LCQVNPEVQN
-544 SKFGGYCG
+544 SKFAGYCSS
-552 GGQTVGDVLADLQ
+552 GQTIEAVLGDLQ
-565 VGDSKDNPQVQELSG
+565 GSDSKENPQVQELYG

-602 SYATNAEGTKRIL
+602 SYATNAEGSQRIL

-637 YNHTNESGLGPKSV
+637 YNHTNEAGLGPKSV

-721 ALAAVKKV
+721 ALAAVKQV

-757 HLGGTG
+757 HLAGTG

-778 SPFDGGDSIRKTQ
+778 SPFDGGDTIRKTQ

-796 AFVDPNEMS
+796 ALVDANEMDG
-805 KVDLATALH
+805 VDRATALH
-814 QSDLV
+814 QADLV

-827 KEFVLTD
+827 KDFILTD
-834 KDGMPKKGAE
+834 KDGMPKKGSD

-849 QSAGYAQDPVEVQN
+849 QPAGYAQDPTEIQN

-876 LIYKAPA
+876 LIYKAPQG
-883 SADLVR
+883 ADLVR

-926 GDWYNKV
+926 GDWYNRV
-933 DYTLGDN
+933 DYTLADN

-959 EQVLGKH
+959 EKVLGKH
-966 AKPGS
+966 VKPSG
-971 AEMAQMVSF
+971 ADIATMVGF
-980 YQELAELRNSS
+980 YQELAELRQSS

-1009 NTGPDQVPGLI
+1009 NTGPDQEPGLI
-1020 VMTVDDGVSAGADLD
+1020 VMTVDDGINAGADLD
-1035 PAIDGLVVMINASNQ
+1035 PAIDGLVVMINATNAP
-1050 SQSISDFRDGN
+1050 QSISDFRDGN
-1061 DQPIDLSGLQLSS
+1061 DQPIDLTSLQLSP
-1074 AHHANNSIARDA
+1074 AHHGGESIARDA
-1086 AVSGGTLTLGAW
+1086 AVNGGTLTLGAW

-1112 AGLPVSKKTDLSTLP
+1112 TGLPVGKKTDLSTVP
-1127 PFGNTDVY
+1127 PFGDTAVY

-1149 TFSGNFMYEFTTEV
+1149 TFSSNFMYEFTTEV
-1163 STDKLGTTNVKIADA
+1163 SSDKLGTTNVKIADA
-1178 SWGPVNYGSCNAG
+1178 SWGPLNYGSCNAG
-1191 DKLVVG
+1191 DKLVIG

-1203 KGGETGNIGVD
+1203 KGGDTGNIGLD

-1240 EPVQSCKMLET
+1240 EPVQSCKVLDT

-1264 GELSGWGAQ
+1264 GELSGWAAQ

-1319 AVNAETGYS
+1319 AVTAETGY
-1328 FAFSKGGSANNSI
+1328 AIGFSQPGSANNSI

-1355 PAGVKAGTAVIQECS
+1355 PAGTKAGTAVIQECS
-1370 VK
+1370 AK

>member
-1 MTGCSTIETNYSGNY
+1 MTGYSNIETNYSGNY
-16 KNMDMKKTKVA
+16 KKMDMKKTKVA

-37 SGCNDNSSDAS
+37 SGCNDNSTS
-48 GVNPV
+48 
-53 PPTPPTPEVTDGPVA
+53 PTPEPSDGPVA
-68 RLPKMDPPKELLV
+68 RLPNVQPPAEQLV
-81 AGENQVVI
+81 AGPDQAVI
-89 ALVDTQSAAKGAKAP
+89 ALVDTQTSTARGVTGP
-104 FDSHSLHLWNNDAC
+104 FANYSLHLWNNDAC
-118 QATADSGLN
+118 NATAESGLN
-127 TGWDDKSKTPATADS
+127 AGWDDKANTPAAVDG
-142 FGPAWV
+142 FGPSWV
-148 VPLKNVEGCINF
+148 VPLSKVEGCINF

-168 NLTGSDMKVSFSEHP
+168 NLTGSDMKVVFSDHP
-183 DRTVAIVAGKK
+183 DRTVAIVAGKNEI
-194 DLFGSRAEAFT
+194 FGSRAEAFT

-212 ASAHLIDGNTL
+212 ASAHLIDGSTL

-248 DGVFDFPY
+248 EGVFDFPY
-256 ISLTATTLTA
+256 ITLTPTSLTA

-319 LDALYAAEATKLSYG
+319 LDALYSEAATKLTYG
-334 AVVEGNRVTF
+334 AVVEGGNVTF
-344 RLWAPTAK
+344 RLWAPTAR
-352 SVKLALYNASHQ
+352 SVKLALFDEQH
-364 KSGEV
+364 KSLGERT
-369 AMTFDNA
+369 MTLDEA
-376 SGSWSYEGGSELIGQ
+376 SGSWSVQGGSELVGK
-391 FYRYDM
+391 FYRYDIQ
-397 EVYHPLSRKV
+397 VYHPVSRKL
-407 ERYEVTD
+407 ESYQVTD

-467 TGNDASTDE
+467 TGNDDSTPAE
-476 EKRGKFVGLTQ
+476 HRGKFLGLT
-487 PDSVPVNHLKA
+487 DTDTAPVKHLQA

-525 ANLGDDFSK
+525 ANISDDFGK
-534 LCQVNPDVKT
+534 LCQVNPEVQN
-544 SKFGGYCG
+544 SKFAGYCSS
-552 GGQTVGDVLADLQ
+552 GQTIEAVLGDLQ
-565 VGDSKDNPQVQELSG
+565 GGDSKENPQVQELYG

-602 SYATNAEGTKRIL
+602 SYATNAEGSQRIL

-637 YNHTNESGLGPKSV
+637 YNHTNEAGLGPKSV

-721 ALAAVKKV
+721 ALAAVKQV

-757 HLGGTG
+757 HLAGTG

-778 SPFDGGDSIRKTQ
+778 SPFDGGDTIRKTQ

-796 AFVDPNEMS
+796 ALVDANEMDG
-805 KVDLATALH
+805 VDRATALH

-827 KEFVLTD
+827 KDFILTD
-834 KDGMPKKGAE
+834 KDGMPKKGAD

-849 QSAGYAQDPVEVQN
+849 QPAGYAQDPTEIQN

-876 LIYKAPA
+876 LIYKAPQG
-883 SADLVR
+883 ADLVR

-926 GDWYNKV
+926 GDWYNRV
-933 DYTLGDN
+933 DYTLADN
-940 NFDKGLPRK
+940 NFNKGLPRK

-966 AKPGS
+966 VKPSG
-971 AEMAQMVSF
+971 ADMATMVGF
-980 YQELAELRNSS
+980 YQELAELRQSS

-1009 NTGPDQVPGLI
+1009 NTGPDQEPGLI
-1020 VMTVDDGVSAGADLD
+1020 VMTVDDGINAGADLD
-1035 PAIDGLVVMINASNQ
+1035 PAIDGLVVMINATNAP
-1050 SQSISDFRDGN
+1050 QSISDFRDGN
-1061 DQPIDLSGLQLSS
+1061 DQPIDLTSLQLSP
-1074 AHHANNSIARDA
+1074 AHHGGESIARDA
-1086 AVSGGTLTLGAW
+1086 AVNGGTLTLGAW

-1112 AGLPVSKKTDLSTLP
+1112 TGLPVGKKTDLSTVP
-1127 PFGNTDVY
+1127 PFGDTAVY
-1135 LKGFLNEWGNTNQM
+1135 LKGFLDEWGNTNQM
-1149 TFSGNFMYEFTTEV
+1149 TFTSNFMYEFTTEV
-1163 STDKLGTTNVKIADA
+1163 SSDKLGTTNVKIADA
-1178 SWGPVNYGSCNAG
+1178 SWGPLNYGSCNAG

-1203 KGGETGNIGVD
+1203 KGGDTGNIGLD

-1240 EPVQSCKMLET
+1240 EPVQSCKVLDT

-1264 GELSGWGAQ
+1264 GELSGWNAQ

-1319 AVNAETGYS
+1319 ALKAETGYP
-1328 FAFSKGGSANNSI
+1328 FAFSQAGSANNSI

-1355 PAGVKAGTAVIQECS
+1355 PAGAKAGTAVIQECS
-1370 VK
+1370 AK

>member
-1 MTGCSTIETNYSGNY
+1 MTGYSDIETNYSGNY
-16 KNMDMKKTKVA
+16 KKMDMKKTKVA

-37 SGCNDNSSDAS
+37 SGCNDNSSS
-48 GVNPV
+48 PS
-53 PPTPPTPEVTDGPVA
+53 TPEPTDGPVA
-68 RLPKMDPPKELLV
+68 RLPDVQPPAEQLV
-81 AGENQVVI
+81 AGPDQAVI
-89 ALVDTQSAAKGAKAP
+89 ALVDTQTSAARGVEGP
-104 FDSHSLHLWNNDAC
+104 FANHSLHLWNNDAC
-118 QATADSGLN
+118 NATAESGLN
-127 TGWDDKSKTPATADS
+127 AGWDDKANTPTAVDS
-142 FGPAWV
+142 FGPSWV
-148 VPLKNVEGCINF
+148 VPLAKLEGCINF

-168 NLTGSDMKVSFSEHP
+168 NLTGADMKVVFSDHP
-183 DRTVAIVAGKK
+183 DRTVAIVAGKSEVF
-194 DLFGSRAEAFT
+194 DSRADAFT

-238 TDSGTIKANA
+238 TESGTIKANA
-248 DGVFDFPY
+248 EGVFDFPY
-256 ISLTATTLTA
+256 LSLTATSLTA

-282 LPAGKDLK
+282 LPSGKDLK

-319 LDALYAAEATKLSYG
+319 LDALYAEEATKLAYG
-334 AVVEGNRVTF
+334 AIVEGGNVTF

-352 SVKLALYNASHQ
+352 SVKLALFDEQHKAL
-364 KSGEV
+364 GERT
-369 AMTFDNA
+369 MTQDDA
-376 SGSWSYEGGSELIGQ
+376 SGSWSVQGGQELVGK
-391 FYRYDM
+391 FYRYDIQ
-397 EVYHPLSRKV
+397 VYHPLSRKL
-407 ERYEVTD
+407 ESYQVTD

-467 TGNDASTDE
+467 TGNDESTKPE
-476 EKRGKFVGLTQ
+476 HRGKFLGLTDS
-487 PDSVPVNHLKA
+487 DSVPVKHLQS
-498 LAKSGVSHLH
+498 LAQSGVSHLH

-525 ANLGDDFSK
+525 ANLQDDFSK
-534 LCQVNPDVKT
+534 LCQVNAEVKD

-552 GGQTVGDVLADLQ
+552 GGQTIEAVLADLQ
-565 VGDSKDNPQVQELSG
+565 GADSKESPQVQELSG

-593 PYHYTTPEG
+593 PYHYTAPEG
-602 SYATNAEGTKRIL
+602 SYATDAEGSQRIL

-637 YNHTNESGLGPKSV
+637 YNHTNEAGLGPKSV

-721 ALAAVKKV
+721 ALAAVKLV

-757 HLGGTG
+757 HLAGTG

-778 SPFDGGDSIRKTQ
+778 SPFDGGDTIRKTQ

-796 AFVDPNEMS
+796 ALVDANEMDG
-805 KVDLATALH
+805 VELATALH

-834 KDGMPKKGAE
+834 KDGMPKKGSD

-849 QSAGYAQDPVEVQN
+849 QPAGYAQDPFEVQN

-876 LIYKAPA
+876 LIYKAPEG
-883 SADLVR
+883 ADLVR

-926 GDWYNKV
+926 GDWYNRV
-933 DYTLGDN
+933 DYTLADN

-966 AKPGS
+966 VKPSG
-971 AEMAQMVSF
+971 ADMATMVGF
-980 YQELAELRNSS
+980 YQELAELRQSS

-1020 VMTVDDGVSAGADLD
+1020 VMTVDDGVNAGADLD
-1035 PAIDGLVVMINASNQ
+1035 PAIEGLVVMINATNQ
-1050 SQSISDFRDGN
+1050 PQSIGDFRDGK
-1061 DQPIDLSGLQLSS
+1061 DQPIDLSTLQLSP
-1074 AHHANNSIARDA
+1074 AHHAGSSIADGA
-1086 AVSGGTLTLGAW
+1086 LASGGQLTLGVW

-1106 QSGAQG
+1106 QAGAQG
-1112 AGLPVSKKTDLSTLP
+1112 VGLPVSKKIDLSTVP
-1127 PFGNTDVY
+1127 PFGDTDVFVR
-1135 LKGFLNEWGNTNQM
+1135 GFLNEWDPVNKMIFG
-1149 TFSGNFMYEFTTEV
+1149 GNFTYEFTTEV
-1163 STDKLGTTNVKIADA
+1163 TTDQLGTTQVKIAGSD
-1178 SWGPVNYGSCNAG
+1178 WDGPINYGKCSDTDQLATGQVSVLCANGGDLPFNA
-1191 DKLVVG
+1191 D
-1197 TPLTLC
+1197 
-1203 KGGETGNIGVD
+1203 
-1214 LAKAGSYKFVFTA
+1214 KAGSYKFVFTA

-1240 EPVQSCKMLET
+1240 EPVQSCKVLDT

-1264 GELSGWGAQ
+1264 GELSGWAAQ

-1288 IYQAAFNYTGST
+1288 IYQAAFNYMGTS

-1319 AVNAETGYS
+1319 AVTAETGYS
-1328 FAFSKGGSANNSI
+1328 LGFSQAGSANNSI

-1355 PAGVKAGTAVIQECS
+1355 PAGTKAGTAVIQECS
-1370 VK
+1370 AK